1 MICLLPI
8 SFLSKVL
15 VPWAEELGE
24 VTTEAGAA
32 PPGEA
37 TVTDASLEE
46 EIPEVEDFGNSA
58 YVYKRDYNSA
68 VYSNY
73 ASEYLI
79 FTGGYLGST
88 PFKVYDDS
96 GRQTEGYCMQAHIKA
111 PPAGRDNAVHYV
123 EGTNNATEA
132 DKAAA
137 TALAEF
143 AFGGYATDPNVE
155 CWFNDTTN
163 VEDGGTYG
171 TYLVSDGAGG
181 VRVARGLMIRGV
193 VYEMSYEQARSITQT
208 AVHATCTIY
217 DSKITSVT
225 ARDGNPN
232 VAAAYNK
239 LCTIANTASAVV
251 ANNNATHDFHELVV
265 TMNGDGVETAY
276 SSSQKFV
283 LTIYNN
289 KTGAWDTC
297 KSTDKLSEDYKDASG
312 NVKMKLVYDSFGIC
326 NNLTSSDSGTLHA
339 DDPHK
344 TVSYNYNPYKVG
356 NSTAHFDY
364 FKVYEATGNQVDF
377 TVTYDKVTA
386 GTVRKHV
393 PYEGDAAHQVSENV
407 NTFGQT
413 ATITCKYSDLRG
425 KPLKIAYYTE
435 DAMAHAKYYNG
446 TNYAARMYK
455 NADYQD
461 TFVLNSSQRLSKN
474 GSVSLQA
481 ESLSHVTLK
490 KSSSNPNC
498 SNNNPLYDLAG
509 TTYTLYTD
517 VNAKNVAKTV
527 SGSNA
532 VLTCNSAGNTNTLE
546 MPIGTYYAKETA
558 VGKGYL
564 KSDQVLGPFIL
575 TAANTVGNPYVINTT
590 DTPVDDPISVAL
602 TKTNNSN
609 VPIKGAVYCIEYY
622 PGIQTYSESEA
633 QTKHTGSVS
642 KWYFETDAN
651 GKVIFLLSPTAS
663 GYNSSPFFTDPMGD
677 RTIPLGTVIMYE
689 KKAPANYTKSST
701 HWVFQVRQEGSGGEA
716 WLYGMDNGVEKQYK
730 NGTTVSD
737 TNAPKFSDTPI
748 PVNLTVQKKNGNT
761 APQQGSTGDVT
772 LEGAVFGLYVKR
784 DIVDESTGETKVK
797 AENYSVDTPL
807 THSDGTPVI
816 DPTTGKQVV
825 AKAGTA
831 KAIRISVATGKD
843 GKIDFNGLFPAK
855 NADDYYVVELC
866 APKDFY
872 RDKTEHPV
880 DLRDNRT
887 DAEKSNVNYTALS
900 KHLDVTNQPIMQ
912 PIHVKKYVP
921 VKDGNTTKIKPLNG
935 AGFSVYLISSLK
947 GDISACKVT
956 NADGSVSYNFK
967 SYDFSNETGEVVT
980 DDGERV
986 LVTGSG
992 DNDDGEVTSIDL
1004 MPGTYVIVETKT
1016 PEGYETVD
1024 PMVVTLPR
1032 YRKDS
1037 AGNFVLDA
1045 NGDPKIY
1052 ATTSVSPT
1060 DMTIEKYLKINK
1072 KDKSTNEFV
1081 LQNKAKFS
1089 IWDIS
1094 GADSSEYSKDPKTYG
1109 KQVTQQRQ
1117 TENGYTDVSIF
1128 ETNDEGFLLLF
1139 EAFKYG
1145 EYTIVEEE
1153 APTGYDKDDNITF
1166 SVRQDGIYLWA
1177 NNQWV
1182 KATTYSNKVGDTEYE
1197 YWEVDFYD
1205 APFSLEIAKADWETG
1220 DWVPNAELT
1229 IYKAMDKAGHIAIG
1243 EDGKP
1248 VVLVARDESGKD
1260 VEAVWVTSAGIKK
1273 FDKVPSGWYVIRETK
1288 APTEDGYA
1296 TCADKVVYVGND
1308 ETIAPGGKMTI
1319 SGDETVYYSF
1329 SYDKDGVTI
1338 ANVAEYEYNT
1348 KNGKV
1353 ALYDK
1358 PITVELSKIDS
1369 ATEKELPGA
1378 VLTLYRMDND
1388 GDTKIETWTSTS
1400 ESHVIKY
1407 LTPGRYKLHEDT
1419 VPLGYYT
1426 TQNTIEFDVY
1436 DSEEIQKCVMINH
1449 PIEVTF
1455 DKQSVNLGGAS
1466 MKGATLALY
1475 RVSDGPAFATATDAT
1490 TSDASSS
1497 DATVSDATN
1506 SDAEGLRLVE
1516 RWVSD
1521 GTPHTIKYLTPGD
1534 YRLIEEK
1541 TPYGYTTSNSIDFSI
1556 SDQKAAEAVVMYDEP
1571 IKCYVQ
1577 IFKHGEMLTTTEIV
1591 ECEYGKY
1598 TKFKWEDAP
1607 ISQISFDVY
1616 DEDDNLVDTI
1626 VTDENGTGISKE
1638 LAFGSY
1644 KIKERVPDGWVDNH
1658 VVYNVKFTWLQGM
1671 TETNLTASV
1680 TINNESCNT
1689 QININKVGE
1698 EAVLNNK
1705 GEYEYV
1711 EKPLKGVLFGVYAKD
1726 AIKDY
1731 SGKEIAAA
1739 DTCVGYAVTDSNGV
1753 ASCDSKLV
1761 RGEYYYKELKTAGP
1775 QYVMDEDLHPFT
1787 LILANSKI
1795 STFNVNETLPI
1806 KNVLA
1811 RGNIKVLKVNKDGR
1825 APLAGAEFDVFNADG
1840 KIVDHLVTGAD
1851 GTAMTKVLPYGKY
1864 SLRET
1869 KAPTGFVLSKAA
1881 FDTEIIAN
1889 GDVPLLEITN
1899 STITKLGSK
1908 GIFIVV
1914 GLAVIFAGLVT
1925 VICFKLRRK

>member
-1 MICLLPI
+1 MKSKKKKRLLILIGILMVCLLPI

-32 PPGEA
+32 PPGDA
-37 TVTDASLEE
+37 TVTDAANDTVIDAGRTLLSGIQNGSIKYTDLSVEQAVQVVKAILCSKEDFAWFCSLDDSQAKKIFSVDKRRIQFEFE
-46 EIPEVEDFGNSA
+46 TLMKDNTDMSFVKDMSVEDYDKFFGTTEGKSVISTVMNGKTVDATAAADGGFNMNITSCAPGHEGILQILPLGKHYVHCIEGGHYVSGSNKPPYGWMEVNGSKFYLMCGNDNKEINSFFA
-58 YVYKRDYNSA
+58 FSTKSIEAEEWEISVAFPSATQMYFDYYWTKKGGAQPSNEVPDRDFHDA
-68 VYSNY
+68 LGKLMEGV
-73 ASEYLI
+73 
-79 FTGGYLGST
+79 GST
-88 PFKVYDDS
+88 SSYNGKSYAYPGSWNDVIRSERYKVFD
-96 GRQTEGYCMQAHIKA
+96 
-111 PPAGRDNAVHYV
+111 
-123 EGTNNATEA
+123 A
-132 DKAAA
+132 D
-137 TALAEF
+137 
-143 AFGGYATDPNVE
+143 
-155 CWFNDTTN
+155 
-163 VEDGGTYG
+163 
-171 TYLVSDGAGG
+171 
-181 VRVARGLMIRGV
+181 
-193 VYEMSYEQARSITQT
+193 
-208 AVHATCTIY
+208 
-217 DSKITSVT
+217 
-225 ARDGNPN
+225 
-232 VAAAYNK
+232 
-239 LCTIANTASAVV
+239 
-251 ANNNATHDFHELVV
+251 
-265 TMNGDGVETAY
+265 
-276 SSSQKFV
+276 
-283 LTIYNN
+283 
-289 KTGAWDTC
+289 TGA
-297 KSTDKLSEDYKDASG
+297 E
-312 NVKMKLVYDSFGIC
+312 
-326 NNLTSSDSGTLHA
+326 
-339 DDPHK
+339 
-344 TVSYNYNPYKVG
+344 
-356 NSTAHFDY
+356 
-364 FKVYEATGNQVDF
+364 
-377 TVTYDKVTA
+377 
-386 GTVRKHV
+386 
-393 PYEGDAAHQVSENV
+393 
-407 NTFGQT
+407 
-413 ATITCKYSDLRG
+413 
-425 KPLKIAYYTE
+425 
-435 DAMAHAKYYNG
+435 
-446 TNYAARMYK
+446 
-455 NADYQD
+455 
-461 TFVLNSSQRLSKN
+461 LNSSSLLEMSVVDGQQITHKLRFETGTSYFGTTITVPQGTVFHYYQGANQYDVVGGQRVTVPNGTIGYFYAPLSTN
-474 GSVSLQA
+474 GVIAAETVSAGWYVETTYRFECKGKPVQISTGKRLPVQQLLCPITKQP
-481 ESLSHVTLK
+481 SLNFSIKAATTSHVALK

-509 TTYTLYTD
+509 TQYTVYNQDGVT
-517 VNAKNVAKTV
+517 VAKTI
-527 SGSNA
+527 SGNNA

-546 MPIGTYYAKETA
+546 MPIGKYVVKETKA
-558 VGKGYL
+558 GKGYL
-564 KSDQVLGPFIL
+564 LDKSTIAIEL
-575 TAANTVGNPYVINTT
+575 TASNTTDNPYVINTT
-590 DTPVDDPISVAL
+590 DKPVDDPISVAL
-602 TKTNNSN
+602 TKENNN
-609 VPIKGAVYCIEYY
+609 KVPIKGAVYCIEYY

-651 GKVIFLLSPTAS
+651 GEVVFLSSLTAA
-663 GYNSSPFFTDPMGD
+663 GYSSSPFFTGALGG

-689 KKAPANYTKSST
+689 EKAPDNYTKSDK
-701 HWVFQVRQEGSGGEA
+701 HWVFQVRQASDDLA
-716 WLYGMDNGVEKQYK
+716 YMYGMDNGVEKCYDGV
-730 NGTTVSD
+730 NVSD

-748 PVNLTVQKKNGNT
+748 PVNLTVQKKNGNPT
-761 APQQGSTGDVT
+761 PQQGSTGDVT

-797 AENYSVDTPL
+797 AENYSADTPL

-816 DPTTGKQVV
+816 DPTTGKQVI

-843 GKIDFNGLFPAK
+843 GKISFNELFPAK

-872 RDKTEHPV
+872 RDKAEHSV

-887 DAEKSNVNYTALS
+887 DAEKNDVNYTALS

-921 VKDGNTTKIKPLNG
+921 VKDGNTTKIEPLNG

-1052 ATTSVSPT
+1052 VTTSVSPT
-1060 DMTIEKYLKINK
+1060 DMQIEKYLKINK

-1094 GADSSEYSKDPKTYG
+1094 GADSSEYSKDPKIYG

-1117 TENGYTDVSIF
+1117 TENGYTDVSVF

-1145 EYTIVEEE
+1145 EYTIIEEE

-1177 NNQWV
+1177 HNQWV
-1182 KATTYSNKVGDTEYE
+1182 KAETYSNKVGDTEYDF
-1197 YWEVDFYD
+1197 WEVNFYD

-1260 VEAVWVTSAGIKK
+1260 VEAVWVTSAGIKR

-1288 APTEDGYA
+1288 TPTQEGYA
-1296 TCADKVVYVGND
+1296 TCPDRVVYVGND
-1308 ETIAPGGKMTI
+1308 ETIAPNGKMTI
-1319 SGDETVYYSF
+1319 SGDETVYFSF
-1329 SYDKDGVTI
+1329 TYDDDGVTI
-1338 ANVAEYEYNT
+1338 ANVPEYEADT

-1358 PITVELSKIDS
+1358 PITVEISKIDA

-1378 VLTLYRMDND
+1378 VLTLYRVGEDE
-1388 GDTKIETWTSTS
+1388 DTVIETWTSTKT
-1400 ESHVIKY
+1400 SHVVKY

-1426 TQNTIEFDVY
+1426 TENTIEFDV
-1436 DSEEIQKCVMINH
+1436 SNTEEIQKCVMVNH

-1455 DKQSVNLGGAS
+1455 DKQSINLGGTS
-1466 MKGATLALY
+1466 LPGATLALY
-1475 RVSDGPAFATATDAT
+1475 RISEGPAFATATDAT
-1490 TSDASSS
+1490 ASDASSS
-1497 DATVSDATN
+1497 DATVSDASN
-1506 SDAEGLRLVE
+1506 SDADGLQLVK
-1516 RWVSD
+1516 RWVTD
-1521 GTPHTIKYLTPGD
+1521 GKPYTIKYLTPGD

-1541 TPYGYTTSNSIDFSI
+1541 TPEGYTTAASIDFSI

-1577 IFKHGEMLTTTEIV
+1577 IFKHGEMLTKTEIV
-1591 ECEYGKY
+1591 DCEYGKY

-1607 ISQISFDVY
+1607 MSQISFDVY
-1616 DEDDNLVDTI
+1616 DEDGNLVDTI
-1626 VTDENGTGISKE
+1626 VTNENGTGVSKE

-1644 KIKERVPDGWVDNH
+1644 KIKERVPDGWVDKH
-1658 VVYNVKFTWLQGM
+1658 VVYNVKFTWLQDM

-1680 TINNESCNT
+1680 TVNNESCNT
-1689 QININKVGE
+1689 QVNINKVGE
-1698 EAVLNNK
+1698 EAVLNSK

-1711 EKPLKGVLFGVYAKD
+1711 EKPLKGVLFGIYAKD

-1869 KAPTGFVLSKAA
+1869 KAPTGFVLSKAT

>member
-32 PPGEA
+32 PPGDA
-37 TVTDASLEE
+37 TVTDAANDTVIDAGRTLLSGIQNGSIKYTDLSVEQAVQVVKAILCSKEDFAWFCSLDDSQAKKIFSVDKRRIQFEFE
-46 EIPEVEDFGNSA
+46 TLMKDNTDMSFVKDMSVEDYDKFFGTTEGKSVISTVMNGKTVDATAAADGGFNMNITSCAPGHEGILQILPLGKHYVHCIEGGHYVSGSNKPPYGWMEVNGSKFYLMCGNDNREINSFFA
-58 YVYKRDYNSA
+58 FSTKSIEAEEWEISVAFPSATQMYFDYYWTKKGGAQPSNEVPDRDFHDA
-68 VYSNY
+68 LGKLMEGV
-73 ASEYLI
+73 
-79 FTGGYLGST
+79 GST
-88 PFKVYDDS
+88 SSYNGKSYAYPGSWNDVIRSERYKVFD
-96 GRQTEGYCMQAHIKA
+96 
-111 PPAGRDNAVHYV
+111 
-123 EGTNNATEA
+123 A
-132 DKAAA
+132 D
-137 TALAEF
+137 
-143 AFGGYATDPNVE
+143 
-155 CWFNDTTN
+155 
-163 VEDGGTYG
+163 
-171 TYLVSDGAGG
+171 
-181 VRVARGLMIRGV
+181 
-193 VYEMSYEQARSITQT
+193 
-208 AVHATCTIY
+208 
-217 DSKITSVT
+217 
-225 ARDGNPN
+225 
-232 VAAAYNK
+232 
-239 LCTIANTASAVV
+239 
-251 ANNNATHDFHELVV
+251 
-265 TMNGDGVETAY
+265 
-276 SSSQKFV
+276 
-283 LTIYNN
+283 
-289 KTGAWDTC
+289 TGA
-297 KSTDKLSEDYKDASG
+297 E
-312 NVKMKLVYDSFGIC
+312 
-326 NNLTSSDSGTLHA
+326 
-339 DDPHK
+339 
-344 TVSYNYNPYKVG
+344 
-356 NSTAHFDY
+356 
-364 FKVYEATGNQVDF
+364 
-377 TVTYDKVTA
+377 
-386 GTVRKHV
+386 
-393 PYEGDAAHQVSENV
+393 
-407 NTFGQT
+407 
-413 ATITCKYSDLRG
+413 
-425 KPLKIAYYTE
+425 
-435 DAMAHAKYYNG
+435 
-446 TNYAARMYK
+446 
-455 NADYQD
+455 
-461 TFVLNSSQRLSKN
+461 LNSSSLLEMSVVDGQQITHKLRFETGTSYFGTTITVPQGTVFHYYQGANQYDVVGGQRVTVPNGTIGYFYAPLSTN
-474 GSVSLQA
+474 GVIAAETVSAGWYVETTYRFECKGKPVQISTGKRLPVQQLLCPITKQP
-481 ESLSHVTLK
+481 SLNFSIKAATTSHVALK
-490 KSSSNPNC
+490 KTSSNPNC

-509 TTYTLYTD
+509 TQYTVYNQDGTP
-517 VNAKNVAKTV
+517 ATTIAGTP
-527 SGSNA
+527 A
-532 VLTCNSAGNTNTLE
+532 VLTCKSDGTTNILE
-546 MPIGTYYAKETA
+546 MPIGSYKVKETK

-564 KSDQVLGPFIL
+564 KNDDEIPITL
-575 TAANTVGNPYVINTT
+575 TAANTVDNPYVINTT
-590 DTPVDDPISVAL
+590 DIPTDDPINVAL
-602 TKTNNSN
+602 TKSTDTNK
-609 VPIKGAVYCIEYY
+609 PIRGAVYCIEYY

-651 GKVIFLLSPTAS
+651 GKVDFTRFPTAS
-663 GYNSSPFFTDPMGD
+663 GYNSSPFFSDPLGG

-689 KKAPANYTKSST
+689 EKAPANYTKSAT
-701 HWVFQVRQEGSGGEA
+701 RWVFQIRQSADGQRA
-716 WLYGMDNGVEKQYK
+716 WLYGMK
-730 NGTTVSD
+730 NGAEVKYENGITVSD
-737 TNAPKFSDTPI
+737 TNAPNFTESPI
-748 PVNLTVQKKNGNT
+748 HVRLPLVKAYTDKN
-761 APQQGSTGDVT
+761 PQQGDYGDTSVA
-772 LEGAVFGLYVKR
+772 GAVFALYAER
-784 DIVDESTGETKVK
+784 DIIDVSTGETVVK
-797 AENYSVDTPL
+797 AETYSADTPL
-807 THSDGTPVI
+807 KFDDGTPVT
-816 DPTTGKQVV
+816 DPTTGKQVI
-825 AKAGTA
+825 AKAGTP
-831 KAIRISVATGKD
+831 KVIKISAPTDKD
-843 GKIDFNGLFPAK
+843 GKTEMNNIFPAK
-855 NADDYYVVELC
+855 NADDYYVMEIC

-872 RDKTEHPV
+872 RDKAEHSV
-880 DLRDNRT
+880 DLRDGRTDQQKLTVNYDEYTAKTFTISNRT
-887 DAEKSNVNYTALS
+887 
-900 KHLDVTNQPIMQ
+900 IMQ
-912 PIHVKKYVP
+912 PIHVKKYTP
-921 VKDGNTTKIKPLNG
+921 VKVGNMTEIKPLNG
-935 AGFSVYLISSLK
+935 AEFSVYLISSLK

-956 NADGSVSYNFK
+956 NADGSISYNFK

-1032 YRKDS
+1032 YRKD
-1037 AGNFVLDA
+1037 A
-1045 NGDPKIY
+1045 NGNIVKDNNDDPRIY

-1060 DMTIEKYLKINK
+1060 DGPIEKYLKINK
-1072 KDKSTNEFV
+1072 KDKSTSEFV
-1081 LQNKAKFS
+1081 FQNRAKFS
-1089 IWDIS
+1089 IWNIS
-1094 GADSSEYSKDPKTYG
+1094 GTDTSEYSKDPKTYG

-1117 TENGYTDVSIF
+1117 TETGYTDVSTF
-1128 ETNDEGFLLLF
+1128 ETNDEGYLMLF
-1139 EAFKYG
+1139 EPFKYG
-1145 EYTIVEEE
+1145 EYAIVEEE
-1153 APTGYDKDDNITF
+1153 APVGFDKAEPIIF
-1166 SVRQDGIYLWA
+1166 SVRQDGVYLWV
-1177 NNQWV
+1177 NNSWE
-1182 KATTYSNKVGDTEYE
+1182 KAAVYTNATGETEYE

-1205 APFSLEIAKADWETG
+1205 APFSLEVAKADWETG
-1220 DWVPNAELT
+1220 KWVPNAELT
-1229 IYKAMDKAGHIAIG
+1229 IYKALDKAGHVALDESG
-1243 EDGKP
+1243 NP
-1248 VVLVARDESGKD
+1248 VILEARDESGKT
-1260 VEAVWVTSAGIKK
+1260 VKAVWVTAGGIKK
-1273 FDKVPSGWYVIRETK
+1273 FDKVPAGWYVIRETK

-1338 ANVAEYEYNT
+1338 ANVAKYEYNT

-1378 VLTLYRMDND
+1378 VLTLYRMDSD

-1466 MKGATLALY
+1466 VKGATLALY

-1490 TSDASSS
+1490 ASDASNS
-1497 DATVSDATN
+1497 DATVRDATN
-1506 SDAEGLRLVE
+1506 SDAEGLQLVE

-1607 ISQISFDVY
+1607 MSQISFDVY
-1616 DEDDNLVDTI
+1616 DEYGNLVDTI

-1698 EAVLNNK
+1698 EAVLNSK

-1711 EKPLKGVLFGVYAKD
+1711 EKPLKGVLFGIYAKD

-1840 KIVDHLVTGAD
+1840 KIVDHLVTGTD

-1869 KAPTGFVLSKAA
+1869 KAPTGFVLSKAT

-1899 STITKLGSK
+1899 STITKLGSTD
-1908 GIFIVV
+1908 IFVIV
-1914 GLAVIFAGLVT
+1914 GLAIVFAGLLT

>member
-1 MICLLPI
+1 MPVQQLLCPI
-8 SFLSKVL
+8 TKQ
-15 VPWAEELGE
+15 P
-24 VTTEAGAA
+24 
-32 PPGEA
+32 
-37 TVTDASLEE
+37 SLN
-46 EIPEVEDFGNSA
+46 FS
-58 YVYKRDYNSA
+58 
-68 VYSNY
+68 
-73 ASEYLI
+73 
-79 FTGGYLGST
+79 
-88 PFKVYDDS
+88 
-96 GRQTEGYCMQAHIKA
+96 IKA
-111 PPAGRDNAVHYV
+111 
-123 EGTNNATEA
+123 AT
-132 DKAAA
+132 
-137 TALAEF
+137 T
-143 AFGGYATDPNVE
+143 
-155 CWFNDTTN
+155 
-163 VEDGGTYG
+163 
-171 TYLVSDGAGG
+171 
-181 VRVARGLMIRGV
+181 
-193 VYEMSYEQARSITQT
+193 
-208 AVHATCTIY
+208 
-217 DSKITSVT
+217 
-225 ARDGNPN
+225 
-232 VAAAYNK
+232 
-239 LCTIANTASAVV
+239 
-251 ANNNATHDFHELVV
+251 
-265 TMNGDGVETAY
+265 
-276 SSSQKFV
+276 
-283 LTIYNN
+283 
-289 KTGAWDTC
+289 
-297 KSTDKLSEDYKDASG
+297 
-312 NVKMKLVYDSFGIC
+312 
-326 NNLTSSDSGTLHA
+326 
-339 DDPHK
+339 
-344 TVSYNYNPYKVG
+344 
-356 NSTAHFDY
+356 
-364 FKVYEATGNQVDF
+364 
-377 TVTYDKVTA
+377 
-386 GTVRKHV
+386 
-393 PYEGDAAHQVSENV
+393 
-407 NTFGQT
+407 
-413 ATITCKYSDLRG
+413 
-425 KPLKIAYYTE
+425 
-435 DAMAHAKYYNG
+435 
-446 TNYAARMYK
+446 
-455 NADYQD
+455 
-461 TFVLNSSQRLSKN
+461 
-474 GSVSLQA
+474 
-481 ESLSHVTLK
+481 SHVALK
-490 KSSSNPNC
+490 KTSSNPNC

-509 TTYTLYTD
+509 TTYTLY
-517 VNAKNVAKTV
+517 NATTNAVAKTI
-527 SGSNA
+527 SGNDAILVCDSN
-532 VLTCNSAGNTNTLE
+532 GNTAILE
-546 MPIGTYYAKETA
+546 MPLGTYYAKETA

-564 KSDQVLGPFIL
+564 INSDPLPQFEL
-575 TAANTVGNPYVINTT
+575 TAANTADNPYVINTT
-590 DTPVDDPISVAL
+590 DMPTMDPITVAL
-602 TKTNNSN
+602 TKTTNTSK
-609 VPIKGAVYCIEYY
+609 PIKGAVYCIEYY
-622 PGIQTYSESEA
+622 PGIQTYSEFEA

-642 KWYFETDAN
+642 KWYFETDSSGKVRFASSSTAN
-651 GKVIFLLSPTAS
+651 GYTSSEFFK
-663 GYNSSPFFTDPMGD
+663 NSLGV
-677 RTIPLGTVIMYE
+677 RTIPLGTVVMYE
-689 KKAPANYTKSST
+689 EKAPNNYTKSET
-701 HWVFQVRQEGSGGEA
+701 RWVFQVKQEGSGGDA
-716 WLYGMDNGVEKQYK
+716 YLYGLDKSGAEVKYT

-737 TNAPKFSDTPI
+737 TNAPNFTESPI
-748 PVNLTVQKKNGNT
+748 HVRLPLVKAYTDKN
-761 APQQGSTGDVT
+761 PQQGDYGDTSVA
-772 LEGAVFGLYVKR
+772 GAVFALYAER
-784 DIVDESTGETKVK
+784 DIVDVSTGETVVK
-797 AENYSVDTPL
+797 AETYTVDTPL
-807 THSDGTPVI
+807 KFDDGTPVT
-816 DPTTGKQVV
+816 DPTTGKQVI
-825 AKAGTA
+825 AKAGTP
-831 KAIRISVATGKD
+831 KVIKISAPTDKD
-843 GKIDFNGLFPAK
+843 GKTEMNNIFPAK
-855 NADDYYVVELC
+855 NADDYYVMEIC

-872 RDKTEHPV
+872 RDKAEHSV
-880 DLRDNRT
+880 DLRDGRTDQQKLTVNYDEYTAKTFTISNRT
-887 DAEKSNVNYTALS
+887 
-900 KHLDVTNQPIMQ
+900 IMQ
-912 PIHVKKYVP
+912 PIHVKKYTP
-921 VKDGNTTKIKPLNG
+921 VKVGNTTEIKPLNG

-947 GDISACKVT
+947 GDVSSCKIM
-956 NADGSVSYNFK
+956 NADGSISYNFK

-1004 MPGTYVIVETKT
+1004 MPGTYVVVETQT

-1032 YRKDS
+1032 YRKD
-1037 AGNFVLDA
+1037 A
-1045 NGDPKIY
+1045 NGNIVKDNNDDPRIY

-1060 DMTIEKYLKINK
+1060 DGPIEKYLKINK
-1072 KDKSTNEFV
+1072 KDKSTSEFV
-1081 LQNKAKFS
+1081 FQNRAKFS
-1089 IWDIS
+1089 IWNIS
-1094 GADSSEYSKDPKTYG
+1094 GTNTSEYSKDPKTYG

-1117 TENGYTDVSIF
+1117 TETGYTDVSTF
-1128 ETNDEGFLLLF
+1128 ETNDEGYLMLF
-1139 EAFKYG
+1139 EPFKYG
-1145 EYTIVEEE
+1145 EYAIVEEE
-1153 APTGYDKDDNITF
+1153 APVGFDKAEPIIF
-1166 SVRQDGIYLWA
+1166 SVRQDGVYLWV
-1177 NNQWV
+1177 NNSWE
-1182 KATTYSNKVGDTEYE
+1182 KAAVYTNATGETEYE

-1205 APFSLEIAKADWETG
+1205 APFSLEVAKADWETG
-1220 DWVPNAELT
+1220 KWVPNAELT
-1229 IYKAMDKAGHIAIG
+1229 IYKALDKAGHVALDESG
-1243 EDGKP
+1243 NP
-1248 VVLVARDESGKD
+1248 VILEARDESGKI
-1260 VEAVWVTSAGIKK
+1260 VKAVWVTAGGIKK

-1296 TCADKVVYVGND
+1296 TCVNKVVYVGND

-1338 ANVAEYEYNT
+1338 ANVAKYEYNT

-1466 MKGATLALY
+1466 VKGATLALY

-1490 TSDASSS
+1490 ASDASNS
-1497 DATVSDATN
+1497 DATVRDATN
-1506 SDAEGLRLVE
+1506 SDAEGLQLVE

-1541 TPYGYTTSNSIDFSI
+1541 TPYGYTTSNSIDFNI

-1607 ISQISFDVY
+1607 MSQISFDVY
-1616 DEDDNLVDTI
+1616 DEDGNLVDTI

-1644 KIKERVPDGWVDNH
+1644 KIKERVPDGWVANH

-1689 QININKVGE
+1689 QVNINKVGE
-1698 EAVLNNK
+1698 EAVLNSK

-1711 EKPLKGVLFGVYAKD
+1711 EKPLKGVLFGIYAKD

-1840 KIVDHLVTGAD
+1840 KIVDHLVTGTD

-1869 KAPTGFVLSKAA
+1869 KAPTGFVLSKAT

-1899 STITKLGSK
+1899 STITKLGSTD
-1908 GIFIVV
+1908 IFVIV
-1914 GLAVIFAGLVT
+1914 GLAIVFAGLLT

>member
-1 MICLLPI
+1 MKSKKKKRLLILIGVMLICLLPI
-8 SFLSKVL
+8 TLLSKVL

-32 PPGEA
+32 PPGDATATDAVTDEKEGQLVNISDPILSWKEVQLLYA
-37 TVTDASLEE
+37 PQPHQETQFPHIHDFYYGRFYKTSSDYVQATLYCIAINASDKAYATHGYCYQHGVSTDNYGTVLSAVDGHSQFTSQDSYTNIAKALAYAKHWTPMPGVVWNGFTSDGGDNEHTKNDNAVVALACSYFSGASEETSKASTIYGYGTGYYGNSPRAYIDALNAISYKDLPFLVDGVNGVSKGKRCGVTGRTKADKSEDGLLMSDVLTVDASSDLVWNYAIPANYKFRVYTNAELTQYTDYNAGSTVSLRGGNQFRVYANPIVGNKTVTF
-46 EIPEVEDFGNSA
+46 DFGNNTK
-58 YVYKRDYNSA
+58 YIM
-68 VYSNY
+68 
-73 ASEYLI
+73 YLTCWVSPGGLQNVV
-79 FTGGYLGST
+79 TGDLSFST
-88 PFKVYDDS
+88 FS
-96 GRQTEGYCMQAHIKA
+96 FQLEW
-111 PPAGRDNAVHYV
+111 
-123 EGTNNATEA
+123 EGT
-132 DKAAA
+132 
-137 TALAEF
+137 
-143 AFGGYATDPNVE
+143 
-155 CWFNDTTN
+155 
-163 VEDGGTYG
+163 
-171 TYLVSDGAGG
+171 
-181 VRVARGLMIRGV
+181 
-193 VYEMSYEQARSITQT
+193 
-208 AVHATCTIY
+208 
-217 DSKITSVT
+217 
-225 ARDGNPN
+225 
-232 VAAAYNK
+232 
-239 LCTIANTASAVV
+239 
-251 ANNNATHDFHELVV
+251 
-265 TMNGDGVETAY
+265 
-276 SSSQKFV
+276 
-283 LTIYNN
+283 
-289 KTGAWDTC
+289 
-297 KSTDKLSEDYKDASG
+297 
-312 NVKMKLVYDSFGIC
+312 
-326 NNLTSSDSGTLHA
+326 
-339 DDPHK
+339 
-344 TVSYNYNPYKVG
+344 
-356 NSTAHFDY
+356 
-364 FKVYEATGNQVDF
+364 
-377 TVTYDKVTA
+377 
-386 GTVRKHV
+386 
-393 PYEGDAAHQVSENV
+393 
-407 NTFGQT
+407 
-413 ATITCKYSDLRG
+413 
-425 KPLKIAYYTE
+425 
-435 DAMAHAKYYNG
+435 
-446 TNYAARMYK
+446 
-455 NADYQD
+455 
-461 TFVLNSSQRLSKN
+461 
-474 GSVSLQA
+474 
-481 ESLSHVTLK
+481 SHVVLK
-490 KSSSNPNC
+490 KTSSNPTC
-498 SNNNPLYDLAG
+498 TNNNPLYDLAG
-509 TTYTLYTD
+509 TTYTIYNQDGTP
-517 VNAKNVAKTV
+517 ATTIAGTP
-527 SGSNA
+527 A
-532 VLTCNSAGNTNTLE
+532 VLTCKGDGTTNILE
-546 MPIGTYYAKETA
+546 MPIGSYKVKETK

-564 KSDQVLGPFIL
+564 KNDDEIPITL
-575 TAANTVGNPYVINTT
+575 TAANTADNPYVINTT
-590 DTPVDDPISVAL
+590 DTPTDDPITVAL
-602 TKTNNSN
+602 TKSTNSN
-609 VPIKGAVYCIEYY
+609 KPIRGAVYCIEYY

-633 QTKHTGSVS
+633 RTKHTGSVS

-651 GKVIFLLSPTAS
+651 GEARFSSSAVAV
-663 GYNSSPFFTDPMGD
+663 GYNSSPFFTNVFGK
-677 RTIPLGTVIMYE
+677 RTIPLGTVVMYE
-689 KKAPANYTKSST
+689 EKAPANYTKSAT
-701 HWVFQVRQEGSGGEA
+701 RWVFQVRQSADGQSA
-716 WLYGMDNGVEKQYK
+716 WLYGMKDGTEVRYE

-737 TNAPKFSDTPI
+737 TNAPKFTESPI
-748 PVNLTVQKKNGNT
+748 HVRLPLVKAYTDKNQ
-761 APQQGSTGDVT
+761 QQGDYGDTSVA
-772 LEGAVFGLYVKR
+772 GAVFALYAER
-784 DIVDESTGETKVK
+784 DIVDVSTGETVVK
-797 AENYSVDTPL
+797 AETYTVDTPL
-807 THSDGTPVI
+807 KFDDGTPVT
-816 DPTTGKQVV
+816 DPTTGKQVI
-825 AKAGTA
+825 AKAGTP
-831 KAIRISVATGKD
+831 KVIKISAPTDKD
-843 GKIDFNGLFPAK
+843 GKTEMNNIFPAK
-855 NADDYYVVELC
+855 NADDYYVMEIC

-872 RDKTEHPV
+872 KDTTKHPQ
-880 DLRDNRT
+880 DLRDGRTDQQKLTVNYDEYTAKTFTISNRT
-887 DAEKSNVNYTALS
+887 
-900 KHLDVTNQPIMQ
+900 IMQ
-912 PIHVKKYVP
+912 PIHVKKYTP
-921 VKDGNTTKIKPLNG
+921 VKVGNTTKIEPLNG
-935 AGFSVYLISSLK
+935 AEFSVYLISSLK

-956 NADGSVSYNFK
+956 NADGSISYNFK

-980 DDGERV
+980 DDDERV

-1060 DMTIEKYLKINK
+1060 DMQIEKYLKINK

-1117 TENGYTDVSIF
+1117 TETGYTDVSIF

-1205 APFSLEIAKADWETG
+1205 APFSLEVAKADWETG
-1220 DWVPNAELT
+1220 KWVPNAELT

-1248 VVLVARDESGKD
+1248 VVLEARDESGKT
-1260 VEAVWVTSAGIKK
+1260 VKAVWVTAGGIKK
-1273 FDKVPSGWYVIRETK
+1273 FDKVPAGWYVIRETK

-1466 MKGATLALY
+1466 VKGATLALY

-1506 SDAEGLRLVE
+1506 SDAEGLQLVE

-1607 ISQISFDVY
+1607 MSQISFDVY
-1616 DEDDNLVDTI
+1616 DEDGNLVDTI
-1626 VTDENGTGISKE
+1626 VTDENGTGISNE
-1638 LAFGSY
+1638 LGLLGC
-1644 KIKERVPDGWVDNH
+1644 RV
-1658 VVYNVKFTWLQGM
+1658 
-1671 TETNLTASV
+1671 
-1680 TINNESCNT
+1680 
-1689 QININKVGE
+1689 
-1698 EAVLNNK
+1698 
-1705 GEYEYV
+1705 
-1711 EKPLKGVLFGVYAKD
+1711 
-1726 AIKDY
+1726 
-1731 SGKEIAAA
+1731 
-1739 DTCVGYAVTDSNGV
+1739 
-1753 ASCDSKLV
+1753 
-1761 RGEYYYKELKTAGP
+1761 
-1775 QYVMDEDLHPFT
+1775 
-1787 LILANSKI
+1787 
-1795 STFNVNETLPI
+1795 
-1806 KNVLA
+1806 
-1811 RGNIKVLKVNKDGR
+1811 
-1825 APLAGAEFDVFNADG
+1825 
-1840 KIVDHLVTGAD
+1840 
-1851 GTAMTKVLPYGKY
+1851 
-1864 SLRET
+1864 
-1869 KAPTGFVLSKAA
+1869 
-1881 FDTEIIAN
+1881 
-1889 GDVPLLEITN
+1889 
-1899 STITKLGSK
+1899 
-1908 GIFIVV
+1908 
-1914 GLAVIFAGLVT
+1914 
-1925 VICFKLRRK
+1925 

>member
-1 MICLLPI
+1 MKSKKKKRLLILIGILMVCLLPI

-32 PPGEA
+32 PPGDA
-37 TVTDASLEE
+37 TVTDAANDTVIDAGRTLLSGIQNGSIKYTDLSVEQAVQVVKAILCSKEDFAWFCSLDDSQAKKIFSVDKRRIQFEFE
-46 EIPEVEDFGNSA
+46 TLMKDNTDMSFVKDMSVEDYDKFFGTTEGKSVISTVMNGKTVDATAAADGGFNMNITSCAPGHEGILQILPLGKHYVHCIEGGHYVSGSNKPPYGWMEVNGSKFYLMCGNDNKEINSFFA
-58 YVYKRDYNSA
+58 FSTKSIEAEEWEISVAFPSATQMYFDYYWTKKGGAQPSNEVPDRDFHDA
-68 VYSNY
+68 LGKLM
-73 ASEYLI
+73 E
-79 FTGGYLGST
+79 GEGST
-88 PFKVYDDS
+88 SSYNGKSYAYPGSWNDVIRSERYKVFD
-96 GRQTEGYCMQAHIKA
+96 
-111 PPAGRDNAVHYV
+111 
-123 EGTNNATEA
+123 A
-132 DKAAA
+132 D
-137 TALAEF
+137 
-143 AFGGYATDPNVE
+143 
-155 CWFNDTTN
+155 
-163 VEDGGTYG
+163 
-171 TYLVSDGAGG
+171 
-181 VRVARGLMIRGV
+181 
-193 VYEMSYEQARSITQT
+193 
-208 AVHATCTIY
+208 
-217 DSKITSVT
+217 
-225 ARDGNPN
+225 
-232 VAAAYNK
+232 
-239 LCTIANTASAVV
+239 
-251 ANNNATHDFHELVV
+251 
-265 TMNGDGVETAY
+265 
-276 SSSQKFV
+276 
-283 LTIYNN
+283 
-289 KTGAWDTC
+289 TGA
-297 KSTDKLSEDYKDASG
+297 E
-312 NVKMKLVYDSFGIC
+312 
-326 NNLTSSDSGTLHA
+326 
-339 DDPHK
+339 
-344 TVSYNYNPYKVG
+344 
-356 NSTAHFDY
+356 
-364 FKVYEATGNQVDF
+364 
-377 TVTYDKVTA
+377 
-386 GTVRKHV
+386 
-393 PYEGDAAHQVSENV
+393 
-407 NTFGQT
+407 
-413 ATITCKYSDLRG
+413 
-425 KPLKIAYYTE
+425 
-435 DAMAHAKYYNG
+435 
-446 TNYAARMYK
+446 
-455 NADYQD
+455 
-461 TFVLNSSQRLSKN
+461 LNSSSLLEMSVVDGQQITHKLRFETGTSYFGTTITVPQGTVFHYYQGANQYDVVGGQRVTVPNGTIGYFYAPLSTN
-474 GSVSLQA
+474 GVIAAETVSAGWYVETTYRFECKGKPVQISTGKRLPVQQLLCPITKQP
-481 ESLSHVTLK
+481 SLNFSIKAATTSHVALK
-490 KSSSNPNC
+490 KSSSNPTC

-509 TTYTLYTD
+509 TQYTIYNQDGVT
-517 VNAKNVAKTV
+517 VAKTI
-527 SGSNA
+527 SGNNA

-546 MPIGTYYAKETA
+546 MPIGKYVVKETKA
-558 VGKGYL
+558 GKGYL
-564 KSDQVLGPFIL
+564 LDKSTIAIEL
-575 TAANTVGNPYVINTT
+575 TASNTTDNPYVINTT
-590 DTPVDDPISVAL
+590 DKPVDDPISVAL
-602 TKTNNSN
+602 TKENNN
-609 VPIKGAVYCIEYY
+609 KVPIKGAVYCIEYY

-633 QTKHTGSVS
+633 QTKHTGSIS

-651 GKVIFLLSPTAS
+651 GEVVFLSSLTAA
-663 GYNSSPFFTDPMGD
+663 GYSSSPFFTGALGG

-689 KKAPANYTKSST
+689 EKAPDNYTKSDK
-701 HWVFQVRQEGSGGEA
+701 HWVFQVRQASDDLA
-716 WLYGMDNGVEKQYK
+716 YMYGMDNGVEKCYDGV
-730 NGTTVSD
+730 NVSD

-748 PVNLTVQKKNGNT
+748 PVNLTVQKKNGNPT
-761 APQQGSTGDVT
+761 PQQGSTGDVT

-797 AENYSVDTPL
+797 AENYSADTPL

-816 DPTTGKQVV
+816 DPTTGKQVI

-843 GKIDFNGLFPAK
+843 GKISFNELFPAK

-872 RDKTEHPV
+872 RDKAEHSV

-921 VKDGNTTKIKPLNG
+921 VKDGNTTKIEPLNG
-935 AGFSVYLISSLK
+935 AEFSVYLISSLK

-956 NADGSVSYNFK
+956 NADGSISYNFK

-986 LVTGSG
+986 LVTGSD

-1060 DMTIEKYLKINK
+1060 DMPIEKYLKINK

-1117 TENGYTDVSIF
+1117 TENGYKDVSIF

-1153 APTGYDKDDNITF
+1153 APTGYDKDNNITF

-1182 KATTYSNKVGDTEYE
+1182 KAETYSNKVGDTEYDF
-1197 YWEVDFYD
+1197 WEVNFYD

-1229 IYKAMDKAGHIAIG
+1229 IYKAIDKAGHIAIG

-1273 FDKVPSGWYVIRETK
+1273 FDKVPSGWYIIRETK
-1288 APTEDGYA
+1288 TPTQEGYA
-1296 TCADKVVYVGND
+1296 TCPDRVVYVGND
-1308 ETIAPGGKMTI
+1308 ETIAPNGKMTI
-1319 SGDETVYYSF
+1319 SGDETVYFSF
-1329 SYDKDGVTI
+1329 TYDTDGVTI
-1338 ANVAEYEYNT
+1338 ADVPEYEADT

-1358 PITVELSKIDS
+1358 PITVEISKIDA
-1369 ATEKELPGA
+1369 ATEKELAGA
-1378 VLTLYRMDND
+1378 VLTLYRVDED
-1388 GDTKIETWTSTS
+1388 EDTVIETWTSTKT
-1400 ESHVIKY
+1400 SHVVKY

-1426 TQNTIEFDVY
+1426 TENTIEFDV
-1436 DSEEIQKCVMINH
+1436 SNTEEIQKCVMVNH

-1455 DKQSVNLGGAS
+1455 DKQSINLGGTS
-1466 MKGATLALY
+1466 LPGATLALY
-1475 RVSDGPAFATATDAT
+1475 RISEGPAFATATDAT
-1490 TSDASSS
+1490 ASDASSS
-1497 DATVSDATN
+1497 DATVSDASN
-1506 SDAEGLRLVE
+1506 SDADVLQLVK
-1516 RWVSD
+1516 RWVTD
-1521 GTPHTIKYLTPGD
+1521 GKPYTIKYLTPGD

-1541 TPYGYTTSNSIDFSI
+1541 APEGYTTAASIDFSI

-1577 IFKHGEMLTTTEIV
+1577 IFKHGEMLTKTEIV

-1607 ISQISFDVY
+1607 MSQISFDVY
-1616 DEDDNLVDTI
+1616 DEDGNLVDTI
-1626 VTDENGTGISKE
+1626 VTNENGTGVSKD

-1644 KIKERVPDGWVDNH
+1644 KIKERVPDGWVDKH

-1680 TINNESCNT
+1680 TVNNESCNT
-1689 QININKVGE
+1689 QVNINKVGE
-1698 EAVLNNK
+1698 EAVLNSN

-1711 EKPLKGVLFGVYAKD
+1711 EKPLKGVLFGIYAKD

-1840 KIVDHLVTGAD
+1840 KIVDHLVTGTD

-1869 KAPTGFVLSKAA
+1869 KAPTGFVLSKAT

>member
-1 MICLLPI
+1 MKSKKKKRLLILIGILMICLLPI

-32 PPGEA
+32 PPGDA
-37 TVTDASLEE
+37 TVTDASKDDVWVDISDPILTWEE
-46 EIPEVEDFGNSA
+46 VQMLYAPPAHQESRFPHIHDMYWGYFSGVQATLYCIAVNANDSEYATHGYCYQHGVSTDTYGTVLSAVDGHTEFSQDSYTNIAKALAYAKHWSPMPGVVWNGFTSDGGNNEHTKNDNAVVALACSYFSGASEETSKASTIYGYGTGYYGNSPRAYIDALNAISYKDLPFLVDGVNGVSKGKRCGVTGRTKADKSEDGLLMSDVLTVDASSDLVWNYAIPANYKFRVYTNAELTQYTDYNAGSTVSLRGGNQFRVYANPIVGNKTVTFDFGNNTK
-58 YVYKRDYNSA
+58 YIM
-68 VYSNY
+68 
-73 ASEYLI
+73 YLTCWVSPGGLQNVV
-79 FTGGYLGST
+79 TGDLSFS
-88 PFKVYDDS
+88 PFSFQV
-96 GRQTEGYCMQAHIKA
+96 EW
-111 PPAGRDNAVHYV
+111 
-123 EGTNNATEA
+123 EGT
-132 DKAAA
+132 
-137 TALAEF
+137 
-143 AFGGYATDPNVE
+143 
-155 CWFNDTTN
+155 
-163 VEDGGTYG
+163 
-171 TYLVSDGAGG
+171 
-181 VRVARGLMIRGV
+181 
-193 VYEMSYEQARSITQT
+193 
-208 AVHATCTIY
+208 
-217 DSKITSVT
+217 
-225 ARDGNPN
+225 
-232 VAAAYNK
+232 
-239 LCTIANTASAVV
+239 
-251 ANNNATHDFHELVV
+251 
-265 TMNGDGVETAY
+265 
-276 SSSQKFV
+276 
-283 LTIYNN
+283 
-289 KTGAWDTC
+289 
-297 KSTDKLSEDYKDASG
+297 
-312 NVKMKLVYDSFGIC
+312 
-326 NNLTSSDSGTLHA
+326 
-339 DDPHK
+339 
-344 TVSYNYNPYKVG
+344 
-356 NSTAHFDY
+356 
-364 FKVYEATGNQVDF
+364 
-377 TVTYDKVTA
+377 
-386 GTVRKHV
+386 
-393 PYEGDAAHQVSENV
+393 
-407 NTFGQT
+407 
-413 ATITCKYSDLRG
+413 
-425 KPLKIAYYTE
+425 
-435 DAMAHAKYYNG
+435 
-446 TNYAARMYK
+446 
-455 NADYQD
+455 
-461 TFVLNSSQRLSKN
+461 
-474 GSVSLQA
+474 
-481 ESLSHVTLK
+481 SHVALK
-490 KSSSNPNC
+490 KTSSNPNC

-509 TTYTLYTD
+509 TQYTVYNEDGVT
-517 VNAKNVAKTV
+517 VAKTV
-527 SGSNA
+527 SGNNA

-546 MPIGTYYAKETA
+546 MPIGKYVVKETKA
-558 VGKGYL
+558 GKGYQL
-564 KSDQVLGPFIL
+564 NKSTIAIEL
-575 TAANTVGNPYVINTT
+575 TASNTADNPYVINTT
-590 DTPVDDPISVAL
+590 DKPVDDPISVAL
-602 TKTNNSN
+602 TKENNNN

-622 PGIQTYSESEA
+622 PGIQTYNESEA
-633 QTKHTGSVS
+633 QSKHTGSVS
-642 KWYFETDAN
+642 KWYFETNDK
-651 GKVIFLLSPTAS
+651 GKVVFRSSPTAS
-663 GYNSSPFFTDPMGD
+663 GYNSSPFFISALGG

-689 KKAPANYTKSST
+689 EKAPDNYTKSDK
-701 HWVFQVRQEGSGGEA
+701 HWIFQIRQAGDGSDDA
-716 WLYGMDNGVEKQYK
+716 YLYGLNASGTEVRYDG
-730 NGTTVSD
+730 GTTVSD

-748 PVNLTVQKKNGNT
+748 PVNLTVQKKNGNPT
-761 APQQGSTGDVT
+761 PQQGSTGDVT

-831 KAIRISVATGKD
+831 KAICISVATGKD

-887 DAEKSNVNYTALS
+887 DAEKSDVNYTALS

-921 VKDGNTTKIKPLNG
+921 VKDGNTTKIEPLNG

-1052 ATTSVSPT
+1052 VTTSVSPT
-1060 DMTIEKYLKINK
+1060 DMQIEKYLKINK

-1094 GADSSEYSKDPKTYG
+1094 GADSSEYSKDPKIYG

-1117 TENGYTDVSIF
+1117 TENGYTDVSVF

-1177 NNQWV
+1177 HNQWV
-1182 KATTYSNKVGDTEYE
+1182 KAETYSNKVGDTEYDF
-1197 YWEVDFYD
+1197 WEVNFYD

-1260 VEAVWVTSAGIKK
+1260 VEAVWVTSAGIKR

-1288 APTEDGYA
+1288 TPTQEGYA
-1296 TCADKVVYVGND
+1296 TCPDRVVYVGND
-1308 ETIAPGGKMTI
+1308 ETIAPNGKMTI
-1319 SGDETVYYSF
+1319 SGDETVYFSF
-1329 SYDKDGVTI
+1329 TYDDDGVTI
-1338 ANVAEYEYNT
+1338 ANVPEYEADT

-1358 PITVELSKIDS
+1358 PITVEISKIDA

-1378 VLTLYRMDND
+1378 VLTLYRVGEDE
-1388 GDTKIETWTSTS
+1388 DTVIETWTSTKT
-1400 ESHVIKY
+1400 SHVVKY

-1426 TQNTIEFDVY
+1426 TENTIEFDV
-1436 DSEEIQKCVMINH
+1436 SNTEEIQKCVMVNH

-1455 DKQSVNLGGAS
+1455 DKQSINLGGTS
-1466 MKGATLALY
+1466 LPGATLALY
-1475 RVSDGPAFATATDAT
+1475 RISEGPAFATATDAT
-1490 TSDASSS
+1490 ASDASSS
-1497 DATVSDATN
+1497 DATVSDASN
-1506 SDAEGLRLVE
+1506 SDADGLQLVK
-1516 RWVSD
+1516 RWVTD
-1521 GTPHTIKYLTPGD
+1521 GKPYTIKYLTPGD

-1541 TPYGYTTSNSIDFSI
+1541 TPEVYTTAASIDFSI

-1577 IFKHGEMLTTTEIV
+1577 IFKHGEMLTKTEIV
-1591 ECEYGKY
+1591 DCEYGKY

-1607 ISQISFDVY
+1607 MSQISFDVY
-1616 DEDDNLVDTI
+1616 DEDGNLVDTI
-1626 VTDENGTGISKE
+1626 VTNENGTGVSKE

-1644 KIKERVPDGWVDNH
+1644 KIKERVPDGWVDKH
-1658 VVYNVKFTWLQGM
+1658 VVYNVKFTWLQDM

-1680 TINNESCNT
+1680 TVNNESCNT
-1689 QININKVGE
+1689 QVNINKVGE
-1698 EAVLNNK
+1698 EAVLNSK

-1711 EKPLKGVLFGVYAKD
+1711 EKPLKGVLFGIYAKD

-1869 KAPTGFVLSKAA
+1869 KAPTGFVLSKAT

>member
-1 MICLLPI
+1 MVCLLPI

-32 PPGEA
+32 PPGDA
-37 TVTDASLEE
+37 TVTDAANDTVIDVGRTLLSGIQNGSIKYTDLSVEQAVQVVKAILCSKEDFAWFCSLDDSQAKKIFSVDKRRIQFEFE
-46 EIPEVEDFGNSA
+46 TLMKDNTDMSFVKDMSVEDYDKFFGTTEGKSVISTVMNGKTVDATAAADGGFNMNITSCAPGHEGILQILPLGKHYVHCIEGGHYVSGSNKPPYGWMEVNGSKFYLMCGNDNKEINSFFA
-58 YVYKRDYNSA
+58 FSTKSIEAEEWEISVAFPSATQMYFDYYWTKKGGAQPSNEVPDRDFHDA
-68 VYSNY
+68 LGKLMEGV
-73 ASEYLI
+73 
-79 FTGGYLGST
+79 GST
-88 PFKVYDDS
+88 SSYNGKSYAYPGSWNDVIRSERYKVFDVD
-96 GRQTEGYCMQAHIKA
+96 
-111 PPAGRDNAVHYV
+111 
-123 EGTNNATEA
+123 
-132 DKAAA
+132 
-137 TALAEF
+137 
-143 AFGGYATDPNVE
+143 
-155 CWFNDTTN
+155 
-163 VEDGGTYG
+163 
-171 TYLVSDGAGG
+171 
-181 VRVARGLMIRGV
+181 
-193 VYEMSYEQARSITQT
+193 
-208 AVHATCTIY
+208 
-217 DSKITSVT
+217 
-225 ARDGNPN
+225 
-232 VAAAYNK
+232 
-239 LCTIANTASAVV
+239 
-251 ANNNATHDFHELVV
+251 
-265 TMNGDGVETAY
+265 
-276 SSSQKFV
+276 
-283 LTIYNN
+283 
-289 KTGAWDTC
+289 TGA
-297 KSTDKLSEDYKDASG
+297 E
-312 NVKMKLVYDSFGIC
+312 
-326 NNLTSSDSGTLHA
+326 
-339 DDPHK
+339 
-344 TVSYNYNPYKVG
+344 
-356 NSTAHFDY
+356 
-364 FKVYEATGNQVDF
+364 
-377 TVTYDKVTA
+377 
-386 GTVRKHV
+386 
-393 PYEGDAAHQVSENV
+393 
-407 NTFGQT
+407 
-413 ATITCKYSDLRG
+413 
-425 KPLKIAYYTE
+425 
-435 DAMAHAKYYNG
+435 
-446 TNYAARMYK
+446 
-455 NADYQD
+455 
-461 TFVLNSSQRLSKN
+461 LNSSSLLEMSVVDGQQITHRLRFETGTSYFGTTITVPQGTVFHYYQGANQYDVVGGQRVTVPNGTIGYFYAPLSTN
-474 GSVSLQA
+474 GVIAAETVSAGWYVETTYRFECKGKPVQISTGKRLPVQQLLCPITKQP
-481 ESLSHVTLK
+481 SLNFSIKAATTSHVALK
-490 KSSSNPNC
+490 KSSSNPTC

-509 TTYTLYTD
+509 TQYTIYNQDGVT
-517 VNAKNVAKTV
+517 VAKNI
-527 SGSNA
+527 SGNNA

-546 MPIGTYYAKETA
+546 MPIGKYVVKETKA
-558 VGKGYL
+558 GKGYL
-564 KSDQVLGPFIL
+564 LDKSTIAIEL
-575 TAANTVGNPYVINTT
+575 TASNTTDNPYVINTT
-590 DTPVDDPISVAL
+590 DKPVDDPISVAL
-602 TKTNNSN
+602 TKENNN
-609 VPIKGAVYCIEYY
+609 KVPIKGAVYCIEYY

-651 GKVIFLLSPTAS
+651 GEVVFLSSLTAA
-663 GYNSSPFFTDPMGD
+663 GYSSSPFFTGALGG

-689 KKAPANYTKSST
+689 EKAPDNYTKSDK
-701 HWVFQVRQEGSGGEA
+701 HWVFQVRQASDDLA
-716 WLYGMDNGVEKQYK
+716 YMYGMDNGVEKCYDGV
-730 NGTTVSD
+730 NVSD

-748 PVNLTVQKKNGNT
+748 PVNLTVQKKNGNPT
-761 APQQGSTGDVT
+761 PQQGSTGDVT

-797 AENYSVDTPL
+797 AENYSADTPL

-816 DPTTGKQVV
+816 DPTTGKQVI

-843 GKIDFNGLFPAK
+843 GKISFNELFPAK

-872 RDKTEHPV
+872 RDKAEHSV

-887 DAEKSNVNYTALS
+887 DAEKSDVNYTALS

-921 VKDGNTTKIKPLNG
+921 VKDGNTTKIEPLNG

-1032 YRKDS
+1032 YRKD
-1037 AGNFVLDA
+1037 A
-1045 NGDPKIY
+1045 NGDIVKDNNDDPRIY

-1060 DMTIEKYLKINK
+1060 DGPIEKYLKINK
-1072 KDKSTNEFV
+1072 KDKSTSEFV
-1081 LQNKAKFS
+1081 FQNRAKFS
-1089 IWDIS
+1089 IWNIS
-1094 GADSSEYSKDPKTYG
+1094 GTDTSEYSKDPKTYG

-1117 TENGYTDVSIF
+1117 TETGYTDVSTF
-1128 ETNDEGFLLLF
+1128 ETNDEGYLMLF
-1139 EAFKYG
+1139 EPFKYG
-1145 EYTIVEEE
+1145 EYAIVEEE
-1153 APTGYDKDDNITF
+1153 APVGFDKAEPIIF
-1166 SVRQDGIYLWA
+1166 SVRQDGVYLWV
-1177 NNQWV
+1177 NNSWE
-1182 KATTYSNKVGDTEYE
+1182 KAAVYTNATGETEYE

-1205 APFSLEIAKADWETG
+1205 APFSLEVAKADWETG
-1220 DWVPNAELT
+1220 KWVPNAELT
-1229 IYKAMDKAGHIAIG
+1229 IYKALDKAGHVALDESG
-1243 EDGKP
+1243 NP
-1248 VVLVARDESGKD
+1248 VILEARDESGKT
-1260 VEAVWVTSAGIKK
+1260 VKAVWVTSAGIKR
-1273 FDKVPSGWYVIRETK
+1273 FDKVPAGWYVIRETK

-1378 VLTLYRMDND
+1378 VLTLYRMDSD

-1436 DSEEIQKCVMINH
+1436 DSEEIQKCVMVNH

-1455 DKQSVNLGGAS
+1455 DKQSINLGGTS
-1466 MKGATLALY
+1466 LPGATLALY
-1475 RVSDGPAFATATDAT
+1475 RISEGPAFATATDAT
-1490 TSDASSS
+1490 ASDASSS
-1497 DATVSDATN
+1497 DATVSDASN
-1506 SDAEGLRLVE
+1506 SDADGLQLVK
-1516 RWVSD
+1516 RWVTD
-1521 GTPHTIKYLTPGD
+1521 GKPYTIKYLTPGD

-1541 TPYGYTTSNSIDFSI
+1541 TPEGYTTAASIDFSI

-1577 IFKHGEMLTTTEIV
+1577 IFKHGEMLTKTEIV
-1591 ECEYGKY
+1591 DCEYGKY

-1607 ISQISFDVY
+1607 MSQISFDVY
-1616 DEDDNLVDTI
+1616 DEDGNLVDTI
-1626 VTDENGTGISKE
+1626 VTNENGTGVSKE

-1644 KIKERVPDGWVDNH
+1644 KIKERVPDGWVDKH
-1658 VVYNVKFTWLQGM
+1658 VVYNVKFTWLQDM

-1680 TINNESCNT
+1680 TVNNESCNT
-1689 QININKVGE
+1689 QVNINKVGE
-1698 EAVLNNK
+1698 EAVLNSK

-1711 EKPLKGVLFGVYAKD
+1711 EKPLKGVLFGIYAKD

-1869 KAPTGFVLSKAA
+1869 KAPTGFVLSKAT

>member
-1 MICLLPI
+1 MKSKKKKRLLILIGILMICLLPI

-32 PPGEA
+32 PPGDA
-37 TVTDASLEE
+37 TVTDAANDTVIDAGRTLLSGIQNGSIKYTDLSVEQAVLVVKAILCSKEDFAWFCSLDDSQAKKIFSVDKRRIQFEFE
-46 EIPEVEDFGNSA
+46 TLMKDNTDMSFVKDMSVEDYDKFFGTTEGKSVISTVMNGKTVDATAAADGGFNMNITSCAPGHEGILQILPLGKHYVHCIEGGHYVSGSNKPPYGWMEVNGSKFYLMCGNDNREINSFFA
-58 YVYKRDYNSA
+58 FSTKSIEAEEWEISVAFPSATQMYFDYYWTKKGGAQPSNEVPDRDFHDA
-68 VYSNY
+68 LGKLMEGV
-73 ASEYLI
+73 
-79 FTGGYLGST
+79 GST
-88 PFKVYDDS
+88 SSYNGKSYAYPGSWNDVIRSERYKVFD
-96 GRQTEGYCMQAHIKA
+96 
-111 PPAGRDNAVHYV
+111 
-123 EGTNNATEA
+123 A
-132 DKAAA
+132 D
-137 TALAEF
+137 
-143 AFGGYATDPNVE
+143 
-155 CWFNDTTN
+155 
-163 VEDGGTYG
+163 
-171 TYLVSDGAGG
+171 
-181 VRVARGLMIRGV
+181 
-193 VYEMSYEQARSITQT
+193 
-208 AVHATCTIY
+208 
-217 DSKITSVT
+217 
-225 ARDGNPN
+225 
-232 VAAAYNK
+232 
-239 LCTIANTASAVV
+239 
-251 ANNNATHDFHELVV
+251 
-265 TMNGDGVETAY
+265 
-276 SSSQKFV
+276 
-283 LTIYNN
+283 
-289 KTGAWDTC
+289 TGA
-297 KSTDKLSEDYKDASG
+297 E
-312 NVKMKLVYDSFGIC
+312 
-326 NNLTSSDSGTLHA
+326 
-339 DDPHK
+339 
-344 TVSYNYNPYKVG
+344 
-356 NSTAHFDY
+356 
-364 FKVYEATGNQVDF
+364 
-377 TVTYDKVTA
+377 
-386 GTVRKHV
+386 
-393 PYEGDAAHQVSENV
+393 
-407 NTFGQT
+407 
-413 ATITCKYSDLRG
+413 
-425 KPLKIAYYTE
+425 
-435 DAMAHAKYYNG
+435 
-446 TNYAARMYK
+446 
-455 NADYQD
+455 
-461 TFVLNSSQRLSKN
+461 LNSSSLLEMSVVDGQQITHKLRFETGTSYFGTTITVPQGTVFHYYQGANQYDVVGGQRVTVPNGTIGYFYAPLSTN
-474 GSVSLQA
+474 GVIAAETVSAGWYVETTYRFECKGKPVQISTGKRLPVQQLLCPITKQP
-481 ESLSHVTLK
+481 SLNFSIKAATTSHVALK
-490 KSSSNPNC
+490 KTSSNPNC

-509 TTYTLYTD
+509 TQYTVYNQDGTP
-517 VNAKNVAKTV
+517 ATTIAGTP
-527 SGSNA
+527 A
-532 VLTCNSAGNTNTLE
+532 VLTCKSDGTTNILE
-546 MPIGTYYAKETA
+546 MPIGSYKVKETK

-564 KSDQVLGPFIL
+564 KNDDEIPITL
-575 TAANTVGNPYVINTT
+575 TAANTVDNPYVINTT
-590 DTPVDDPISVAL
+590 DIPTDDPINVAL
-602 TKTNNSN
+602 TKSTDTNK
-609 VPIKGAVYCIEYY
+609 PIRGAVYCIEYY

-651 GKVIFLLSPTAS
+651 GKVDFMRFPTAS
-663 GYNSSPFFTDPMGD
+663 GYNSSPFFSDPLGG
-677 RTIPLGTVIMYE
+677 RTIPLGTVIVYE
-689 KKAPANYTKSST
+689 EKAPANYTKSAT
-701 HWVFQVRQEGSGGEA
+701 RWVFQIRQSADGQRA
-716 WLYGMDNGVEKQYK
+716 LLYGMK
-730 NGTTVSD
+730 NGAEVKYENGITVSD
-737 TNAPKFSDTPI
+737 TNAPNFTESPI
-748 PVNLTVQKKNGNT
+748 HVRLPLVKAYTDKN
-761 APQQGSTGDVT
+761 PQQGDYGDTSVA
-772 LEGAVFGLYVKR
+772 GAVFALYAER
-784 DIVDESTGETKVK
+784 DIIDVSTGETVVK
-797 AENYSVDTPL
+797 AETYSADTPL
-807 THSDGTPVI
+807 KFDDGTPVT
-816 DPTTGKQVV
+816 DPTTGKQVI
-825 AKAGTA
+825 AKAGTP
-831 KAIRISVATGKD
+831 KVIKISAPTDKD
-843 GKIDFNGLFPAK
+843 GKTEMNNIFPAK
-855 NADDYYVVELC
+855 NADDYYVMEIC

-872 RDKTEHPV
+872 RDKAEHSV
-880 DLRDNRT
+880 DLRDGRTDQQKLTVNYDEYTAKTFTISNRT
-887 DAEKSNVNYTALS
+887 
-900 KHLDVTNQPIMQ
+900 IMQ
-912 PIHVKKYVP
+912 PIHVKKYTP
-921 VKDGNTTKIKPLNG
+921 VKVGNMTEIKPLNG
-935 AGFSVYLISSLK
+935 AEFSVYLISSLK

-956 NADGSVSYNFK
+956 NADGSISYNFK

-1032 YRKDS
+1032 YRKD
-1037 AGNFVLDA
+1037 A
-1045 NGDPKIY
+1045 NGNIVKDNNDDPRIY

-1060 DMTIEKYLKINK
+1060 DGPIEKYLKINK
-1072 KDKSTNEFV
+1072 KDKSTSEFV
-1081 LQNKAKFS
+1081 FQNRAKFS
-1089 IWDIS
+1089 IWNIS
-1094 GADSSEYSKDPKTYG
+1094 GTDTSEYSKDPKTYG

-1117 TENGYTDVSIF
+1117 TETGYTDVSTF
-1128 ETNDEGFLLLF
+1128 ETNDEGYLMLF
-1139 EAFKYG
+1139 EPFKYG
-1145 EYTIVEEE
+1145 EYAIVEEE
-1153 APTGYDKDDNITF
+1153 APVGFDKAEPIIF
-1166 SVRQDGIYLWA
+1166 SVRQDGVYLWV
-1177 NNQWV
+1177 NNSWE
-1182 KATTYSNKVGDTEYE
+1182 KAAVYTNATGETEYE

-1205 APFSLEIAKADWETG
+1205 APFSLEVAKADWETG
-1220 DWVPNAELT
+1220 KWVPNAELT
-1229 IYKAMDKAGHIAIG
+1229 IYKALDKAGHVALDESG
-1243 EDGKP
+1243 NP
-1248 VVLVARDESGKD
+1248 VILEARDESGKT
-1260 VEAVWVTSAGIKK
+1260 VKAVWVTAGGIKK
-1273 FDKVPSGWYVIRETK
+1273 FDKVPAGWYVIRETK

-1338 ANVAEYEYNT
+1338 ANVAKYEYNT

-1378 VLTLYRMDND
+1378 VLTLYRMDSD

-1466 MKGATLALY
+1466 VKGATLALY

-1490 TSDASSS
+1490 ASDASNS
-1497 DATVSDATN
+1497 DATVRDATN
-1506 SDAEGLRLVE
+1506 SDAEGLQLVE

-1521 GTPHTIKYLTPGD
+1521 RTPHTIKYLTPGD

-1607 ISQISFDVY
+1607 MSQISFDVY
-1616 DEDDNLVDTI
+1616 DEYGNLVDTI

-1698 EAVLNNK
+1698 EAVLNSK

-1711 EKPLKGVLFGVYAKD
+1711 EKPLKGVLFGIYAKD

-1840 KIVDHLVTGAD
+1840 KIVDHLVTGTD

-1869 KAPTGFVLSKAA
+1869 KAPTGFVLSKAT

-1899 STITKLGSK
+1899 STITKLGSTD
-1908 GIFIVV
+1908 IFVIV
-1914 GLAVIFAGLVT
+1914 GLAIVFAGLLT

>member
-1 MICLLPI
+1 MKSKKKKRLLILIGILMICLLPI

-32 PPGEA
+32 PPGDA
-37 TVTDASLEE
+37 TVTDAANDTVIDAGRTLLSGIQNGSIKYTDLSVEQAVQVVKAILCSKEDFAWFCSLDDSQAKKIFSVDKRRIQFEFE
-46 EIPEVEDFGNSA
+46 TLMKDNTDMSFVKDMSVEDYDKFFGTTEGKSVISTVMNGKTVDATAAADGGFNMNITSCAPGHEGILQILPLGKHYVHCIEGGHYVSGSNKPPYGWMEVNGSKFYLMCGNDNKEINSFFA
-58 YVYKRDYNSA
+58 FSTKSIEAEEWEISVAFPSATQMYFDYYWTKKGGAQPSNEVPDRDFHDA
-68 VYSNY
+68 LGKLM
-73 ASEYLI
+73 E
-79 FTGGYLGST
+79 GEGST
-88 PFKVYDDS
+88 SSYNGKSYAYPGSWNDVIRSERYKVFD
-96 GRQTEGYCMQAHIKA
+96 
-111 PPAGRDNAVHYV
+111 
-123 EGTNNATEA
+123 A
-132 DKAAA
+132 D
-137 TALAEF
+137 
-143 AFGGYATDPNVE
+143 
-155 CWFNDTTN
+155 
-163 VEDGGTYG
+163 
-171 TYLVSDGAGG
+171 
-181 VRVARGLMIRGV
+181 
-193 VYEMSYEQARSITQT
+193 
-208 AVHATCTIY
+208 
-217 DSKITSVT
+217 
-225 ARDGNPN
+225 
-232 VAAAYNK
+232 
-239 LCTIANTASAVV
+239 
-251 ANNNATHDFHELVV
+251 
-265 TMNGDGVETAY
+265 
-276 SSSQKFV
+276 
-283 LTIYNN
+283 
-289 KTGAWDTC
+289 TGA
-297 KSTDKLSEDYKDASG
+297 E
-312 NVKMKLVYDSFGIC
+312 
-326 NNLTSSDSGTLHA
+326 
-339 DDPHK
+339 
-344 TVSYNYNPYKVG
+344 
-356 NSTAHFDY
+356 
-364 FKVYEATGNQVDF
+364 
-377 TVTYDKVTA
+377 
-386 GTVRKHV
+386 
-393 PYEGDAAHQVSENV
+393 
-407 NTFGQT
+407 
-413 ATITCKYSDLRG
+413 
-425 KPLKIAYYTE
+425 
-435 DAMAHAKYYNG
+435 
-446 TNYAARMYK
+446 
-455 NADYQD
+455 
-461 TFVLNSSQRLSKN
+461 LNSSSLLEMSVVDGQQITHKLRFETGTSYFGTTITVPQGTVFHYYQGANQYDVVGGQRVTVPNGTIGYFYAPLSTN
-474 GSVSLQA
+474 GVIAAETVSAGWYVETTYRFECKGKPVQISTGKRLPVQQLLCPITKQP
-481 ESLSHVTLK
+481 SLNFSIKAATTSHVALK

-509 TTYTLYTD
+509 TQYTIYNQDGVT
-517 VNAKNVAKTV
+517 VAKTI
-527 SGSNA
+527 SGNNA

-546 MPIGTYYAKETA
+546 LPIGKYVVKETKA
-558 VGKGYL
+558 GKGYL
-564 KSDQVLGPFIL
+564 LDKSTIAIEL
-575 TAANTVGNPYVINTT
+575 TASNTTDNPYVINTT
-590 DTPVDDPISVAL
+590 DKPVDDPISVAL
-602 TKTNNSN
+602 TKENNN
-609 VPIKGAVYCIEYY
+609 KVPIKGAVYCIEYY

-651 GKVIFLLSPTAS
+651 GEVVFLSSLTAA
-663 GYNSSPFFTDPMGD
+663 GYSSSPFFTGALGG

-689 KKAPANYTKSST
+689 EKAPDNYTKSDK
-701 HWVFQVRQEGSGGEA
+701 HWVFQVRQASDDLA
-716 WLYGMDNGVEKQYK
+716 YMYGMDNGVEKCYDGV
-730 NGTTVSD
+730 NVSD

-748 PVNLTVQKKNGNT
+748 PVNLTVQKKNGNPT
-761 APQQGSTGDVT
+761 PQQGSTGDVT

-807 THSDGTPVI
+807 THSDGTPVV
-816 DPTTGKQVV
+816 DPTTGKQVI

-831 KAIRISVATGKD
+831 KVIRISTATGKD
-843 GKIDFNGLFPAK
+843 GKISFNGLFPAK

-872 RDKTEHPV
+872 RDKAEHPV

-887 DAEKSNVNYTALS
+887 DAEKSDVNYTALS

-921 VKDGNTTKIKPLNG
+921 VKDGNTTKIEPLNG

-1060 DMTIEKYLKINK
+1060 DMQIEKYLKINK

-1094 GADSSEYSKDPKTYG
+1094 GADSSEYSKDPKTHG

-1117 TENGYTDVSIF
+1117 TESGYTDVSIF

-1177 NNQWV
+1177 RNQWV
-1182 KATTYSNKVGDTEYE
+1182 KAETYSNKVGDTEYDF
-1197 YWEVDFYD
+1197 WEVNFYD

-1260 VEAVWVTSAGIKK
+1260 VEAVWVTSAGIKR

-1288 APTEDGYA
+1288 TPTQEGYA
-1296 TCADKVVYVGND
+1296 TCPDRVVYVGND
-1308 ETIAPGGKMTI
+1308 ETIAPNGKMAI
-1319 SGDETVYYSF
+1319 SGDETVYFSF
-1329 SYDKDGVTI
+1329 TYDDDGVTI
-1338 ANVAEYEYNT
+1338 ANVPEYEADT

-1358 PITVELSKIDS
+1358 PITVEISKIDA

-1378 VLTLYRMDND
+1378 VLTLYRVDED
-1388 GDTKIETWTSTS
+1388 EDTVIETWTSTKT
-1400 ESHVIKY
+1400 SHVVKY

-1426 TQNTIEFDVY
+1426 TENTIEFDV
-1436 DSEEIQKCVMINH
+1436 SNTEEIQKCVMVNH

-1455 DKQSVNLGGAS
+1455 DKQSINLGGTS
-1466 MKGATLALY
+1466 LPGATLALY
-1475 RVSDGPAFATATDAT
+1475 RISEGPAFATATDAT
-1490 TSDASSS
+1490 ASDASSS
-1497 DATVSDATN
+1497 DATVSDASN
-1506 SDAEGLRLVE
+1506 SDADGLQLVK
-1516 RWVSD
+1516 RWVTD
-1521 GTPHTIKYLTPGD
+1521 GKPYTIKYLTPGD

-1541 TPYGYTTSNSIDFSI
+1541 TPEGYTTAASIDFSI

-1577 IFKHGEMLTTTEIV
+1577 IFKHGEMLTKTEIV

-1607 ISQISFDVY
+1607 MSQISFDVY
-1616 DEDDNLVDTI
+1616 DEDGNLVDTI
-1626 VTDENGTGISKE
+1626 VTNENGTGVSKD

-1644 KIKERVPDGWVDNH
+1644 KIKERVPDGWVDKH

-1680 TINNESCNT
+1680 TVNNESCNT
-1689 QININKVGE
+1689 QVNINKVGE
-1698 EAVLNNK
+1698 EAVLNSN

-1711 EKPLKGVLFGVYAKD
+1711 EKPLKGVLFGIYAKD

-1840 KIVDHLVTGAD
+1840 KIVDHLVTGTD

-1869 KAPTGFVLSKAA
+1869 KAPTGFVLSKAT

>member
-1 MICLLPI
+1 MKSKKKKRLLILIGILMICLLPI
-8 SFLSKVL
+8 SFLSKAL

-37 TVTDASLEE
+37 TVTDAANDTVIDAGRTLLSGIQNGSIKYTDLSVEQAVQVVKAILCSKEDFAWFCSLDDSQAKKIFSVDKRRIQFEFE
-46 EIPEVEDFGNSA
+46 TLMKDNTDMSFVKDMSVEDYDKFFGTTEGKSVISTVMNGKTVDATAAADGGFNMNITSCAPGHEGILQILPLGKHYVHCIEGGHYVSGSNKPPYGWMEVNGSKFYLMCGNDNREINSFFA
-58 YVYKRDYNSA
+58 FSTKSIEAEEWEISVAFPSATQMYFDYYWTKKGGAQPSNEVPDRDFHDA
-68 VYSNY
+68 LGKLMEGV
-73 ASEYLI
+73 
-79 FTGGYLGST
+79 GST
-88 PFKVYDDS
+88 SSYNGKSYAYPGSWNDVIRSERYKVFD
-96 GRQTEGYCMQAHIKA
+96 
-111 PPAGRDNAVHYV
+111 
-123 EGTNNATEA
+123 A
-132 DKAAA
+132 D
-137 TALAEF
+137 
-143 AFGGYATDPNVE
+143 
-155 CWFNDTTN
+155 
-163 VEDGGTYG
+163 
-171 TYLVSDGAGG
+171 
-181 VRVARGLMIRGV
+181 
-193 VYEMSYEQARSITQT
+193 
-208 AVHATCTIY
+208 
-217 DSKITSVT
+217 
-225 ARDGNPN
+225 
-232 VAAAYNK
+232 
-239 LCTIANTASAVV
+239 
-251 ANNNATHDFHELVV
+251 
-265 TMNGDGVETAY
+265 
-276 SSSQKFV
+276 
-283 LTIYNN
+283 
-289 KTGAWDTC
+289 TGA
-297 KSTDKLSEDYKDASG
+297 E
-312 NVKMKLVYDSFGIC
+312 
-326 NNLTSSDSGTLHA
+326 
-339 DDPHK
+339 
-344 TVSYNYNPYKVG
+344 
-356 NSTAHFDY
+356 
-364 FKVYEATGNQVDF
+364 
-377 TVTYDKVTA
+377 
-386 GTVRKHV
+386 
-393 PYEGDAAHQVSENV
+393 
-407 NTFGQT
+407 
-413 ATITCKYSDLRG
+413 
-425 KPLKIAYYTE
+425 
-435 DAMAHAKYYNG
+435 
-446 TNYAARMYK
+446 
-455 NADYQD
+455 
-461 TFVLNSSQRLSKN
+461 LNSSSLLEMSVVDGQQITHKLRFETGTSYFGTTITVPQGTVFHYYQGANQYDVVGGQRVTVPNGTIGYFYAPLSTN
-474 GSVSLQA
+474 GVIAAETVSAGWYVETTYRFECKGKPVQISTGNRLPVQQLLCPITKQP
-481 ESLSHVTLK
+481 SLNFSIKAATTSHVALK
-490 KSSSNPNC
+490 KTSSNPNC
-498 SNNNPLYDLAG
+498 SSNNPLYDLAG
-509 TTYTLYTD
+509 TQYTVYNQDGTP
-517 VNAKNVAKTV
+517 ATTIAGTP
-527 SGSNA
+527 A
-532 VLTCNSAGNTNTLE
+532 VLTCKSDGTTNILE
-546 MPIGTYYAKETA
+546 MPIGSYKVKETK

-564 KSDQVLGPFIL
+564 KNDDEIPITL
-575 TAANTVGNPYVINTT
+575 TAENTADNPYVINTT
-590 DTPVDDPISVAL
+590 DIPTDDPINVAL
-602 TKTNNSN
+602 TKSTDTNK
-609 VPIKGAVYCIEYY
+609 PIRGAVYCIEYY

-651 GKVIFLLSPTAS
+651 GKVRFKTSPTAS
-663 GYNSSPFFTDPMGD
+663 GYISSPFYTDPLGM
-677 RTIPLGTVIMYE
+677 RTMPLGTVIMYE
-689 KKAPANYTKSST
+689 EKAPANYTKSET
-701 HWVFQVRQEGSGGEA
+701 HWVFQVRQTSDGQKA
-716 WLYGMDNGVEKQYK
+716 WLYSLGKNGTEIAYE

-737 TNAPKFSDTPI
+737 TNAPNFTESPIHVRLPLIKAYTDKNPKQGDYGDTL
-748 PVNLTVQKKNGNT
+748 V
-761 APQQGSTGDVT
+761 A
-772 LEGAVFGLYVKR
+772 GAVFALYAER
-784 DIVDESTGETKVK
+784 DIVDVSTGETVVK
-797 AENYSVDTPL
+797 AETYTVDTPL
-807 THSDGTPVI
+807 KFDDGTPVT
-816 DPTTGKQVV
+816 DPTTGKQVI
-825 AKAGTA
+825 AKAGTP
-831 KAIRISVATGKD
+831 KVIKISAPTDKD
-843 GKIDFNGLFPAK
+843 GKTEMNNIFPAK
-855 NADDYYVVELC
+855 NADDYYVMEIC

-872 RDKTEHPV
+872 KDTTKHPQ
-880 DLRDNRT
+880 DLRDGRTDQQKLTVNYDEYTAKTFTISNRT
-887 DAEKSNVNYTALS
+887 
-900 KHLDVTNQPIMQ
+900 IMQ

-1060 DMTIEKYLKINK
+1060 DMQIEKYLKINK

-1182 KATTYSNKVGDTEYE
+1182 KATTYSNKVGETEYE

-1248 VVLVARDESGKD
+1248 VVLEARDESGKT
-1260 VEAVWVTSAGIKK
+1260 VKAVWVTAGGIKK
-1273 FDKVPSGWYVIRETK
+1273 FDKVPAGWYVIRETK

-1378 VLTLYRMDND
+1378 VLTLYRMDSN

-1466 MKGATLALY
+1466 VKGATLALY

-1506 SDAEGLRLVE
+1506 SDAEGLQLVE

-1607 ISQISFDVY
+1607 MSQISFDVY
-1616 DEDDNLVDTI
+1616 DEDGNLVDTI
-1626 VTDENGTGISKE
+1626 VTDENGTGVSKE
-1638 LAFGSY
+1638 LAFGTY
-1644 KIKERVPDGWVDNH
+1644 KIKEHVPDGWVDSH

-1689 QININKVGE
+1689 QVNINKVGE

-1711 EKPLKGVLFGVYAKD
+1711 EKPLKGVLFGIYAKD

-1825 APLAGAEFDVFNADG
+1825 APLAGAEFDVFNANG
-1840 KIVDHLVTGAD
+1840 KIVDHLVTGTD
-1851 GTAMTKVLPYGKY
+1851 GTAMTKILPYGKY

-1869 KAPTGFVLSKAA
+1869 KAPTGFVLSKAT

>member
-1 MICLLPI
+1 MKSKKKKRLLILIGILMICLLPI

-15 VPWAEELGE
+15 VPWAEELGGI
-24 VTTEAGAA
+24 TTEAGAA
-32 PPGEA
+32 PPGDA
-37 TVTDASLEE
+37 TVTDASEDGALDSDLQVPPITDLTVLRLFASQDQCTAPFPHIYDFYYGSFSGTRATIYCMHTAANNFDYGFCYQHGKSSDDYGTGLTRVDGHTEFTNINNYINE
-46 EIPEVEDFGNSA
+46 AKALMYTKWMQNNPSEYVWSGFKSHADNVCPYKGNHSHKHACDGSFCDYTGNSNCAAQSKNDIAITALACSYFSGASDEISKASTIYGYGTGSYGNSPRAYIDFLNGLSYKDLYFLVDGVNGVKLGQKCGITGRTKADKSEDGLLMSDVLTVNASSDLVWNYVIPTNYKFRVYTNADLTQYTDYNAGSTVSLRGGNQFRVYANPVIGNKTVTFDFGNNT
-58 YVYKRDYNSA
+58 KTICA
-68 VYSNY
+68 VYCYIS
-73 ASEYLI
+73 
-79 FTGGYLGST
+79 
-88 PFKVYDDS
+88 
-96 GRQTEGYCMQAHIKA
+96 
-111 PPAGRDNAVHYV
+111 
-123 EGTNNATEA
+123 
-132 DKAAA
+132 
-137 TALAEF
+137 
-143 AFGGYATDPNVE
+143 PNSLQNVVSK
-155 CWFNDTTN
+155 TT
-163 VEDGGTYG
+163 
-171 TYLVSDGAGG
+171 
-181 VRVARGLMIRGV
+181 
-193 VYEMSYEQARSITQT
+193 
-208 AVHATCTIY
+208 
-217 DSKITSVT
+217 
-225 ARDGNPN
+225 
-232 VAAAYNK
+232 
-239 LCTIANTASAVV
+239 
-251 ANNNATHDFHELVV
+251 
-265 TMNGDGVETAY
+265 
-276 SSSQKFV
+276 
-283 LTIYNN
+283 
-289 KTGAWDTC
+289 
-297 KSTDKLSEDYKDASG
+297 
-312 NVKMKLVYDSFGIC
+312 
-326 NNLTSSDSGTLHA
+326 
-339 DDPHK
+339 
-344 TVSYNYNPYKVG
+344 G
-356 NSTAHFDY
+356 NSTFS
-364 FKVYEATGNQVDF
+364 FQLEWE
-377 TVTYDKVTA
+377 
-386 GTVRKHV
+386 GT
-393 PYEGDAAHQVSENV
+393 
-407 NTFGQT
+407 
-413 ATITCKYSDLRG
+413 
-425 KPLKIAYYTE
+425 
-435 DAMAHAKYYNG
+435 
-446 TNYAARMYK
+446 
-455 NADYQD
+455 
-461 TFVLNSSQRLSKN
+461 
-474 GSVSLQA
+474 
-481 ESLSHVTLK
+481 SHVTLK
-490 KSSSNPNC
+490 KTSSNPTC
-498 SNNNPLYDLAG
+498 TNNNPLYDLAG

-517 VNAKNVAKTV
+517 VNATNVAKTV

-564 KSDQVLGPFIL
+564 KSEQVLGPFIL
-575 TAANTVGNPYVINTT
+575 TAANTVDNPYVINTT
-590 DTPVDDPISVAL
+590 DTPVDDPIYVAL
-602 TKTNNSN
+602 TKSTDANK
-609 VPIKGAVYCIEYY
+609 PIRGAIYCIEYY
-622 PGIQTYSESEA
+622 PGIQTYSESDA

-642 KWYFETDAN
+642 KWYFETDAT
-651 GKVIFLLSPTAS
+651 GKVDFHYSSTAS
-663 GYNSSPFFTDPMGD
+663 GYNSSSFFTDPMGD
-677 RTIPLGTVIMYE
+677 RTIPLGTIIMYE
-689 KKAPANYTKSST
+689 EKAPDNYTKSST
-701 HWVFQVRQEGSGGEA
+701 HWVFQVRQADNGQRA
-716 WLYGMDNGVEKQYK
+716 WLYGLDKNGVEQQYDS
-730 NGTTVSD
+730 TTVSD
-737 TNAPKFSDTPI
+737 TNAPNFTESPI
-748 PVNLTVQKKNGNT
+748 HVRLPLVKAYTDKN
-761 APQQGSTGDVT
+761 PQQGDYGDTSVA
-772 LEGAVFGLYVKR
+772 GAVFALYAER
-784 DIVDESTGETKVK
+784 DIVDVSTGETVVK
-797 AENYSVDTPL
+797 AETYAVDTPL
-807 THSDGTPVI
+807 KFDDGTPVT
-816 DPTTGKQVV
+816 DPTTGKQVI
-825 AKAGTA
+825 AKAGTP
-831 KAIRISVATGKD
+831 KVIKISAPTDKD
-843 GKIDFNGLFPAK
+843 GKTEMNNIFPAK
-855 NADDYYVVELC
+855 NADDYYVMEIC

-872 RDKTEHPV
+872 KDTTKHPQ
-880 DLRDNRT
+880 DLRDGRTDQQKLTVNYDEYTAKTFTISNRT
-887 DAEKSNVNYTALS
+887 IE
-900 KHLDVTNQPIMQ
+900 Q

-956 NADGSVSYNFK
+956 NADGSISYNFK

-1060 DMTIEKYLKINK
+1060 DMQIEKYLKINK

-1117 TENGYTDVSIF
+1117 TESGYTDVSIF

-1177 NNQWV
+1177 RNQWV
-1182 KATTYSNKVGDTEYE
+1182 KAETYSNKVGDTEYDF
-1197 YWEVDFYD
+1197 WEVNFYD
-1205 APFSLEIAKADWETG
+1205 APFSLEIAKADWEIG

-1260 VEAVWVTSAGIKK
+1260 VEAVWVTSAGIKR

-1288 APTEDGYA
+1288 TPTQEGYA
-1296 TCADKVVYVGND
+1296 TCPDRVVYVGND
-1308 ETIAPGGKMTI
+1308 ETIAPNGKMTI
-1319 SGDETVYYSF
+1319 SGDETVYFSF
-1329 SYDKDGVTI
+1329 TYDDDGVTI
-1338 ANVAEYEYNT
+1338 ANVPEYEADT

-1358 PITVELSKIDS
+1358 PITVEISKIDA

-1378 VLTLYRMDND
+1378 VLTLYRVDED
-1388 GDTKIETWTSTS
+1388 EDTVIETWTSTKT
-1400 ESHVIKY
+1400 SHVVKY
-1407 LTPGRYKLHEDT
+1407 LTPGRYKLREDT

-1426 TQNTIEFDVY
+1426 TENTIEFDV
-1436 DSEEIQKCVMINH
+1436 SNTEEIQKCVMVNH

-1455 DKQSVNLGGAS
+1455 DKQSINLGGTS
-1466 MKGATLALY
+1466 LPGATLALY
-1475 RVSDGPAFATATDAT
+1475 RISEGPAFATATDAT
-1490 TSDASSS
+1490 ASDASSS
-1497 DATVSDATN
+1497 DATVSDASN
-1506 SDAEGLRLVE
+1506 SDAAGLQLVK
-1516 RWVSD
+1516 RWVTD
-1521 GTPHTIKYLTPGD
+1521 GKPYTIKYLTPGD

-1541 TPYGYTTSNSIDFSI
+1541 TPEGYTTAASIDFNI

-1577 IFKHGEMLTTTEIV
+1577 IFKHGEMLTKTEIV
-1591 ECEYGKY
+1591 DCEYGKY

-1607 ISQISFDVY
+1607 MSQISFDVY
-1616 DEDDNLVDTI
+1616 DEDGNLVDTI
-1626 VTDENGTGISKE
+1626 VTNENGTGVSTD

-1644 KIKERVPDGWVDNH
+1644 KIKERVPDGWVDKH

-1680 TINNESCNT
+1680 TVNNESCNT
-1689 QININKVGE
+1689 QVNINKVGE
-1698 EAVLNNK
+1698 EAVLNST

-1711 EKPLKGVLFGVYAKD
+1711 EKPLKGVLFGIYAKD

-1869 KAPTGFVLSKAA
+1869 KAPTGFVLSKAT

>member
-1 MICLLPI
+1 MKSKKKKRLLILIGILMVCLLPI

-32 PPGEA
+32 PPGDA
-37 TVTDASLEE
+37 TVTDAANDTVIDAGRTLLSGIQNGSIKYTDLSVEQAVQVVKAILCSKEDFAWFCSLDDSQAKKIFSVDKRRIQFEFE
-46 EIPEVEDFGNSA
+46 TLMKDNTDMSFVKDMSVEDYDKFFGTTEGKSVISTVMNGKTVDATAAADGGFNMNITSCAPGHEGILQILPLGKHYVHCIEGGHYVSGSNKPPYGWMEVNGSKFYLMCGNDNKEINSFFA
-58 YVYKRDYNSA
+58 FSTKSIEAEEWEISVAFPSATQMYFDYYWTKKDGAQPSNEVPDRDFHDA
-68 VYSNY
+68 LGKLMEGV
-73 ASEYLI
+73 
-79 FTGGYLGST
+79 GST
-88 PFKVYDDS
+88 SSYNGKSYAYPGSWNDVIRSERYKVFD
-96 GRQTEGYCMQAHIKA
+96 
-111 PPAGRDNAVHYV
+111 
-123 EGTNNATEA
+123 A
-132 DKAAA
+132 D
-137 TALAEF
+137 
-143 AFGGYATDPNVE
+143 
-155 CWFNDTTN
+155 
-163 VEDGGTYG
+163 
-171 TYLVSDGAGG
+171 
-181 VRVARGLMIRGV
+181 
-193 VYEMSYEQARSITQT
+193 
-208 AVHATCTIY
+208 
-217 DSKITSVT
+217 
-225 ARDGNPN
+225 
-232 VAAAYNK
+232 
-239 LCTIANTASAVV
+239 
-251 ANNNATHDFHELVV
+251 
-265 TMNGDGVETAY
+265 
-276 SSSQKFV
+276 
-283 LTIYNN
+283 
-289 KTGAWDTC
+289 TGA
-297 KSTDKLSEDYKDASG
+297 E
-312 NVKMKLVYDSFGIC
+312 
-326 NNLTSSDSGTLHA
+326 
-339 DDPHK
+339 
-344 TVSYNYNPYKVG
+344 
-356 NSTAHFDY
+356 
-364 FKVYEATGNQVDF
+364 
-377 TVTYDKVTA
+377 
-386 GTVRKHV
+386 
-393 PYEGDAAHQVSENV
+393 
-407 NTFGQT
+407 
-413 ATITCKYSDLRG
+413 
-425 KPLKIAYYTE
+425 
-435 DAMAHAKYYNG
+435 
-446 TNYAARMYK
+446 
-455 NADYQD
+455 
-461 TFVLNSSQRLSKN
+461 LNSSSLLEMSVVDGQQITHKLRFETGTSYFGTTITVPQGTVFHYYQGANQYDVVGGQRVTVPNGTIGYFYAPLSTN
-474 GSVSLQA
+474 GVIAAETVSAGWYVETTYRFECKGKPVQISTGKRLPVQQLLCPITKQP
-481 ESLSHVTLK
+481 SLNFSIKAATTSHVALK

-509 TTYTLYTD
+509 TQYTVYNQDGVT
-517 VNAKNVAKTV
+517 VAKTI
-527 SGSNA
+527 SGNNA

-546 MPIGTYYAKETA
+546 MPIGKYVVKETKA
-558 VGKGYL
+558 GKGYL
-564 KSDQVLGPFIL
+564 LDKSTIAIEL
-575 TAANTVGNPYVINTT
+575 TASNTTDNPYVINTT
-590 DTPVDDPISVAL
+590 DKPVDDPISVAL
-602 TKTNNSN
+602 TKENNN
-609 VPIKGAVYCIEYY
+609 KVPIKGAVYCIEYY

-651 GKVIFLLSPTAS
+651 GEVVFLSSLTAA
-663 GYNSSPFFTDPMGD
+663 GYSSSPFFTGALGG

-689 KKAPANYTKSST
+689 EKAPDNYTKSDK
-701 HWVFQVRQEGSGGEA
+701 HWVFQVRQASGKLA
-716 WLYGMDNGVEKQYK
+716 KLYGMDNGVEKCYD
-730 NGTTVSD
+730 GVDVSD

-748 PVNLTVQKKNGNT
+748 PVNLTVQKKNGNPT
-761 APQQGSTGDVT
+761 PQQGSTGDVT

-797 AENYSVDTPL
+797 AENYSADTPL

-816 DPTTGKQVV
+816 DPTTGKQVI

-843 GKIDFNGLFPAK
+843 GKISFNDLFPAK

-872 RDKTEHPV
+872 RDKAEHSV

-887 DAEKSNVNYTALS
+887 DAEKSDVNYTALS

-921 VKDGNTTKIKPLNG
+921 VKDGNTTKIEPLNG

-956 NADGSVSYNFK
+956 NADGSISYNFK

-992 DNDDGEVTSIDL
+992 DNDDGEATSIDL

-1052 ATTSVSPT
+1052 ATISVSPT
-1060 DMTIEKYLKINK
+1060 DMQIEKYLKINK

-1117 TENGYTDVSIF
+1117 TENGYTDVSVF

-1182 KATTYSNKVGDTEYE
+1182 KATTYSNKVGDTEYDF
-1197 YWEVDFYD
+1197 WEVNFYD

-1260 VEAVWVTSAGIKK
+1260 VEAVWVTSAGIKR

-1288 APTEDGYA
+1288 TPTQEGYA
-1296 TCADKVVYVGND
+1296 TCPDRVVYVGND
-1308 ETIAPGGKMTI
+1308 ETIAPNGKMTI
-1319 SGDETVYYSF
+1319 SGDETVYFSF
-1329 SYDKDGVTI
+1329 TYDDDGVTI
-1338 ANVAEYEYNT
+1338 ANVPEYEADT

-1358 PITVELSKIDS
+1358 PITVKISKIDA

-1378 VLTLYRMDND
+1378 VLTLYRVDED
-1388 GDTKIETWTSTS
+1388 KDTVIETWTSTKT
-1400 ESHVIKY
+1400 SHVVKY

-1426 TQNTIEFDVY
+1426 TENTIEFDV
-1436 DSEEIQKCVMINH
+1436 SNTEEIQKCVMVNH

-1455 DKQSVNLGGAS
+1455 DKQSINLGGTS
-1466 MKGATLALY
+1466 LPGATLALY
-1475 RVSDGPAFATATDAT
+1475 RISEGPAFATATDAT
-1490 TSDASSS
+1490 ASDASSS
-1497 DATVSDATN
+1497 DATVSDASN
-1506 SDAEGLRLVE
+1506 SDADGLQLVK
-1516 RWVSD
+1516 RWVTD
-1521 GTPHTIKYLTPGD
+1521 GKPYTIKYLTPGD

-1541 TPYGYTTSNSIDFSI
+1541 TPEGYTTAASIDFSI

-1577 IFKHGEMLTTTEIV
+1577 IFKHGEMLTKTEIV
-1591 ECEYGKY
+1591 DCEYGKY

-1607 ISQISFDVY
+1607 MSQISFDVY
-1616 DEDDNLVDTI
+1616 DEDGNLVDTI
-1626 VTDENGTGISKE
+1626 VTNENGTGVSKE

-1644 KIKERVPDGWVDNH
+1644 KIKERVPDGWVDKH
-1658 VVYNVKFTWLQGM
+1658 VVYNVKFTWLQDM

-1680 TINNESCNT
+1680 TVNNESCNT
-1689 QININKVGE
+1689 QVNINKVGE
-1698 EAVLNNK
+1698 EAVLNSK

-1711 EKPLKGVLFGVYAKD
+1711 EKPLKGVLFGIYAKD

-1869 KAPTGFVLSKAA
+1869 KAPTGFVLSKAT

>member
-1 MICLLPI
+1 MKSKKKKRLLILIGILMICLLPI

-24 VTTEAGAA
+24 VTTEANAA
-32 PPGEA
+32 QPGDA
-37 TVTDASLEE
+37 TVTDAANDTVIDAGRTLLSGIQNGSIKYTDLSVEQAVQVVKAILCSKEDFAWFCSLDDSQAKKIFSVDKRRIQFEFE
-46 EIPEVEDFGNSA
+46 TLMKDNTDMSFVKDMSVEDYDKFFGTTEGKSVISTVMNGKTVDATAAADGGFNMNITSCAPGHEGILQILPLGKHYVHCIEGGHYVSGSNKPPYGWMEVNGSKFYLMCGNDNKEINSFFA
-58 YVYKRDYNSA
+58 FSTKSIEAEEWEISVAFPSATQMYFDYYWTKKGGAQPSNEVPDRDFHDA
-68 VYSNY
+68 LGKLM
-73 ASEYLI
+73 E
-79 FTGGYLGST
+79 GEGST
-88 PFKVYDDS
+88 SSYNGKSYAYPGSWNDVIRSERYKVFD
-96 GRQTEGYCMQAHIKA
+96 
-111 PPAGRDNAVHYV
+111 
-123 EGTNNATEA
+123 A
-132 DKAAA
+132 D
-137 TALAEF
+137 
-143 AFGGYATDPNVE
+143 
-155 CWFNDTTN
+155 
-163 VEDGGTYG
+163 
-171 TYLVSDGAGG
+171 
-181 VRVARGLMIRGV
+181 
-193 VYEMSYEQARSITQT
+193 
-208 AVHATCTIY
+208 
-217 DSKITSVT
+217 
-225 ARDGNPN
+225 
-232 VAAAYNK
+232 
-239 LCTIANTASAVV
+239 
-251 ANNNATHDFHELVV
+251 
-265 TMNGDGVETAY
+265 
-276 SSSQKFV
+276 
-283 LTIYNN
+283 
-289 KTGAWDTC
+289 TGA
-297 KSTDKLSEDYKDASG
+297 E
-312 NVKMKLVYDSFGIC
+312 
-326 NNLTSSDSGTLHA
+326 
-339 DDPHK
+339 
-344 TVSYNYNPYKVG
+344 
-356 NSTAHFDY
+356 
-364 FKVYEATGNQVDF
+364 
-377 TVTYDKVTA
+377 
-386 GTVRKHV
+386 
-393 PYEGDAAHQVSENV
+393 
-407 NTFGQT
+407 
-413 ATITCKYSDLRG
+413 
-425 KPLKIAYYTE
+425 
-435 DAMAHAKYYNG
+435 
-446 TNYAARMYK
+446 
-455 NADYQD
+455 
-461 TFVLNSSQRLSKN
+461 LNSSSLLEMSVVDGQQITHKLRFETGTSYFGTTITVPQGTVFHYYQGANQYDVVGGQRVTVPNGTIGYFYAPLSTN
-474 GSVSLQA
+474 GVIAAETVSAGWYVETTYRFECKGKPVQISTGKRLPVQQLLCPITKQP
-481 ESLSHVTLK
+481 SLNFSIKAATTSHVALK

-509 TTYTLYTD
+509 TQYTIYNQDGVT
-517 VNAKNVAKTV
+517 VAKTI
-527 SGSNA
+527 SGNNA

-546 MPIGTYYAKETA
+546 LPIGKYVVKETKA
-558 VGKGYL
+558 GKGYL
-564 KSDQVLGPFIL
+564 LDKSTIAIEL
-575 TAANTVGNPYVINTT
+575 TASNTTDNPYVINTT
-590 DTPVDDPISVAL
+590 DKPVDDPISVAL
-602 TKTNNSN
+602 TKENNN
-609 VPIKGAVYCIEYY
+609 KVPIKGAVYCIEYY

-651 GKVIFLLSPTAS
+651 GEVVFLSSLTAA
-663 GYNSSPFFTDPMGD
+663 GYSSSPFFTGALGG

-689 KKAPANYTKSST
+689 EKAPDNYTKSDK
-701 HWVFQVRQEGSGGEA
+701 HWVFQVRQASDDLA
-716 WLYGMDNGVEKQYK
+716 YMYGMDNGVEKCYDGV
-730 NGTTVSD
+730 NVSD
-737 TNAPKFSDTPI
+737 TNAPKFIDTPI
-748 PVNLTVQKKNGNT
+748 PVNLTVQKKNGNPSP
-761 APQQGSTGDVT
+761 AQGSTGDVT

-921 VKDGNTTKIKPLNG
+921 VKDGNTTKIEPLNG
-935 AGFSVYLISSLK
+935 AEFSVYLISSLK

-956 NADGSVSYNFK
+956 NADGSISYNFK

-986 LVTGSG
+986 LVTGSD

-1060 DMTIEKYLKINK
+1060 DMQIEKYLKINK

-1177 NNQWV
+1177 RNQWV
-1182 KATTYSNKVGDTEYE
+1182 KAETYSNKVGDTEYDF
-1197 YWEVDFYD
+1197 WEVNFYD

-1260 VEAVWVTSAGIKK
+1260 VEAVWVTSAGIKR

-1288 APTEDGYA
+1288 TPTQEGYA
-1296 TCADKVVYVGND
+1296 TCPDRVVYVGND
-1308 ETIAPGGKMTI
+1308 KTIAPNGKMTI
-1319 SGDETVYYSF
+1319 SGDETVYFSF
-1329 SYDKDGVTI
+1329 TYDDDGVTI
-1338 ANVAEYEYNT
+1338 ANVPEYEADT

-1358 PITVELSKIDS
+1358 PITVKISKIDA

-1378 VLTLYRMDND
+1378 VLTLYRVDEEE
-1388 GDTKIETWTSTS
+1388 DTVIETWTSTKT
-1400 ESHVIKY
+1400 SHVVKY

-1426 TQNTIEFDVY
+1426 TENTIEFDI
-1436 DSEEIQKCVMINH
+1436 SNTEEIQKCVMVNH

-1455 DKQSVNLGGAS
+1455 DKQSINLGGTS
-1466 MKGATLALY
+1466 LPGATLALY
-1475 RVSDGPAFATATDAT
+1475 RISEGPAFATATDAT
-1490 TSDASSS
+1490 ASDASSS
-1497 DATVSDATN
+1497 DATVSDASN
-1506 SDAEGLRLVE
+1506 SDADGLQLVK
-1516 RWVSD
+1516 RWVTD
-1521 GTPHTIKYLTPGD
+1521 GKPYTIKYLTPGD

-1541 TPYGYTTSNSIDFSI
+1541 TPEGYTTAASIDFNI
-1556 SDQKAAEAVVMYDEP
+1556 SDQKAAEAIVMYDEP

-1577 IFKHGEMLTTTEIV
+1577 IFKHGEMLTKTEIV
-1591 ECEYGKY
+1591 DCEYGKY

-1607 ISQISFDVY
+1607 MSQISFDVY
-1616 DEDDNLVDTI
+1616 DEDGNLVDTI
-1626 VTDENGTGISKE
+1626 VTNENGTGVSKE

-1644 KIKERVPDGWVDNH
+1644 KIKERVPDGWVDKH

-1680 TINNESCNT
+1680 TVNNESCNT

-1698 EAVLNNK
+1698 EAVLNSK

-1711 EKPLKGVLFGVYAKD
+1711 EKPLKGVLFGIYAKD

-1869 KAPTGFVLSKAA
+1869 KAPTGFVLSKAT

>member
-1 MICLLPI
+1 MKSKKKKRLLILIGILMVCLLPI

-32 PPGEA
+32 PPGDA
-37 TVTDASLEE
+37 TVTDASKDDVWVDISDPILTWEE
-46 EIPEVEDFGNSA
+46 VQMLYAPPAHQESRFPHIHDMYWGYFSGVQATLYCIAVNANDKEYATHGYCYQHGVSTDTYGTVLSAVDGHTEFSQDSYTNIAKALAYAKHWSPMPGVVWNGFTSDGGNNEHTKNDNAVVALACSYFSGASEETSKASTIYGYGTGYYGNSPRAYIDALNAISYKDLPFLVDGVNGVSKGKRCGVTGRTKADKSEDGLLMSDVLTVDASSDLVWNYAIPANYKFRVYTNAELTQYTDYNAGSTVSLRGGNQFRVYANPIVGNKTVTFDFGNNTK
-58 YVYKRDYNSA
+58 YIM
-68 VYSNY
+68 
-73 ASEYLI
+73 YLTCWVSPGGLQNVV
-79 FTGGYLGST
+79 TGDLSFS
-88 PFKVYDDS
+88 PFSFQV
-96 GRQTEGYCMQAHIKA
+96 EW
-111 PPAGRDNAVHYV
+111 
-123 EGTNNATEA
+123 EGT
-132 DKAAA
+132 
-137 TALAEF
+137 
-143 AFGGYATDPNVE
+143 
-155 CWFNDTTN
+155 
-163 VEDGGTYG
+163 
-171 TYLVSDGAGG
+171 
-181 VRVARGLMIRGV
+181 
-193 VYEMSYEQARSITQT
+193 
-208 AVHATCTIY
+208 
-217 DSKITSVT
+217 
-225 ARDGNPN
+225 
-232 VAAAYNK
+232 
-239 LCTIANTASAVV
+239 
-251 ANNNATHDFHELVV
+251 
-265 TMNGDGVETAY
+265 
-276 SSSQKFV
+276 
-283 LTIYNN
+283 
-289 KTGAWDTC
+289 
-297 KSTDKLSEDYKDASG
+297 
-312 NVKMKLVYDSFGIC
+312 
-326 NNLTSSDSGTLHA
+326 
-339 DDPHK
+339 
-344 TVSYNYNPYKVG
+344 
-356 NSTAHFDY
+356 
-364 FKVYEATGNQVDF
+364 
-377 TVTYDKVTA
+377 
-386 GTVRKHV
+386 
-393 PYEGDAAHQVSENV
+393 
-407 NTFGQT
+407 
-413 ATITCKYSDLRG
+413 
-425 KPLKIAYYTE
+425 
-435 DAMAHAKYYNG
+435 
-446 TNYAARMYK
+446 
-455 NADYQD
+455 
-461 TFVLNSSQRLSKN
+461 
-474 GSVSLQA
+474 
-481 ESLSHVTLK
+481 SHVTLK
-490 KSSSNPNC
+490 KTSSNPNC

-509 TTYTLYTD
+509 TQYTVYNQDGVT
-517 VNAKNVAKTV
+517 VAKTI
-527 SGSNA
+527 SGNNA
-532 VLTCNSAGNTNTLE
+532 VLTCKSDGTTNILE
-546 MPIGTYYAKETA
+546 MPIGSYKVKETK

-564 KSDQVLGPFIL
+564 KNDDEIPITL
-575 TAANTVGNPYVINTT
+575 TAVNTADNPYVINTT
-590 DTPVDDPISVAL
+590 DIPTDDPINVAL
-602 TKTNNSN
+602 TKSTDTNK
-609 VPIKGAVYCIEYY
+609 PIRGAVYCIEYY

-651 GKVIFLLSPTAS
+651 GKVDFTRFPTAS
-663 GYNSSPFFTDPMGD
+663 GYNSSPFFSDPLGG

-689 KKAPANYTKSST
+689 EKAPANYTKSAT
-701 HWVFQVRQEGSGGEA
+701 RWVFQIRQESSGGDA
-716 WLYGMDNGVEKQYK
+716 WLYGLDKSGTEVKYTNGI
-730 NGTTVSD
+730 TVSD
-737 TNAPKFSDTPI
+737 TNAPNFTESPI
-748 PVNLTVQKKNGNT
+748 HVRLPLVKAYTDKN
-761 APQQGSTGDVT
+761 PQQGDYGDTSVA
-772 LEGAVFGLYVKR
+772 GAVFALYAER
-784 DIVDESTGETKVK
+784 DIVDVSTGETVVK
-797 AENYSVDTPL
+797 AETYTVDTPL
-807 THSDGTPVI
+807 KFDDGTPVT
-816 DPTTGKQVV
+816 DPTTGKQVI
-825 AKAGTA
+825 AKAGTP
-831 KAIRISVATGKD
+831 KVIKISAPTNKD
-843 GKIDFNGLFPAK
+843 GKTEMNDIFPAK
-855 NADDYYVVELC
+855 NADDYYVMEIC

-872 RDKTEHPV
+872 KDTTKHPQ
-880 DLRDNRT
+880 DLRDGRTDQQKLTVNYDEYTAKTFTISNRT
-887 DAEKSNVNYTALS
+887 
-900 KHLDVTNQPIMQ
+900 IMQ

-921 VKDGNTTKIKPLNG
+921 VKDGNTTKIEPLNG
-935 AGFSVYLISSLK
+935 AEFSVYLISSLK

-956 NADGSVSYNFK
+956 NADGSISYNFK

-1060 DMTIEKYLKINK
+1060 DMQIEKYLKINK

-1248 VVLVARDESGKD
+1248 VVLEARDESGKT
-1260 VEAVWVTSAGIKK
+1260 VKAVWVTAGGIKK
-1273 FDKVPSGWYVIRETK
+1273 FDKVPAGWYVIRETK

-1338 ANVAEYEYNT
+1338 ANVAKYEYNT

-1378 VLTLYRMDND
+1378 VLTLYRMDSD

-1426 TQNTIEFDVY
+1426 TQSTIEFDVY

-1466 MKGATLALY
+1466 VKGATLALY
-1475 RVSDGPAFATATDAT
+1475 RVSEGPAFVTATDAT
-1490 TSDASSS
+1490 ASDASSS

-1506 SDAEGLRLVE
+1506 SDAEGLQLVE

-1591 ECEYGKY
+1591 DCEYGKY

-1607 ISQISFDVY
+1607 MSQISFDVY
-1616 DEDDNLVDTI
+1616 DEDGNLVDTI

-1680 TINNESCNT
+1680 TVNNESCNT
-1689 QININKVGE
+1689 QVNINKVGE
-1698 EAVLNNK
+1698 EAVLNSK

-1711 EKPLKGVLFGVYAKD
+1711 EKPLKGVLFGIYAKD

-1775 QYVMDEDLHPFT
+1775 QYVMDEDLHSFT

-1840 KIVDHLVTGAD
+1840 KIVDHLVTGTD

-1869 KAPTGFVLSKAA
+1869 KAPTGFVLSKAT

>member
-1 MICLLPI
+1 MKSKKKKRLLILIGILMVCLLPI

-32 PPGEA
+32 PPGDA
-37 TVTDASLEE
+37 TVTDAANDTVIDAGRTLLSGIQNGSIKYTDLSVEQAVQVVKAILCSKEDFAWFCSLDDSQSKKIFSVDKRRIQFEFE
-46 EIPEVEDFGNSA
+46 TLMKDNTDMSFVKDMSVEDYDKFFGTTEGKSVISTVMNGKTVDATAAADGGFNMNITSCAPGHEGILQILPLGKHYVHCIEGGHYVSGSNKPPYGWMEVNGSKFYLMCGNDNTEINSFFA
-58 YVYKRDYNSA
+58 FSTKSIEAEEWEISVAFPSATQMYFDYYWTKKGGAQPSNEVPDRDFHDA
-68 VYSNY
+68 LGKLMEGV
-73 ASEYLI
+73 
-79 FTGGYLGST
+79 GST
-88 PFKVYDDS
+88 SSYNGKSYAYPGSWNDVIRSERYKVFD
-96 GRQTEGYCMQAHIKA
+96 
-111 PPAGRDNAVHYV
+111 
-123 EGTNNATEA
+123 A
-132 DKAAA
+132 D
-137 TALAEF
+137 
-143 AFGGYATDPNVE
+143 
-155 CWFNDTTN
+155 
-163 VEDGGTYG
+163 
-171 TYLVSDGAGG
+171 
-181 VRVARGLMIRGV
+181 
-193 VYEMSYEQARSITQT
+193 
-208 AVHATCTIY
+208 
-217 DSKITSVT
+217 
-225 ARDGNPN
+225 
-232 VAAAYNK
+232 
-239 LCTIANTASAVV
+239 
-251 ANNNATHDFHELVV
+251 
-265 TMNGDGVETAY
+265 
-276 SSSQKFV
+276 
-283 LTIYNN
+283 
-289 KTGAWDTC
+289 TGA
-297 KSTDKLSEDYKDASG
+297 E
-312 NVKMKLVYDSFGIC
+312 
-326 NNLTSSDSGTLHA
+326 
-339 DDPHK
+339 
-344 TVSYNYNPYKVG
+344 
-356 NSTAHFDY
+356 
-364 FKVYEATGNQVDF
+364 
-377 TVTYDKVTA
+377 
-386 GTVRKHV
+386 
-393 PYEGDAAHQVSENV
+393 
-407 NTFGQT
+407 
-413 ATITCKYSDLRG
+413 
-425 KPLKIAYYTE
+425 
-435 DAMAHAKYYNG
+435 
-446 TNYAARMYK
+446 
-455 NADYQD
+455 
-461 TFVLNSSQRLSKN
+461 LNSSSLLEMSVVDGQQITHKLRFETGTSYFGTTITVPQGTVFHYYQGANQYDVVGGQRVTVPNGTIGYFYAPLSTN
-474 GSVSLQA
+474 GVIAAETVSAGWYVETTYRFECKGKPVQISTGKRLPVQQLLCPITKQP
-481 ESLSHVTLK
+481 SLNFSIKAATTSHVALK
-490 KSSSNPNC
+490 KTSSNPNC

-509 TTYTLYTD
+509 TQYTVYNQDGTP
-517 VNAKNVAKTV
+517 ATTIAGTP
-527 SGSNA
+527 A
-532 VLTCNSAGNTNTLE
+532 VLTCKSDGTTNILE
-546 MPIGTYYAKETA
+546 MPIGSYKVKETK

-564 KSDQVLGPFIL
+564 KNDDEIPITL
-575 TAANTVGNPYVINTT
+575 TAANTVDNPYVINTT
-590 DTPVDDPISVAL
+590 DIPTDDPINVAL
-602 TKTNNSN
+602 TKSTDTNK
-609 VPIKGAVYCIEYY
+609 PIRGAVYCIEYY

-651 GKVIFLLSPTAS
+651 GKVDFTRFPTAS
-663 GYNSSPFFTDPMGD
+663 GYNSSPFFSDPLGG

-689 KKAPANYTKSST
+689 EKAPANYTKSAT
-701 HWVFQVRQEGSGGEA
+701 RWVFQIRQSADGQRA
-716 WLYGMDNGVEKQYK
+716 WLYGMK
-730 NGTTVSD
+730 NGAEVKYENGITVSD
-737 TNAPKFSDTPI
+737 TNAPNFTESPI
-748 PVNLTVQKKNGNT
+748 HVRLPLVKAYTDKN
-761 APQQGSTGDVT
+761 PQQGDYGDTSVA
-772 LEGAVFGLYVKR
+772 GAVFALYAER
-784 DIVDESTGETKVK
+784 DIIDVSTGETVVK
-797 AENYSVDTPL
+797 AETYSADTPL
-807 THSDGTPVI
+807 KFDDGTPVT
-816 DPTTGKQVV
+816 DPTTGKQVI
-825 AKAGTA
+825 AKAGTP
-831 KAIRISVATGKD
+831 KVIKISAPTDKD
-843 GKIDFNGLFPAK
+843 GKTEMNNIFPAK
-855 NADDYYVVELC
+855 NADDYYVMEIC

-872 RDKTEHPV
+872 RDKAEHST
-880 DLRDNRT
+880 DLRDGRTDQQKLTVNYDEYTAKTFTISNRT
-887 DAEKSNVNYTALS
+887 
-900 KHLDVTNQPIMQ
+900 IMQ

-921 VKDGNTTKIKPLNG
+921 VKNGNTTKIEPLNG

-947 GDISACKVT
+947 GDVSSCKIM
-956 NADGSVSYNFK
+956 NADGSISYNFK
-967 SYDFSNETGEVVT
+967 GYDFSNETGEVVT

-1004 MPGTYVIVETKT
+1004 MPGTYVVVETQT

-1024 PMVVTLPR
+1024 PMIVTLPR
-1032 YRKDS
+1032 YRKD
-1037 AGNFVLDA
+1037 A
-1045 NGDPKIY
+1045 NGNIVKDNNDDPRIY

-1060 DMTIEKYLKINK
+1060 DGPIEKYLKINK
-1072 KDKSTNEFV
+1072 KDKSTSEFV
-1081 LQNKAKFS
+1081 FQNRAKFS
-1089 IWDIS
+1089 IWNIS
-1094 GADSSEYSKDPKTYG
+1094 GTNTSEYSKDPKTYG

-1117 TENGYTDVSIF
+1117 TETGYTGVSTF
-1128 ETNDEGFLLLF
+1128 ETNDEGYLMLF
-1139 EAFKYG
+1139 EPFKYG
-1145 EYTIVEEE
+1145 EYAIVEEE
-1153 APTGYDKDDNITF
+1153 APVGFDKAEPIIF
-1166 SVRQDGIYLWA
+1166 SVRQDGVYLWV
-1177 NNQWV
+1177 NNSWE
-1182 KATTYSNKVGDTEYE
+1182 KAAVYTNATGEMEYE

-1220 DWVPNAELT
+1220 KWVPNAELT
-1229 IYKAMDKAGHIAIG
+1229 IYKALDKAGHVALDESG
-1243 EDGKP
+1243 NP
-1248 VVLVARDESGKD
+1248 VILEARDESGKT
-1260 VEAVWVTSAGIKK
+1260 VKAVWVTAGGIKK
-1273 FDKVPSGWYVIRETK
+1273 FDKVPAGWYVIRETK

-1308 ETIAPGGKMTI
+1308 ETIAPGVKMTI

-1338 ANVAEYEYNT
+1338 ANVAKYEYNT

-1378 VLTLYRMDND
+1378 VLTLYRMDSD

-1466 MKGATLALY
+1466 VKGATLALY

-1490 TSDASSS
+1490 ASDASNS
-1497 DATVSDATN
+1497 DATVRDATN
-1506 SDAEGLRLVE
+1506 SDAEGLQLVE

-1607 ISQISFDVY
+1607 MSQISFDVY
-1616 DEDDNLVDTI
+1616 DEDGNLVDTI

-1680 TINNESCNT
+1680 TVNNESCNT

-1698 EAVLNNK
+1698 EAVLNSK

-1711 EKPLKGVLFGVYAKD
+1711 EKPLKGVLFGIYAKD

-1825 APLAGAEFDVFNADG
+1825 APLAGAEFDVFNANG

-1869 KAPTGFVLSKAA
+1869 KAPTGFVLSKAT

>member
-1 MICLLPI
+1 MKSKKKKRLLILIGILMICLLPI

-32 PPGEA
+32 PPGDA
-37 TVTDASLEE
+37 TVTDAANDTVIDAGRTLLSGIQNGSIKYTDLSVEQAVQVVKAILCSKEDFAWFCSLDDSQAKKIFSVDKRRIQFEFE
-46 EIPEVEDFGNSA
+46 TLMKDNTDMSFVKDMSVEDYDKFFGTTEGKSVISTVMNGKTVDATAAADGGFNMNITSCVPGHEGILQILPLGKHYVHCIEGGHYVSGSNKPPYGWMEVNGSKFYLMCGNDNKEINSFFA
-58 YVYKRDYNSA
+58 FSTKSIEAEEWEISVAFPSATQMYFDYYWTKKGGAQPSNEVPDRDFHDA
-68 VYSNY
+68 LGKLM
-73 ASEYLI
+73 E
-79 FTGGYLGST
+79 GEGST
-88 PFKVYDDS
+88 SSYNGKSYAYPGSWNDVIRSERYKVFD
-96 GRQTEGYCMQAHIKA
+96 
-111 PPAGRDNAVHYV
+111 
-123 EGTNNATEA
+123 A
-132 DKAAA
+132 D
-137 TALAEF
+137 
-143 AFGGYATDPNVE
+143 
-155 CWFNDTTN
+155 
-163 VEDGGTYG
+163 
-171 TYLVSDGAGG
+171 
-181 VRVARGLMIRGV
+181 
-193 VYEMSYEQARSITQT
+193 
-208 AVHATCTIY
+208 
-217 DSKITSVT
+217 
-225 ARDGNPN
+225 
-232 VAAAYNK
+232 
-239 LCTIANTASAVV
+239 
-251 ANNNATHDFHELVV
+251 
-265 TMNGDGVETAY
+265 
-276 SSSQKFV
+276 
-283 LTIYNN
+283 
-289 KTGAWDTC
+289 TGA
-297 KSTDKLSEDYKDASG
+297 E
-312 NVKMKLVYDSFGIC
+312 
-326 NNLTSSDSGTLHA
+326 
-339 DDPHK
+339 
-344 TVSYNYNPYKVG
+344 
-356 NSTAHFDY
+356 
-364 FKVYEATGNQVDF
+364 
-377 TVTYDKVTA
+377 
-386 GTVRKHV
+386 
-393 PYEGDAAHQVSENV
+393 
-407 NTFGQT
+407 
-413 ATITCKYSDLRG
+413 
-425 KPLKIAYYTE
+425 
-435 DAMAHAKYYNG
+435 
-446 TNYAARMYK
+446 
-455 NADYQD
+455 
-461 TFVLNSSQRLSKN
+461 LNSSSLLEMSVVDGQQITHKLRFETGTSYFGTTITVPQGTVFHYYQGANQYDVVGGQRVTVPNGTIGYFYAPLSTN
-474 GSVSLQA
+474 GVIAAETVSAGWYVETTYRFECKGKPVQISTGKRLPVQQLLCPITKQP
-481 ESLSHVTLK
+481 SLNFSIKAATTSHVALK

-509 TTYTLYTD
+509 TQYTIYNQDGVT
-517 VNAKNVAKTV
+517 VAKTI
-527 SGSNA
+527 SGNNA

-546 MPIGTYYAKETA
+546 LPIGKYVVKETKA
-558 VGKGYL
+558 GKGYL
-564 KSDQVLGPFIL
+564 LDKSTIAIEL
-575 TAANTVGNPYVINTT
+575 TASNTTDNPYVINTT
-590 DTPVDDPISVAL
+590 DKPVDDPISVAL
-602 TKTNNSN
+602 TKENNN
-609 VPIKGAVYCIEYY
+609 KVPIKGAVYCIEYY

-651 GKVIFLLSPTAS
+651 GEVVFLSSLTAA
-663 GYNSSPFFTDPMGD
+663 GYSSSPFFTGALGG

-689 KKAPANYTKSST
+689 EKAPDNYTKSDK
-701 HWVFQVRQEGSGGEA
+701 HWVFQVRQASDDLA
-716 WLYGMDNGVEKQYK
+716 YMYGMDNGVEKCYDGV
-730 NGTTVSD
+730 NVSD

-748 PVNLTVQKKNGNT
+748 PVNLTVQKKNGNPT
-761 APQQGSTGDVT
+761 PQQGSTGDVT

-797 AENYSVDTPL
+797 AENYSVGTPL

-831 KAIRISVATGKD
+831 KAIRISTATGKD
-843 GKIDFNGLFPAK
+843 GKISFNDLFPAK
-855 NADDYYVVELC
+855 NADDYYMVELC

-872 RDKTEHPV
+872 RDKAEHSV

-887 DAEKSNVNYTALS
+887 DAEKSDVNYTALS

-921 VKDGNTTKIKPLNG
+921 VKDGNTTKIEPLNG

-1052 ATTSVSPT
+1052 VTTSVSPT
-1060 DMTIEKYLKINK
+1060 DMQIEKYLKINK

-1094 GADSSEYSKDPKTYG
+1094 GADSSEYSKDPKIYG

-1117 TENGYTDVSIF
+1117 TETGYTDVSTF
-1128 ETNDEGFLLLF
+1128 ETNDEGYLMLF
-1139 EAFKYG
+1139 EPFKYG
-1145 EYTIVEEE
+1145 EYAIVEEE

-1166 SVRQDGIYLWA
+1166 SVRQDGVYLWV
-1177 NNQWV
+1177 NNSWE
-1182 KATTYSNKVGDTEYE
+1182 KAAVYTNATGETEYE

-1229 IYKAMDKAGHIAIG
+1229 IYKAMDKAGHIALDESG
-1243 EDGKP
+1243 NP
-1248 VVLVARDESGKD
+1248 VILEARDESGKT
-1260 VEAVWVTSAGIKK
+1260 VKAVWVTAGGIKK

-1308 ETIAPGGKMTI
+1308 ETIAPNGKMTI
-1319 SGDETVYYSF
+1319 SGDETVYFSF
-1329 SYDKDGVTI
+1329 TYDNDGVTI
-1338 ANVAEYEYNT
+1338 ANVPEYEADT

-1358 PITVELSKIDS
+1358 PITVEISKIDA

-1378 VLTLYRMDND
+1378 VLTLYRVDED
-1388 GDTKIETWTSTS
+1388 EDTVIETWTSTKT
-1400 ESHVIKY
+1400 SHVVKY

-1426 TQNTIEFDVY
+1426 TENTIEFDV
-1436 DSEEIQKCVMINH
+1436 SNTEEIQKCVMVNH
-1449 PIEVTF
+1449 PIEATF
-1455 DKQSVNLGGAS
+1455 DKQSINLGGTS
-1466 MKGATLALY
+1466 LPGATLALY
-1475 RVSDGPAFATATDAT
+1475 RISEGPAFATATDAT
-1490 TSDASSS
+1490 ASDASSS
-1497 DATVSDATN
+1497 DATVSDASN
-1506 SDAEGLRLVE
+1506 SDADGLQLVK
-1516 RWVSD
+1516 RWVTD
-1521 GTPHTIKYLTPGD
+1521 GKPYTIKYLTPGD

-1541 TPYGYTTSNSIDFSI
+1541 TPEGYTTAASIDFSI

-1577 IFKHGEMLTTTEIV
+1577 IFKHGEMLTKTEIV
-1591 ECEYGKY
+1591 ECKYGKY

-1607 ISQISFDVY
+1607 MSQISFDVY
-1616 DEDDNLVDTI
+1616 DEDGNLVDTI
-1626 VTDENGTGISKE
+1626 VTNENGTGVSTD

-1644 KIKERVPDGWVDNH
+1644 KIKERVPDGWVDKH
-1658 VVYNVKFTWLQGM
+1658 VVYNVTFTWLQGM

-1680 TINNESCNT
+1680 TVNNESCNT
-1689 QININKVGE
+1689 QVNINKVGE
-1698 EAVLNNK
+1698 EAVLNSK

-1711 EKPLKGVLFGVYAKD
+1711 EKPLKGVLFGIYAKD

-1851 GTAMTKVLPYGKY
+1851 GTAMTKILPYGKY

-1869 KAPTGFVLSKAA
+1869 KAPTGFVLSKAT

>member
-1 MICLLPI
+1 MKSKKKKRLLILIGILMICLLPI

-32 PPGEA
+32 PPGDA
-37 TVTDASLEE
+37 TVTDAANDTVIDAGRTLLSGIQNGSIKYTDLSVEQAVQVVKAILCSKEDFAWFCSLDDSQAKKIFSVDKRRIQFEFE
-46 EIPEVEDFGNSA
+46 TLMKDNTDMSFVKDMSVEDYDKFFGTTEGKSVISTVMNGKTVDATAAADGGFNMNITSCAPGHEGILQILPLGKHYVHCIEGGHYVSGSNKPPYGWMEVNGSKFYLMCGNDNKEINSFFA
-58 YVYKRDYNSA
+58 FSTKSIEAEEWEISVAFPSATQMYFDYYWTKKGGAQPSNEVPDRDFHDA
-68 VYSNY
+68 LGKLM
-73 ASEYLI
+73 E
-79 FTGGYLGST
+79 GEGST
-88 PFKVYDDS
+88 SSYNGKSYAYPGSWNDVIRSERYKVFD
-96 GRQTEGYCMQAHIKA
+96 
-111 PPAGRDNAVHYV
+111 
-123 EGTNNATEA
+123 A
-132 DKAAA
+132 D
-137 TALAEF
+137 
-143 AFGGYATDPNVE
+143 
-155 CWFNDTTN
+155 
-163 VEDGGTYG
+163 
-171 TYLVSDGAGG
+171 
-181 VRVARGLMIRGV
+181 
-193 VYEMSYEQARSITQT
+193 
-208 AVHATCTIY
+208 
-217 DSKITSVT
+217 
-225 ARDGNPN
+225 
-232 VAAAYNK
+232 
-239 LCTIANTASAVV
+239 
-251 ANNNATHDFHELVV
+251 
-265 TMNGDGVETAY
+265 
-276 SSSQKFV
+276 
-283 LTIYNN
+283 
-289 KTGAWDTC
+289 TGA
-297 KSTDKLSEDYKDASG
+297 E
-312 NVKMKLVYDSFGIC
+312 
-326 NNLTSSDSGTLHA
+326 
-339 DDPHK
+339 
-344 TVSYNYNPYKVG
+344 
-356 NSTAHFDY
+356 
-364 FKVYEATGNQVDF
+364 
-377 TVTYDKVTA
+377 
-386 GTVRKHV
+386 
-393 PYEGDAAHQVSENV
+393 
-407 NTFGQT
+407 
-413 ATITCKYSDLRG
+413 
-425 KPLKIAYYTE
+425 
-435 DAMAHAKYYNG
+435 
-446 TNYAARMYK
+446 
-455 NADYQD
+455 
-461 TFVLNSSQRLSKN
+461 LNSSSLLEMSVVDGQQITHKLRFETGTSYFGTTITVPQGTVFHYYQGANQYDVVGGQRVTVPNGTIGYFYAPLSTN
-474 GSVSLQA
+474 GVIAAETVSAGWYVETTYRFECKGKPVQISTGKRLPVQQLLCPITKQP
-481 ESLSHVTLK
+481 SLNFSIKAATTSHVALK

-509 TTYTLYTD
+509 TQYTIYNQDGVT
-517 VNAKNVAKTV
+517 VAKTI
-527 SGSNA
+527 SGNNA

-546 MPIGTYYAKETA
+546 LPIGKYVVKETKA
-558 VGKGYL
+558 GKGYL
-564 KSDQVLGPFIL
+564 LDKSTIAIEL
-575 TAANTVGNPYVINTT
+575 TASNTTDNPYVINTT
-590 DTPVDDPISVAL
+590 DKPVDDPISVAL
-602 TKTNNSN
+602 TKENNN
-609 VPIKGAVYCIEYY
+609 KVPIKGAVYCIEYY

-651 GKVIFLLSPTAS
+651 GEVVFLSSLTAA
-663 GYNSSPFFTDPMGD
+663 GYSSSPFFTGALGG

-689 KKAPANYTKSST
+689 EKAPDNYTKSDK
-701 HWVFQVRQEGSGGEA
+701 HWVFQVRQASDDLA
-716 WLYGMDNGVEKQYK
+716 YMYGMDNGVEKCYDGV
-730 NGTTVSD
+730 NVSD

-748 PVNLTVQKKNGNT
+748 PVNLTVQKKNGNPT
-761 APQQGSTGDVT
+761 PQQGSTGDVT

-797 AENYSVDTPL
+797 AENYSVGTPL

-831 KAIRISVATGKD
+831 KAIRISTATGKD
-843 GKIDFNGLFPAK
+843 GKISFNDLFPAK

-872 RDKTEHPV
+872 RDKAEHSV

-887 DAEKSNVNYTALS
+887 DAEKSDVNYTALS

-921 VKDGNTTKIKPLNG
+921 VKDGNTTKIEPLNG

-1052 ATTSVSPT
+1052 VTTSVSPT
-1060 DMTIEKYLKINK
+1060 DMQIEKYLKINK

-1094 GADSSEYSKDPKTYG
+1094 GADSSEYSKDPKIYG

-1117 TENGYTDVSIF
+1117 TETGYTDVSTF
-1128 ETNDEGFLLLF
+1128 ETNDEGYLMLF
-1139 EAFKYG
+1139 EPFKYG
-1145 EYTIVEEE
+1145 EYAIVEEE

-1166 SVRQDGIYLWA
+1166 SVRQDGVYLWV
-1177 NNQWV
+1177 NNSWE
-1182 KATTYSNKVGDTEYE
+1182 KAAVYTNATGETEYE

-1229 IYKAMDKAGHIAIG
+1229 IYKAMDKAGHIALDESG
-1243 EDGKP
+1243 NP
-1248 VVLVARDESGKD
+1248 VILEARDESGKT
-1260 VEAVWVTSAGIKK
+1260 VKAVWVTAGGIKK

-1308 ETIAPGGKMTI
+1308 ETIAPNGKMTI
-1319 SGDETVYYSF
+1319 SGDETVYFSF
-1329 SYDKDGVTI
+1329 TYDNDGVTI
-1338 ANVAEYEYNT
+1338 ANVPEYEADT

-1358 PITVELSKIDS
+1358 PITVEISKIDA

-1378 VLTLYRMDND
+1378 VLTLYRVDED
-1388 GDTKIETWTSTS
+1388 EDTVIETWTSTKT
-1400 ESHVIKY
+1400 SHVVKY

-1426 TQNTIEFDVY
+1426 TENTIEFDV
-1436 DSEEIQKCVMINH
+1436 SNTEEIQKCVMVNH

-1455 DKQSVNLGGAS
+1455 DKQSINLGS
-1466 MKGATLALY
+1466 TSLPGATLALY
-1475 RVSDGPAFATATDAT
+1475 RISEGPAFATATDAT
-1490 TSDASSS
+1490 ASDASSS
-1497 DATVSDATN
+1497 DATVSDASN
-1506 SDAEGLRLVE
+1506 SDADGLQLVK
-1516 RWVSD
+1516 RWVTD
-1521 GTPHTIKYLTPGD
+1521 GKPYTIKYLTPGD

-1541 TPYGYTTSNSIDFSI
+1541 TPEGYTTAASIDFSI

-1577 IFKHGEMLTTTEIV
+1577 IFKHGEMLTKTEIV
-1591 ECEYGKY
+1591 ECKYGKY

-1607 ISQISFDVY
+1607 MSQISFDVY
-1616 DEDDNLVDTI
+1616 DEDGNLVDTI
-1626 VTDENGTGISKE
+1626 VTNENGTGVSTD

-1644 KIKERVPDGWVDNH
+1644 KIKERVPDGWVDKH
-1658 VVYNVKFTWLQGM
+1658 VVYNVTFTWLQGM

-1680 TINNESCNT
+1680 TVNNESCNT
-1689 QININKVGE
+1689 QVNINKVGE
-1698 EAVLNNK
+1698 EAVLNSK

-1711 EKPLKGVLFGVYAKD
+1711 EKPLKGVLFGIYAKD

-1851 GTAMTKVLPYGKY
+1851 GTAMTKILPYGKY

-1869 KAPTGFVLSKAA
+1869 KAPTGFVLSKAT

>member
-1 MICLLPI
+1 MKSKKKKRLLILIGILMICLLPI
-8 SFLSKVL
+8 SFLSKAL

-37 TVTDASLEE
+37 TVTDAANDTVIDAGRTLLSGIQNGSIKYTDLSVEQAVQVVKAILCSKEDFAWFCSLDDSQAKKIFSVDKRRIQFEFE
-46 EIPEVEDFGNSA
+46 TLMKDNTDMSFVKDMSVEDYDKFFGTTEGKSVISTVMNGKTVDATAAADGGFNMNITSCAPGHEGILQILPLGKHYVHCIEGGHYVSGSNKPPYGWMEVNGSKFYLMCGNDNREINSFFA
-58 YVYKRDYNSA
+58 FSTKSIEAEEWEISVAFPSATQMYFDYYWTKKGGAQPSNEVPDRDFHDA
-68 VYSNY
+68 LGKLMEGV
-73 ASEYLI
+73 
-79 FTGGYLGST
+79 GST
-88 PFKVYDDS
+88 SSYNGKSYAYPGSWNDVIRSERYKVFD
-96 GRQTEGYCMQAHIKA
+96 
-111 PPAGRDNAVHYV
+111 
-123 EGTNNATEA
+123 A
-132 DKAAA
+132 D
-137 TALAEF
+137 
-143 AFGGYATDPNVE
+143 
-155 CWFNDTTN
+155 
-163 VEDGGTYG
+163 
-171 TYLVSDGAGG
+171 
-181 VRVARGLMIRGV
+181 
-193 VYEMSYEQARSITQT
+193 
-208 AVHATCTIY
+208 
-217 DSKITSVT
+217 
-225 ARDGNPN
+225 
-232 VAAAYNK
+232 
-239 LCTIANTASAVV
+239 
-251 ANNNATHDFHELVV
+251 
-265 TMNGDGVETAY
+265 
-276 SSSQKFV
+276 
-283 LTIYNN
+283 
-289 KTGAWDTC
+289 TGA
-297 KSTDKLSEDYKDASG
+297 E
-312 NVKMKLVYDSFGIC
+312 
-326 NNLTSSDSGTLHA
+326 
-339 DDPHK
+339 
-344 TVSYNYNPYKVG
+344 
-356 NSTAHFDY
+356 
-364 FKVYEATGNQVDF
+364 
-377 TVTYDKVTA
+377 
-386 GTVRKHV
+386 
-393 PYEGDAAHQVSENV
+393 
-407 NTFGQT
+407 
-413 ATITCKYSDLRG
+413 
-425 KPLKIAYYTE
+425 
-435 DAMAHAKYYNG
+435 
-446 TNYAARMYK
+446 
-455 NADYQD
+455 
-461 TFVLNSSQRLSKN
+461 LNSSSLLEMSVVDGQQITHKLRFETGTSYFGTTITVPQGTVFHYYQGANQYDVVGGQRVTVPNGTIGYFYAPLSTN
-474 GSVSLQA
+474 GVIAAETVSAGWYVETTYRFECKGKPVQISTGNRLPVQQLLCPITKQP
-481 ESLSHVTLK
+481 SLNFSIKAATTSHVALK
-490 KSSSNPNC
+490 KTSSNPNC
-498 SNNNPLYDLAG
+498 SSNNPLYDLAG
-509 TTYTLYTD
+509 TQYTVYNQDGTP
-517 VNAKNVAKTV
+517 ATTIAGTP
-527 SGSNA
+527 A
-532 VLTCNSAGNTNTLE
+532 VLTCKSDGTTNILE
-546 MPIGTYYAKETA
+546 MPIGSYKVKETK

-564 KSDQVLGPFIL
+564 KNDDEIPITL
-575 TAANTVGNPYVINTT
+575 TAENTADNPYVINTT
-590 DTPVDDPISVAL
+590 DIPTDDPINVAL
-602 TKTNNSN
+602 TKSTDTNK
-609 VPIKGAVYCIEYY
+609 PIRGAVYCIEYY

-651 GKVIFLLSPTAS
+651 GKVRFKTSPTAS
-663 GYNSSPFFTDPMGD
+663 GYISSPFYTDPLGM
-677 RTIPLGTVIMYE
+677 RTMPLGTVIMYE
-689 KKAPANYTKSST
+689 EKAPANYTKSET
-701 HWVFQVRQEGSGGEA
+701 HWVFQVRQTSNGQKA
-716 WLYGMDNGVEKQYK
+716 WLYSLGKNGTEIAYE

-737 TNAPKFSDTPI
+737 TNAPNFTESPIHVRLPLIKAYTDKNPKQGDYGDTL
-748 PVNLTVQKKNGNT
+748 V
-761 APQQGSTGDVT
+761 A
-772 LEGAVFGLYVKR
+772 GAVFALYAER
-784 DIVDESTGETKVK
+784 DIVDVSTGETVVK
-797 AENYSVDTPL
+797 AETYTVDTPL
-807 THSDGTPVI
+807 KFDDGTPVT
-816 DPTTGKQVV
+816 DPTTGKQVI
-825 AKAGTA
+825 AKAGTP
-831 KAIRISVATGKD
+831 KVIKISAPTDKD
-843 GKIDFNGLFPAK
+843 GKTEMNNIFPAK
-855 NADDYYVVELC
+855 NADDYYVMEIC

-872 RDKTEHPV
+872 KDTTKHPQ
-880 DLRDNRT
+880 DLRDGRTDQQKLTVNYDEYTAKTFTISNRT
-887 DAEKSNVNYTALS
+887 
-900 KHLDVTNQPIMQ
+900 IMQ

-1060 DMTIEKYLKINK
+1060 DMQIEKYLKINK

-1248 VVLVARDESGKD
+1248 VVLEARDESGKT
-1260 VEAVWVTSAGIKK
+1260 VKAVWVTAGGIKK
-1273 FDKVPSGWYVIRETK
+1273 FDKVPAGWYVIRETK

-1378 VLTLYRMDND
+1378 VLTLYRMDSN

-1466 MKGATLALY
+1466 VKGATLALY
-1475 RVSDGPAFATATDAT
+1475 RVSDGPAFAIATDAT

-1506 SDAEGLRLVE
+1506 SDAEGLQLVE

-1607 ISQISFDVY
+1607 MSQISFDVY
-1616 DEDDNLVDTI
+1616 DEDGNLVDTI
-1626 VTDENGTGISKE
+1626 VTDENGTGVSKE
-1638 LAFGSY
+1638 LAFGTY
-1644 KIKERVPDGWVDNH
+1644 KIKEHVPDGWVDSH

-1689 QININKVGE
+1689 QVNINKVGE

-1711 EKPLKGVLFGVYAKD
+1711 EKPLKGVLFGIYAKD

-1825 APLAGAEFDVFNADG
+1825 APLAGAEFDVFNANG
-1840 KIVDHLVTGAD
+1840 KIVDHLVTGTD
-1851 GTAMTKVLPYGKY
+1851 GTAMTKILPYGKY

-1869 KAPTGFVLSKAA
+1869 KAPTGFVLSKAT

>member
-1 MICLLPI
+1 MKSKKKKRLLILIGILMVCLLPI

-32 PPGEA
+32 PPGDA
-37 TVTDASLEE
+37 TVTDAANDTVIDAGRTLLSGIQNGSIKYTDLSVEQAVQVVKAILCSKEDFAWFCSLDDSQAKKIFSVDKRRIQFEFE
-46 EIPEVEDFGNSA
+46 TLMKDNTDMSFVKDMSVEDYDKFFGTTEGKSVISTVMNGKTVDATAAADGGFNMNITSCAPGHEGILQILPLGKHYVHCIEGGHYVSGSNKPPYGWMEVNGSKFYLMCGNDNKEINSFFA
-58 YVYKRDYNSA
+58 FSTKSIEAEEWEISVAFPSATQMYFDYYWTKKGGAQPSNEVPDRDFHDA
-68 VYSNY
+68 LGKLMEGV
-73 ASEYLI
+73 
-79 FTGGYLGST
+79 GST
-88 PFKVYDDS
+88 SSYNGKSYAYPGSWNDVIRSERYKVFD
-96 GRQTEGYCMQAHIKA
+96 
-111 PPAGRDNAVHYV
+111 
-123 EGTNNATEA
+123 A
-132 DKAAA
+132 D
-137 TALAEF
+137 
-143 AFGGYATDPNVE
+143 
-155 CWFNDTTN
+155 
-163 VEDGGTYG
+163 
-171 TYLVSDGAGG
+171 
-181 VRVARGLMIRGV
+181 
-193 VYEMSYEQARSITQT
+193 
-208 AVHATCTIY
+208 
-217 DSKITSVT
+217 
-225 ARDGNPN
+225 
-232 VAAAYNK
+232 
-239 LCTIANTASAVV
+239 
-251 ANNNATHDFHELVV
+251 
-265 TMNGDGVETAY
+265 
-276 SSSQKFV
+276 
-283 LTIYNN
+283 
-289 KTGAWDTC
+289 TGA
-297 KSTDKLSEDYKDASG
+297 E
-312 NVKMKLVYDSFGIC
+312 
-326 NNLTSSDSGTLHA
+326 
-339 DDPHK
+339 
-344 TVSYNYNPYKVG
+344 
-356 NSTAHFDY
+356 
-364 FKVYEATGNQVDF
+364 
-377 TVTYDKVTA
+377 
-386 GTVRKHV
+386 
-393 PYEGDAAHQVSENV
+393 
-407 NTFGQT
+407 
-413 ATITCKYSDLRG
+413 
-425 KPLKIAYYTE
+425 
-435 DAMAHAKYYNG
+435 
-446 TNYAARMYK
+446 
-455 NADYQD
+455 
-461 TFVLNSSQRLSKN
+461 LNSSSLLEMSVVDGQQITHKLRFETGTSYFGTTITVPQGTVFHYYQGANQYDVVGGQRVTVPNGTIGYFYAPLSTN
-474 GSVSLQA
+474 GVIAAETVSAGWYVETTYRFECKGKPVQISTGKRLPVQQLLCPITKQP
-481 ESLSHVTLK
+481 SLNFSIKAATTSHVALK

-509 TTYTLYTD
+509 TQYTVYNQDGVT
-517 VNAKNVAKTV
+517 VAKTI
-527 SGSNA
+527 SGNNA

-546 MPIGTYYAKETA
+546 MPIGKYVVKETKA
-558 VGKGYL
+558 GKGYL
-564 KSDQVLGPFIL
+564 LDKSTIAIEL
-575 TAANTVGNPYVINTT
+575 TASNTTDNPYVINTT
-590 DTPVDDPISVAL
+590 DKPVDDPISVAL
-602 TKTNNSN
+602 TKENNN
-609 VPIKGAVYCIEYY
+609 KVPIKGAVYCIEYY

-651 GKVIFLLSPTAS
+651 GEVVFSSSLTAA
-663 GYNSSPFFTDPMGD
+663 GYSSSPFFTGALGG

-689 KKAPANYTKSST
+689 EKAPDNYTKSDK
-701 HWVFQVRQEGSGGEA
+701 HWVFQVRQASDDLA
-716 WLYGMDNGVEKQYK
+716 YMYGMDNGVEKCYDGV
-730 NGTTVSD
+730 NVSD

-748 PVNLTVQKKNGNT
+748 PVNLTVQKKNGNPT
-761 APQQGSTGDVT
+761 PQQGSTGDVT

-797 AENYSVDTPL
+797 AENYSADTPL

-816 DPTTGKQVV
+816 DPTTGKQVI

-843 GKIDFNGLFPAK
+843 GKISFNELFPAK

-872 RDKTEHPV
+872 RDKAEHSV

-887 DAEKSNVNYTALS
+887 DAEKSDVNYTALS

-921 VKDGNTTKIKPLNG
+921 VKDGNTTKIEPLNG

-1052 ATTSVSPT
+1052 VTTSVSPT
-1060 DMTIEKYLKINK
+1060 DMQIEKYLKINK

-1094 GADSSEYSKDPKTYG
+1094 GADSSEYSKDPKIYG

-1117 TENGYTDVSIF
+1117 TENGYTDVSVF

-1177 NNQWV
+1177 HNQWV
-1182 KATTYSNKVGDTEYE
+1182 KAETYSNKVGDTEYDF
-1197 YWEVDFYD
+1197 WEVNFYD

-1260 VEAVWVTSAGIKK
+1260 VEAVWVTSAGIKR

-1288 APTEDGYA
+1288 TPTQEGYA
-1296 TCADKVVYVGND
+1296 TCPDRVVYVGND
-1308 ETIAPGGKMTI
+1308 ETIAPNGKMTI
-1319 SGDETVYYSF
+1319 NGDETVYFSF
-1329 SYDKDGVTI
+1329 TYDDDGVTI
-1338 ANVAEYEYNT
+1338 ANVPEYEADT

-1358 PITVELSKIDS
+1358 PITVEISKIDA

-1378 VLTLYRMDND
+1378 VLTLYRVGEDE
-1388 GDTKIETWTSTS
+1388 DTVIETWTSTKT
-1400 ESHVIKY
+1400 SHVVKY

-1426 TQNTIEFDVY
+1426 TENTIEFDV
-1436 DSEEIQKCVMINH
+1436 SNTEEIQKCVMVNH

-1455 DKQSVNLGGAS
+1455 DKQSINLGGTS
-1466 MKGATLALY
+1466 LPGATLALY
-1475 RVSDGPAFATATDAT
+1475 RISEGPAFATATDAT
-1490 TSDASSS
+1490 ASDASSS
-1497 DATVSDATN
+1497 DATVSDASN
-1506 SDAEGLRLVE
+1506 SDADGLQLVK
-1516 RWVSD
+1516 RWVTD
-1521 GTPHTIKYLTPGD
+1521 GKPYTIKYLTPGD

-1541 TPYGYTTSNSIDFSI
+1541 TPEGYTTAASIDFSI

-1577 IFKHGEMLTTTEIV
+1577 IFKHGEMLTKTEIV
-1591 ECEYGKY
+1591 DCEYGKY

-1607 ISQISFDVY
+1607 MSQISFDVY
-1616 DEDDNLVDTI
+1616 DEDGNLVDTI
-1626 VTDENGTGISKE
+1626 VTNENGTGVSKE

-1644 KIKERVPDGWVDNH
+1644 KIKERVPDGWVDKH
-1658 VVYNVKFTWLQGM
+1658 VVYNVKFTWLQDM

-1680 TINNESCNT
+1680 TVNNESCNT
-1689 QININKVGE
+1689 QVNINKVGE
-1698 EAVLNNK
+1698 EAVLNSK

-1711 EKPLKGVLFGVYAKD
+1711 EKPLKGVLFGIYAKD

-1869 KAPTGFVLSKAA
+1869 KAPTGFVLSKAT

>member
-1 MICLLPI
+1 MKSKKKKRLLILIGILMVCLLPI

-32 PPGEA
+32 PPGDA
-37 TVTDASLEE
+37 TVTDAANDTVIDAGRTLLSGIQNGSIKYTDLSVEQAVQVVKAILCSKEDFAWFCSLDDSQAKKIFSVDKRRIQFEFE
-46 EIPEVEDFGNSA
+46 TLMKDNTDMSFVKDMSVEDYDKFFGTTEGKSVISTVMNGKTVDATAAADGGFNMNITSCAPGHEGILQILPLGKHYVHCIEGGHYVSGSNKPPYGWMEVNGSKFYLMCGNDNKEINSFFA
-58 YVYKRDYNSA
+58 FSTKSIEAEEWEISVAFPSATQMYFDYYWTKKSGAQPSNEVPDRDFHDA
-68 VYSNY
+68 LGKLMEGV
-73 ASEYLI
+73 
-79 FTGGYLGST
+79 GST
-88 PFKVYDDS
+88 SSYNGKSYAYPGSWNDVIRSERYKVFD
-96 GRQTEGYCMQAHIKA
+96 
-111 PPAGRDNAVHYV
+111 
-123 EGTNNATEA
+123 A
-132 DKAAA
+132 D
-137 TALAEF
+137 
-143 AFGGYATDPNVE
+143 
-155 CWFNDTTN
+155 
-163 VEDGGTYG
+163 
-171 TYLVSDGAGG
+171 
-181 VRVARGLMIRGV
+181 
-193 VYEMSYEQARSITQT
+193 
-208 AVHATCTIY
+208 
-217 DSKITSVT
+217 
-225 ARDGNPN
+225 
-232 VAAAYNK
+232 
-239 LCTIANTASAVV
+239 
-251 ANNNATHDFHELVV
+251 
-265 TMNGDGVETAY
+265 
-276 SSSQKFV
+276 
-283 LTIYNN
+283 
-289 KTGAWDTC
+289 TGA
-297 KSTDKLSEDYKDASG
+297 E
-312 NVKMKLVYDSFGIC
+312 
-326 NNLTSSDSGTLHA
+326 
-339 DDPHK
+339 
-344 TVSYNYNPYKVG
+344 
-356 NSTAHFDY
+356 
-364 FKVYEATGNQVDF
+364 
-377 TVTYDKVTA
+377 
-386 GTVRKHV
+386 
-393 PYEGDAAHQVSENV
+393 
-407 NTFGQT
+407 
-413 ATITCKYSDLRG
+413 
-425 KPLKIAYYTE
+425 
-435 DAMAHAKYYNG
+435 
-446 TNYAARMYK
+446 
-455 NADYQD
+455 
-461 TFVLNSSQRLSKN
+461 LNSSSLLGMSVVDGQQITHKLRFETGTSYFGTTITVPQGTVFHYYQGANQYDVVGGQRVTVPNGTIGYFYAPLSTN
-474 GSVSLQA
+474 GVIAAETVSAGWYVETTYRFECKGKPVQISTGKRLPVQQLLCPITKQP
-481 ESLSHVTLK
+481 SLNFSIKAATTSHVALK

-509 TTYTLYTD
+509 TQYTVYNQDGVT
-517 VNAKNVAKTV
+517 VAKTI
-527 SGSNA
+527 SGNNA

-546 MPIGTYYAKETA
+546 MPIGKYVVKETKA
-558 VGKGYL
+558 GKGYL
-564 KSDQVLGPFIL
+564 LDKSTIAIEL
-575 TAANTVGNPYVINTT
+575 TASNTTDNPYVINTT
-590 DTPVDDPISVAL
+590 DKPVDDPISVAL
-602 TKTNNSN
+602 TKENNN
-609 VPIKGAVYCIEYY
+609 KVPIKGAVYCIEYY

-651 GKVIFLLSPTAS
+651 GEVVFLSSLTAA
-663 GYNSSPFFTDPMGD
+663 GYSSSPFFTGALGG

-689 KKAPANYTKSST
+689 EKAPDNYTKSDK
-701 HWVFQVRQEGSGGEA
+701 HWVFQVRQASDDLA
-716 WLYGMDNGVEKQYK
+716 YMYGMDNGVEKCYDGV
-730 NGTTVSD
+730 NVSD

-748 PVNLTVQKKNGNT
+748 PVNLTVQKKNGNPT
-761 APQQGSTGDVT
+761 PQQGSTGDVT

-797 AENYSVDTPL
+797 AENYSADTPL

-816 DPTTGKQVV
+816 DPTTGKQVI

-843 GKIDFNGLFPAK
+843 GKISFNELFPAK

-872 RDKTEHPV
+872 RDKAEHSV

-887 DAEKSNVNYTALS
+887 DAEKSDVNYTALS

-921 VKDGNTTKIKPLNG
+921 VKDGNTTKIEPLNG

-1052 ATTSVSPT
+1052 VTTSVSPT
-1060 DMTIEKYLKINK
+1060 DMQIEKYLKINK

-1094 GADSSEYSKDPKTYG
+1094 GADSSEYSKDPKIYG

-1117 TENGYTDVSIF
+1117 TENGYTDVSVF

-1166 SVRQDGIYLWA
+1166 SVRQDGIYRWA
-1177 NNQWV
+1177 HNQWV
-1182 KATTYSNKVGDTEYE
+1182 KAETYSNKVGDTEYDF
-1197 YWEVDFYD
+1197 WEVNFYD

-1260 VEAVWVTSAGIKK
+1260 VEAVWVTSAGIKR

-1288 APTEDGYA
+1288 TPTQEGYA
-1296 TCADKVVYVGND
+1296 TCPDRVVYVGND
-1308 ETIAPGGKMTI
+1308 ETIAPNGKMTI
-1319 SGDETVYYSF
+1319 SGDETVYFSF
-1329 SYDKDGVTI
+1329 TYDDDGVTI
-1338 ANVAEYEYNT
+1338 ANVPEYEADT

-1358 PITVELSKIDS
+1358 PITVEISKIDA

-1378 VLTLYRMDND
+1378 VLTLYRVGEDE
-1388 GDTKIETWTSTS
+1388 DTVIETWTSTKT
-1400 ESHVIKY
+1400 SHVVKY
-1407 LTPGRYKLHEDT
+1407 LTPGRYKLYEDT

-1426 TQNTIEFDVY
+1426 TENTIEFDV
-1436 DSEEIQKCVMINH
+1436 SNTEEIQKCVMVNH

-1455 DKQSVNLGGAS
+1455 DKQSINLGGTS
-1466 MKGATLALY
+1466 LPGATLALY
-1475 RVSDGPAFATATDAT
+1475 RISEGPAFATATDAT
-1490 TSDASSS
+1490 ASDASSS
-1497 DATVSDATN
+1497 DATVSDASN
-1506 SDAEGLRLVE
+1506 SDADGLQLVK
-1516 RWVSD
+1516 RWVTD
-1521 GTPHTIKYLTPGD
+1521 GKPYTIKYLTPGD

-1541 TPYGYTTSNSIDFSI
+1541 TPEGYTTAASIDFSI

-1577 IFKHGEMLTTTEIV
+1577 IFKHGEMLTKTEIV
-1591 ECEYGKY
+1591 DCEYGKY

-1607 ISQISFDVY
+1607 MSQISFDVY
-1616 DEDDNLVDTI
+1616 DEDGNLVDTI
-1626 VTDENGTGISKE
+1626 VTNENGTGVSKE

-1644 KIKERVPDGWVDNH
+1644 KIKERVPDGWVDKH
-1658 VVYNVKFTWLQGM
+1658 VVYNVKFTWLQDM

-1680 TINNESCNT
+1680 TVNNESCNT
-1689 QININKVGE
+1689 QVNINKVGE
-1698 EAVLNNK
+1698 EAVLNSK

-1711 EKPLKGVLFGVYAKD
+1711 EKPLKGVLFGIYAKD

-1811 RGNIKVLKVNKDGR
+1811 RGNIKVLKVNNDGR

-1869 KAPTGFVLSKAA
+1869 KAPTGFVLSKAT

>member
-1 MICLLPI
+1 MKSKKKKRLLILIGILMICLLPI
-8 SFLSKVL
+8 SFLSKAL

-37 TVTDASLEE
+37 TVTDAANDTVIDAGRTLLSGIQNGSIKYTDLSVEQAVQVVKAILCSKEDFAWFCSLDDSQAKKIFSVDKRRIQFEFE
-46 EIPEVEDFGNSA
+46 TLMKDNTDMSFVKDMSVEDYDKFFGTTEGKSVISTVMNGKTVDATAAADGGFNMNITSCAPGHEGILQILPLGKHYVHCIEGGHYVSGSNKPPYGWMEVNGSKFYLMCGNDNREINSFFA
-58 YVYKRDYNSA
+58 FSTKSIEAEEWEISVAFPSATQMYFDYYWTKKGGAQPSNEVPDRDFHDA
-68 VYSNY
+68 LGKLMEGV
-73 ASEYLI
+73 
-79 FTGGYLGST
+79 GST
-88 PFKVYDDS
+88 SSYNGKSYAYPGSWNDVIRSERYKVFD
-96 GRQTEGYCMQAHIKA
+96 
-111 PPAGRDNAVHYV
+111 
-123 EGTNNATEA
+123 A
-132 DKAAA
+132 D
-137 TALAEF
+137 
-143 AFGGYATDPNVE
+143 
-155 CWFNDTTN
+155 
-163 VEDGGTYG
+163 
-171 TYLVSDGAGG
+171 
-181 VRVARGLMIRGV
+181 
-193 VYEMSYEQARSITQT
+193 
-208 AVHATCTIY
+208 
-217 DSKITSVT
+217 
-225 ARDGNPN
+225 
-232 VAAAYNK
+232 
-239 LCTIANTASAVV
+239 
-251 ANNNATHDFHELVV
+251 
-265 TMNGDGVETAY
+265 
-276 SSSQKFV
+276 
-283 LTIYNN
+283 
-289 KTGAWDTC
+289 TGA
-297 KSTDKLSEDYKDASG
+297 E
-312 NVKMKLVYDSFGIC
+312 
-326 NNLTSSDSGTLHA
+326 
-339 DDPHK
+339 
-344 TVSYNYNPYKVG
+344 
-356 NSTAHFDY
+356 
-364 FKVYEATGNQVDF
+364 
-377 TVTYDKVTA
+377 
-386 GTVRKHV
+386 
-393 PYEGDAAHQVSENV
+393 
-407 NTFGQT
+407 
-413 ATITCKYSDLRG
+413 
-425 KPLKIAYYTE
+425 
-435 DAMAHAKYYNG
+435 
-446 TNYAARMYK
+446 
-455 NADYQD
+455 
-461 TFVLNSSQRLSKN
+461 LNSSSLLEMSVVDGQQITHKLRFETGTSYFGTTITVPQGTVFHYYQGANQYDVVGGQRVTVPNGTIGYFYAPLSTN
-474 GSVSLQA
+474 GVIAAETVSAGWYVETTYRFECKGKPVQISTGNRLPVQQLLCPITKQP
-481 ESLSHVTLK
+481 SLNFSIKAATTSHVALK
-490 KSSSNPNC
+490 KTSSNPNC
-498 SNNNPLYDLAG
+498 SSNNPLYDLAG
-509 TTYTLYTD
+509 TQYTVYNQDGTP
-517 VNAKNVAKTV
+517 ATTIAGTP
-527 SGSNA
+527 A
-532 VLTCNSAGNTNTLE
+532 VLTCKSDGTTNILE
-546 MPIGTYYAKETA
+546 MPIGSYKVKETK

-564 KSDQVLGPFIL
+564 KNDDEIPITL
-575 TAANTVGNPYVINTT
+575 TAENTADNPYVINTT
-590 DTPVDDPISVAL
+590 DIPTDDPINVAL
-602 TKTNNSN
+602 TKSTDTNK
-609 VPIKGAVYCIEYY
+609 PIRGAVYCIEYY

-651 GKVIFLLSPTAS
+651 GKVRFKTSPTAS
-663 GYNSSPFFTDPMGD
+663 GYISSPFYTDPLGM
-677 RTIPLGTVIMYE
+677 RTMPLGTVIMYE
-689 KKAPANYTKSST
+689 EKAPANYTKSET
-701 HWVFQVRQEGSGGEA
+701 HWVFQVRQTSDGQKA
-716 WLYGMDNGVEKQYK
+716 WLYSLGKNGTEIAYE

-737 TNAPKFSDTPI
+737 TNAPNFTESPIHVRLPLIKAYTDKNPKQGDYGDTL
-748 PVNLTVQKKNGNT
+748 V
-761 APQQGSTGDVT
+761 A
-772 LEGAVFGLYVKR
+772 GAVFALYAER
-784 DIVDESTGETKVK
+784 DIVDVSTGETVVK
-797 AENYSVDTPL
+797 AETYTVDTPL
-807 THSDGTPVI
+807 KFDDGTPVT
-816 DPTTGKQVV
+816 DPTTGKQVI
-825 AKAGTA
+825 AKAGTP
-831 KAIRISVATGKD
+831 KVIKISAPTDKD
-843 GKIDFNGLFPAK
+843 GKTEMNNIFPAK
-855 NADDYYVVELC
+855 NADDYYVMEIC

-872 RDKTEHPV
+872 KDTTKHPQ
-880 DLRDNRT
+880 DLRDGRTDQQKLTVNYDEYTAKTFTISNRT
-887 DAEKSNVNYTALS
+887 
-900 KHLDVTNQPIMQ
+900 IMQ

-1060 DMTIEKYLKINK
+1060 DMQIEKYLKINK

-1248 VVLVARDESGKD
+1248 VVLEARDESGKT
-1260 VEAVWVTSAGIKK
+1260 VKAVWVTAGGIKK
-1273 FDKVPSGWYVIRETK
+1273 FDKVPAGWYVIRETK

-1378 VLTLYRMDND
+1378 VLTLYRMDSN

-1466 MKGATLALY
+1466 VKGATLALY

-1506 SDAEGLRLVE
+1506 SDAEGLQLVE

-1577 IFKHGEMLTTTEIV
+1577 IFKHGGMLTTTEIV

-1607 ISQISFDVY
+1607 MSQISFDVY
-1616 DEDDNLVDTI
+1616 DEDGNLVDTI
-1626 VTDENGTGISKE
+1626 VTDENGTGVSKE
-1638 LAFGSY
+1638 LAFGTY
-1644 KIKERVPDGWVDNH
+1644 KIKEHVPDGWVDSH

-1689 QININKVGE
+1689 QVNINKVGE

-1711 EKPLKGVLFGVYAKD
+1711 EKPLKGVLFGIYAKD

-1825 APLAGAEFDVFNADG
+1825 APLAGAEFDVFNANG
-1840 KIVDHLVTGAD
+1840 KIVDHLVTGTD
-1851 GTAMTKVLPYGKY
+1851 GTAMTKILPYGKY

-1869 KAPTGFVLSKAA
+1869 KAPTGFVLSKAT

>member
-1 MICLLPI
+1 MKSKKKKRLLILIGILMVCLLPI

-32 PPGEA
+32 PPGDA
-37 TVTDASLEE
+37 TVTDASKDDVWVDISDPILTWEE
-46 EIPEVEDFGNSA
+46 VQMLYAPPAHQESRFPHIHDMYWGYFSGVKATLYCIAVNANDSEYATHGYCYQHGVSTDTYGTVLSAVDGHTEFSQDSYTNIAKALAYAKHWSPMPGVIWNGFTSDGGNNEHTKNDNAVVALACSYFSGASEETSKASTIYGYGTGYYGNSPRAYIDALNAISYKDLPFLVDGVNGVSKGKRCGVTGRTKADKSEDGLLMSDVLTVDASSDLVWNYAIPANYKFRVYTNAELTQYTDYNAGSTVSLRGGNQFRVYANPIVGNKTVTFDFGNNTK
-58 YVYKRDYNSA
+58 YIM
-68 VYSNY
+68 
-73 ASEYLI
+73 YLTCWVSPGGLQNVV
-79 FTGGYLGST
+79 TGDLSFS
-88 PFKVYDDS
+88 PFSFQV
-96 GRQTEGYCMQAHIKA
+96 EW
-111 PPAGRDNAVHYV
+111 
-123 EGTNNATEA
+123 EGT
-132 DKAAA
+132 
-137 TALAEF
+137 
-143 AFGGYATDPNVE
+143 
-155 CWFNDTTN
+155 
-163 VEDGGTYG
+163 
-171 TYLVSDGAGG
+171 
-181 VRVARGLMIRGV
+181 
-193 VYEMSYEQARSITQT
+193 
-208 AVHATCTIY
+208 
-217 DSKITSVT
+217 
-225 ARDGNPN
+225 
-232 VAAAYNK
+232 
-239 LCTIANTASAVV
+239 
-251 ANNNATHDFHELVV
+251 
-265 TMNGDGVETAY
+265 
-276 SSSQKFV
+276 
-283 LTIYNN
+283 
-289 KTGAWDTC
+289 
-297 KSTDKLSEDYKDASG
+297 
-312 NVKMKLVYDSFGIC
+312 
-326 NNLTSSDSGTLHA
+326 
-339 DDPHK
+339 
-344 TVSYNYNPYKVG
+344 
-356 NSTAHFDY
+356 
-364 FKVYEATGNQVDF
+364 
-377 TVTYDKVTA
+377 
-386 GTVRKHV
+386 
-393 PYEGDAAHQVSENV
+393 
-407 NTFGQT
+407 
-413 ATITCKYSDLRG
+413 
-425 KPLKIAYYTE
+425 
-435 DAMAHAKYYNG
+435 
-446 TNYAARMYK
+446 
-455 NADYQD
+455 
-461 TFVLNSSQRLSKN
+461 
-474 GSVSLQA
+474 
-481 ESLSHVTLK
+481 SHVALK

-509 TTYTLYTD
+509 TQYTVYNQDGTP
-517 VNAKNVAKTV
+517 ATTIAGTP
-527 SGSNA
+527 A
-532 VLTCNSAGNTNTLE
+532 ILTCKSDGTTNMLE
-546 MPIGTYYAKETA
+546 MSIGSYKVKETK

-564 KSDQVLGPFIL
+564 LNKNEIPITL
-575 TAANTVGNPYVINTT
+575 TADNTVDNPLVINTT
-590 DTPVDDPISVAL
+590 DQPVDDPISVIL
-602 TKTNNSN
+602 KKENDKN
-609 VPIKGAVYCIEYY
+609 VAIKGAVYCIEYY

-651 GKVIFLLSPTAS
+651 GKVSFDLSPTAS
-663 GYNSSPFFTDPMGD
+663 GYISSPFYTNPLGG

-689 KKAPANYTKSST
+689 KKAPENYTKSST

-716 WLYGMDNGVEKQYK
+716 WLYGMEGGTEKRYDD
-730 NGTTVSD
+730 GTTVSD
-737 TNAPKFSDTPI
+737 TNAPKFTDTYI
-748 PVNLTVQKKNGNT
+748 PVNLTVQKKNGNPT
-761 APQQGSTGDVT
+761 PQQGSTGDVT

-816 DPTTGKQVV
+816 DPTTGKQVI

-831 KAIRISVATGKD
+831 KAVRISTVTGKD
-843 GKIDFNGLFPAK
+843 GKISFNGLFPAK

-872 RDKTEHPV
+872 RDKAEHPV

-887 DAEKSNVNYTALS
+887 DAEKSDVNYTALS

-921 VKDGNTTKIKPLNG
+921 VKDGNTTKIEPLNG

-1032 YRKDS
+1032 YRKDA

-1060 DMTIEKYLKINK
+1060 DMQIEKYLKINK

-1153 APTGYDKDDNITF
+1153 APTGYDKDNNITF

-1182 KATTYSNKVGDTEYE
+1182 KAETYSNKVGDTEYDF
-1197 YWEVDFYD
+1197 WEVNFYD

-1260 VEAVWVTSAGIKK
+1260 VEAVWVTSAGIKR

-1288 APTEDGYA
+1288 TPTQEGYA
-1296 TCADKVVYVGND
+1296 TCPDRVVYVGND
-1308 ETIAPGGKMTI
+1308 ETIAPNGKMTV
-1319 SGDETVYYSF
+1319 SGDETVYFSF
-1329 SYDKDGVTI
+1329 TYDDDGVTI
-1338 ANVAEYEYNT
+1338 ANVPEYEADT

-1358 PITVELSKIDS
+1358 PITVEISKIDA

-1378 VLTLYRMDND
+1378 VLTLYRVDENE
-1388 GDTKIETWTSTS
+1388 DTVIETWTSTKT
-1400 ESHVIKY
+1400 SHVVKY

-1426 TQNTIEFDVY
+1426 TENTIEFDV
-1436 DSEEIQKCVMINH
+1436 SNTEEIQKCVMVNH

-1455 DKQSVNLGGAS
+1455 DKQSINLGGTS
-1466 MKGATLALY
+1466 LPGATLALY
-1475 RVSDGPAFATATDAT
+1475 RISEGPAFATATDAT
-1490 TSDASSS
+1490 ASDASSS
-1497 DATVSDATN
+1497 DATVSDASN
-1506 SDAEGLRLVE
+1506 SDADGLQLVK
-1516 RWVSD
+1516 RWVTD
-1521 GTPHTIKYLTPGD
+1521 GKPYTIKYLMPGD

-1541 TPYGYTTSNSIDFSI
+1541 TPEGYTTAASIDFSI
-1556 SDQKAAEAVVMYDEP
+1556 SDQKAAEAIVMYDEP

-1577 IFKHGEMLTTTEIV
+1577 IFKHGEMLTKTEIV
-1591 ECEYGKY
+1591 DCEYGKY

-1607 ISQISFDVY
+1607 MSQISFDVY
-1616 DEDDNLVDTI
+1616 DENDNLVDTI
-1626 VTDENGTGISKE
+1626 VTNENGTGVSTD

-1644 KIKERVPDGWVDNH
+1644 KIKERVPDGWIDKH

-1680 TINNESCNT
+1680 TVNNESCNT
-1689 QININKVGE
+1689 QVNINKVGE
-1698 EAVLNNK
+1698 EAVLNSK

-1711 EKPLKGVLFGVYAKD
+1711 EKPLKGVLFGIYAKD

-1761 RGEYYYKELKTAGP
+1761 RGDYYYKELKTAGP

-1869 KAPTGFVLSKAA
+1869 KAPTGFVLSKAT

>member
-1 MICLLPI
+1 MKSKKKKRLLILIGILMVCLLPI

-32 PPGEA
+32 PPGDA

-46 EIPEVEDFGNSA
+46 EIPMLDLAIDYDHNNPFLVSAFGVHGITGGTGADGNADCADYVAKAIYGYYTEQMHEEFPALGHFLTGSCTVVSKVTAALDGNPYFSQVYANSTLYSDLGGSGYNEATANLYNTAYDNNTEAGDIVVFVYQFPNSNFTFVHIGICGGGKSLIYQSPSNGWGSYDAGWYIAHARYTLNGRDLSSPLVYQDKDGYRKALTGMFVYRHMAPADSALRVCKMPYYGGANVESLVANNPEYNTVKGA
-58 YVYKRDYNSA
+58 VYA
-68 VYSNY
+68 VYSDAALHNVM
-73 ASEYLI
+73 
-79 FTGGYLGST
+79 GYCIQD
-88 PFKVYDDS
+88 DDS
-96 GRQTEGYCMQAHIKA
+96 
-111 PPAGRDNAVHYV
+111 DNVS
-123 EGTNNATEA
+123 TNMKKTPDVNGE
-132 DKAAA
+132 
-137 TALAEF
+137 E
-143 AFGGYATDPNVE
+143 V
-155 CWFNDTTN
+155 
-163 VEDGGTYG
+163 
-171 TYLVSDGAGG
+171 
-181 VRVARGLMIRGV
+181 
-193 VYEMSYEQARSITQT
+193 
-208 AVHATCTIY
+208 
-217 DSKITSVT
+217 KITSSGTYYLKETKAPDNDVMALSSNVYSFYVDVT
-225 ARDGNPN
+225 KGRHTIGVPYSFATRS
-232 VAAAYNK
+232 K
-239 LCTIANTASAVV
+239 LN
-251 ANNNATHDFHELVV
+251 LV
-265 TMNGDGVETAY
+265 
-276 SSSQKFV
+276 SSQPGV
-283 LTIYNN
+283 YNEN
-289 KTGAWDTC
+289 PT
-297 KSTDKLSEDYKDASG
+297 
-312 NVKMKLVYDSFGIC
+312 LV
-326 NNLTSSDSGTLHA
+326 SGTNHNQPGII
-339 DDPHK
+339 DDA
-344 TVSYNYNPYKVG
+344 NYG
-356 NSTAHFDY
+356 
-364 FKVYEATGNQVDF
+364 
-377 TVTYDKVTA
+377 
-386 GTVRKHV
+386 HV
-393 PYEGDAAHQVSENV
+393 A
-407 NTFGQT
+407 
-413 ATITCKYSDLRG
+413 
-425 KPLKIAYYTE
+425 
-435 DAMAHAKYYNG
+435 
-446 TNYAARMYK
+446 
-455 NADYQD
+455 
-461 TFVLNSSQRLSKN
+461 
-474 GSVSLQA
+474 
-481 ESLSHVTLK
+481 LK
-490 KSSSNPNC
+490 KTSSNPTC
-498 SNNNPLYDLAG
+498 TNNNPLYDLAG
-509 TTYTLYTD
+509 TTYTVYDATTRT
-517 VNAKNVAKTV
+517 VAKTV
-527 SGSNA
+527 TGSDAILVCDSN
-532 VLTCNSAGNTNTLE
+532 GNTATLE
-546 MPIGTYYAKETA
+546 MPLGSYYVKETKA
-558 VGKGYL
+558 GKGYL
-564 KSDQVLGPFIL
+564 KNEIAIPTFEL
-575 TAANTVGNPYVINTT
+575 TAAHTTDNPYVINTT
-590 DTPVDDPISVAL
+590 DEPVDDPISVAL
-602 TKTNNSN
+602 TKASNSN

-622 PGIQTYSESEA
+622 PGIQTYNELEA
-633 QTKHTGSVS
+633 QIKHTGSVS
-642 KWYFETDAN
+642 KWYFETDAS
-651 GKVIFLLSPTAS
+651 GKVRFASSSTAS
-663 GYNSSPFFTDPMGD
+663 GYNSSPFFTGVLGE

-689 KKAPANYTKSST
+689 EKAPENYTKSST
-701 HWVFQVRQEGSGGEA
+701 HWVFQVRQAGDGQRA
-716 WLYGMDNGVEKQYK
+716 YLYGMENGVEKQYK

-737 TNAPKFSDTPI
+737 TNAPKFTDTYI
-748 PVNLTVQKKNGNT
+748 PVNLTVQKKNGNPT
-761 APQQGSTGDVT
+761 PQQGSTGDTT

-797 AENYSVDTPL
+797 AENYSVDTQL

-816 DPTTGKQVV
+816 DPTTGKQVI

-831 KAIRISVATGKD
+831 KAIRISTVTGKD
-843 GKIDFNGLFPAK
+843 GKISFNGLFPAK

-872 RDKTEHPV
+872 RDKAEHPV

-887 DAEKSNVNYTALS
+887 DAEKSDVNYTALS

-921 VKDGNTTKIKPLNG
+921 VKDGNTTKIEPLNG

-986 LVTGSG
+986 LITGSG

-1060 DMTIEKYLKINK
+1060 DMQIEKYLKINK

-1117 TENGYTDVSIF
+1117 TENGYTDVSTF

-1177 NNQWV
+1177 RNQWV
-1182 KATTYSNKVGDTEYE
+1182 KAETYSNKVGDTEYDF
-1197 YWEVDFYD
+1197 WEVNFYD

-1229 IYKAMDKAGHIAIG
+1229 IYKAMDKAGHIAID

-1260 VEAVWVTSAGIKK
+1260 VEAIWVTSAGIKR

-1288 APTEDGYA
+1288 TPIQEGYA
-1296 TCADKVVYVGND
+1296 TCPDRVVYVGND
-1308 ETIAPGGKMTI
+1308 ETIAPNGKMTI
-1319 SGDETVYYSF
+1319 SGDETVYFSF
-1329 SYDKDGVTI
+1329 TYDDDGVTI
-1338 ANVAEYEYNT
+1338 ANVPEYEADT

-1358 PITVELSKIDS
+1358 PITVEISKIDA

-1378 VLTLYRMDND
+1378 VLTLYRVDED
-1388 GDTKIETWTSTS
+1388 KDTVIETWTSTKT
-1400 ESHVIKY
+1400 SHVVKY

-1426 TQNTIEFDVY
+1426 TENTIEFDV
-1436 DSEEIQKCVMINH
+1436 SNTEEIQKCVMVNH

-1455 DKQSVNLGGAS
+1455 DKQSINLGGTS
-1466 MKGATLALY
+1466 LPGATLALY
-1475 RVSDGPAFATATDAT
+1475 RISEGPAFATATDAT
-1490 TSDASSS
+1490 ASDASSS
-1497 DATVSDATN
+1497 DATVSDASN
-1506 SDAEGLRLVE
+1506 SDADGLQLVK
-1516 RWVSD
+1516 RWVTD
-1521 GTPHTIKYLTPGD
+1521 GKPYTIKYLTPGD

-1541 TPYGYTTSNSIDFSI
+1541 TPEGYTTAASIDFNI
-1556 SDQKAAEAVVMYDEP
+1556 SDQKAAEAIVMYDEP

-1577 IFKHGEMLTTTEIV
+1577 IFKHGEMLTKTEIV
-1591 ECEYGKY
+1591 DCEYGKY

-1607 ISQISFDVY
+1607 MSQISFDVY
-1616 DEDDNLVDTI
+1616 DEDGNLVDTI
-1626 VTDENGTGISKE
+1626 VTNENGTGVSKD

-1644 KIKERVPDGWVDNH
+1644 KIKERVPDGWVDKH
-1658 VVYNVKFTWLQGM
+1658 VVYNVTFTWLQGM

-1680 TINNESCNT
+1680 TVNNESCNT
-1689 QININKVGE
+1689 QVNINKVGE
-1698 EAVLNNK
+1698 EVVLNSK

-1711 EKPLKGVLFGVYAKD
+1711 EKPLKGVLFGIYAKD

-1869 KAPTGFVLSKAA
+1869 KAPTGFVLSKAT

>member
-1 MICLLPI
+1 MKSKKKKRLLILIGILMVCLLPI

-32 PPGEA
+32 PPGDA
-37 TVTDASLEE
+37 TVTDAANDTVIDAGRTLLSGIQNGSIKYTDLSVEQAVQVVKAILCSKEDFAWFCSLDDSQAKKIFSVDKRRIQFEFE
-46 EIPEVEDFGNSA
+46 TLMKDNTDMSFVKDMSVEDYDKFFGTTEGKSVISTVMNGKTVDATAAADGGFNMNITSCAPEHEGILQILPLGKHYVHCIEGGHYVSGSNKPPYGWMEVNGSKFYLMCGNDNKEINSFFA
-58 YVYKRDYNSA
+58 FSTKSIEAEEWEISVAFPSATQMYFDYYWTKKGGAQPSNEVPDRDFHDA
-68 VYSNY
+68 LGKLMEGV
-73 ASEYLI
+73 
-79 FTGGYLGST
+79 GST
-88 PFKVYDDS
+88 SSYNGKSYAYPGSWNDVIRSERYKVFD
-96 GRQTEGYCMQAHIKA
+96 
-111 PPAGRDNAVHYV
+111 
-123 EGTNNATEA
+123 A
-132 DKAAA
+132 D
-137 TALAEF
+137 
-143 AFGGYATDPNVE
+143 
-155 CWFNDTTN
+155 
-163 VEDGGTYG
+163 
-171 TYLVSDGAGG
+171 
-181 VRVARGLMIRGV
+181 
-193 VYEMSYEQARSITQT
+193 
-208 AVHATCTIY
+208 
-217 DSKITSVT
+217 
-225 ARDGNPN
+225 
-232 VAAAYNK
+232 
-239 LCTIANTASAVV
+239 
-251 ANNNATHDFHELVV
+251 
-265 TMNGDGVETAY
+265 
-276 SSSQKFV
+276 
-283 LTIYNN
+283 
-289 KTGAWDTC
+289 TGA
-297 KSTDKLSEDYKDASG
+297 E
-312 NVKMKLVYDSFGIC
+312 
-326 NNLTSSDSGTLHA
+326 
-339 DDPHK
+339 
-344 TVSYNYNPYKVG
+344 
-356 NSTAHFDY
+356 
-364 FKVYEATGNQVDF
+364 
-377 TVTYDKVTA
+377 
-386 GTVRKHV
+386 
-393 PYEGDAAHQVSENV
+393 
-407 NTFGQT
+407 
-413 ATITCKYSDLRG
+413 
-425 KPLKIAYYTE
+425 
-435 DAMAHAKYYNG
+435 
-446 TNYAARMYK
+446 
-455 NADYQD
+455 
-461 TFVLNSSQRLSKN
+461 LNSSSLLEMSVVDGQQITHKLRFETGTSYFGTTITVPQGTVFHYYQGANQYDVVGGQRVTVPNGTIGYFYAPLSTN
-474 GSVSLQA
+474 GVIAAETVSAGWYVETTYRFECKGKPVQISTGKRLPVQQLLCPITKQP
-481 ESLSHVTLK
+481 SLNFSIKAATTSHVALK

-509 TTYTLYTD
+509 TQYTVYNQDGVT
-517 VNAKNVAKTV
+517 VAKTI
-527 SGSNA
+527 SGNNA

-546 MPIGTYYAKETA
+546 MPIGKYVVKETKA
-558 VGKGYL
+558 GKGYL
-564 KSDQVLGPFIL
+564 LDKSTIAIEL
-575 TAANTVGNPYVINTT
+575 TASNTTDNPYVINTT
-590 DTPVDDPISVAL
+590 DKPVDDPISVAL
-602 TKTNNSN
+602 TKENNN
-609 VPIKGAVYCIEYY
+609 KVPIKGAVYCIEYY

-651 GKVIFLLSPTAS
+651 GEVVFLSSLTAA
-663 GYNSSPFFTDPMGD
+663 GYSSSPFFTGALGG

-689 KKAPANYTKSST
+689 EKAPDNYTKSDK
-701 HWVFQVRQEGSGGEA
+701 HWVFQVRQASDDLA
-716 WLYGMDNGVEKQYK
+716 YMYGMDNGVEKCYDGV
-730 NGTTVSD
+730 NVSD

-748 PVNLTVQKKNGNT
+748 PVNLTVQKKNGNPT
-761 APQQGSTGDVT
+761 PQQGSTGDVT

-797 AENYSVDTPL
+797 AENYSADTPL

-816 DPTTGKQVV
+816 DPTTGKQVI

-843 GKIDFNGLFPAK
+843 GKISFNELFPAK

-872 RDKTEHPV
+872 RDKAEHSV

-887 DAEKSNVNYTALS
+887 DAEKSDVNYTALS

-921 VKDGNTTKIKPLNG
+921 VKDGNTTKIEPLNG

-1052 ATTSVSPT
+1052 VTTSVSPT
-1060 DMTIEKYLKINK
+1060 DMQIEKYLKINK

-1094 GADSSEYSKDPKTYG
+1094 GADSSEYSKDPKIYG

-1117 TENGYTDVSIF
+1117 TENGYTDVSVF

-1177 NNQWV
+1177 HNQWV
-1182 KATTYSNKVGDTEYE
+1182 KAETYSNKVGDTEYDF
-1197 YWEVDFYD
+1197 WEVNFYD

-1260 VEAVWVTSAGIKK
+1260 VEAVWVTSAGIKR

-1288 APTEDGYA
+1288 TPTQEGYA
-1296 TCADKVVYVGND
+1296 TCPDRVVYVGND
-1308 ETIAPGGKMTI
+1308 ETIAPNGKMTI
-1319 SGDETVYYSF
+1319 SGDETVYFSF
-1329 SYDKDGVTI
+1329 TYDDDGVTI
-1338 ANVAEYEYNT
+1338 ANVPEYEADT

-1358 PITVELSKIDS
+1358 PITVEISKIDA

-1378 VLTLYRMDND
+1378 VLTLYRVGEDE
-1388 GDTKIETWTSTS
+1388 DTVIETWTSTKT
-1400 ESHVIKY
+1400 SHVVKY

-1426 TQNTIEFDVY
+1426 TENTIEFDV
-1436 DSEEIQKCVMINH
+1436 SNTEEIQKCIMVNH

-1455 DKQSVNLGGAS
+1455 DKQSINLGGTS
-1466 MKGATLALY
+1466 LPGATLALY
-1475 RVSDGPAFATATDAT
+1475 RISEGPAFATATDAT
-1490 TSDASSS
+1490 ASDASSS
-1497 DATVSDATN
+1497 DATVSDASN
-1506 SDAEGLRLVE
+1506 SDADGLQLVK
-1516 RWVSD
+1516 RWVTD
-1521 GTPHTIKYLTPGD
+1521 GKPYTIKYLTPGD

-1541 TPYGYTTSNSIDFSI
+1541 TPEGYTTAASIDFSI

-1577 IFKHGEMLTTTEIV
+1577 IFKHGEMLTKTEIV
-1591 ECEYGKY
+1591 DCEYGKY

-1607 ISQISFDVY
+1607 MSQISFDVY
-1616 DEDDNLVDTI
+1616 DEDGNLVDTI
-1626 VTDENGTGISKE
+1626 VTNENGTGVSKD

-1644 KIKERVPDGWVDNH
+1644 KIKERVPDGWVDKH
-1658 VVYNVKFTWLQGM
+1658 VVYNVTFTWLQGM

-1680 TINNESCNT
+1680 TVNNESCNT
-1689 QININKVGE
+1689 QVNINKVGE
-1698 EAVLNNK
+1698 EAVLNSK

-1711 EKPLKGVLFGVYAKD
+1711 EKPLKGVLFGIYAKD

>member
-1 MICLLPI
+1 MKSKKKKRLLILIGILMICLLPI

-32 PPGEA
+32 PPGDA
-37 TVTDASLEE
+37 TVTDAANDTVIDAGRTLLSGIQNGSIKYTDLSVEQAVQVVKAILCSKEDFAWFCSLDDSQAKKIFSVDKRRIQFEFE
-46 EIPEVEDFGNSA
+46 TLMKDNTDMSFVKDMSVEDYDKFFGTTEGKSVISTVMNGKTVDATAAADGGFNMNITSCAPGHEGILQILPLGKHYVHCIEGGHYVSGSNKPPYGWMEVNGSKFYLMCGNDNKEINSFFA
-58 YVYKRDYNSA
+58 FSTKSIEAEEWEISVAFPSATQMYFDYYWTKKGGAQPSNEVPDRDFHDA
-68 VYSNY
+68 LGKLM
-73 ASEYLI
+73 E
-79 FTGGYLGST
+79 GEGST
-88 PFKVYDDS
+88 SSYNGKSYAYPGSWNDVIRSERYKVFD
-96 GRQTEGYCMQAHIKA
+96 
-111 PPAGRDNAVHYV
+111 
-123 EGTNNATEA
+123 A
-132 DKAAA
+132 D
-137 TALAEF
+137 
-143 AFGGYATDPNVE
+143 
-155 CWFNDTTN
+155 
-163 VEDGGTYG
+163 
-171 TYLVSDGAGG
+171 
-181 VRVARGLMIRGV
+181 
-193 VYEMSYEQARSITQT
+193 
-208 AVHATCTIY
+208 
-217 DSKITSVT
+217 
-225 ARDGNPN
+225 
-232 VAAAYNK
+232 
-239 LCTIANTASAVV
+239 
-251 ANNNATHDFHELVV
+251 
-265 TMNGDGVETAY
+265 
-276 SSSQKFV
+276 
-283 LTIYNN
+283 
-289 KTGAWDTC
+289 TGA
-297 KSTDKLSEDYKDASG
+297 E
-312 NVKMKLVYDSFGIC
+312 
-326 NNLTSSDSGTLHA
+326 
-339 DDPHK
+339 
-344 TVSYNYNPYKVG
+344 
-356 NSTAHFDY
+356 
-364 FKVYEATGNQVDF
+364 
-377 TVTYDKVTA
+377 
-386 GTVRKHV
+386 
-393 PYEGDAAHQVSENV
+393 
-407 NTFGQT
+407 
-413 ATITCKYSDLRG
+413 
-425 KPLKIAYYTE
+425 
-435 DAMAHAKYYNG
+435 
-446 TNYAARMYK
+446 
-455 NADYQD
+455 
-461 TFVLNSSQRLSKN
+461 LNSSSLLEMSVVDGQQITHKLRFETGTSYFGTTITVPQGTVFHYYQGANQYDVVGGQRVTVPNGTIGYFYAPLSTN
-474 GSVSLQA
+474 GVIAAETVSAGWYVETTYRFECKGKPVQISTGKRLPVQQLLCPITKQP
-481 ESLSHVTLK
+481 SLNFSIKAATTSHVALK

-509 TTYTLYTD
+509 TQYTIYNQDGVT
-517 VNAKNVAKTV
+517 VAKTI
-527 SGSNA
+527 SGNNA

-546 MPIGTYYAKETA
+546 LPIGKYVVKETKA
-558 VGKGYL
+558 GKGYL
-564 KSDQVLGPFIL
+564 LDKSTIAIEL
-575 TAANTVGNPYVINTT
+575 TASNTTDNPYVINTT
-590 DTPVDDPISVAL
+590 DKPVDDPISVAL
-602 TKTNNSN
+602 TKENNN
-609 VPIKGAVYCIEYY
+609 KVPIKGAVYCIEYY

-651 GKVIFLLSPTAS
+651 GEVVFLSSLTAA
-663 GYNSSPFFTDPMGD
+663 GYSSSPFFTGALGG

-689 KKAPANYTKSST
+689 EKAPDNYTKSDK
-701 HWVFQVRQEGSGGEA
+701 HWVFQVRQASDDLA
-716 WLYGMDNGVEKQYK
+716 YMYGMDNGVEKCYDGV
-730 NGTTVSD
+730 NVSD
-737 TNAPKFSDTPI
+737 TNAPKFIDTPI
-748 PVNLTVQKKNGNT
+748 PVNLTVQKKNGNPSP
-761 APQQGSTGDVT
+761 AQGSTGDVT

-921 VKDGNTTKIKPLNG
+921 VKDGNTTKIEPLNG
-935 AGFSVYLISSLK
+935 AEFSVYLISSLK

-956 NADGSVSYNFK
+956 NADGSISYNFK

-986 LVTGSG
+986 LVTGSD

-1060 DMTIEKYLKINK
+1060 DMQIEKYLKINK

-1177 NNQWV
+1177 RNQWV
-1182 KATTYSNKVGDTEYE
+1182 KAETYSNKVGDTEYDF
-1197 YWEVDFYD
+1197 WEVNFYD

-1260 VEAVWVTSAGIKK
+1260 VEAVWVTSAGIKR

-1288 APTEDGYA
+1288 TPTQEGYA
-1296 TCADKVVYVGND
+1296 TCPDRVVYVGND
-1308 ETIAPGGKMTI
+1308 KTIAPNGKMTI
-1319 SGDETVYYSF
+1319 SGDETVYFSF
-1329 SYDKDGVTI
+1329 TYDDDGVTI
-1338 ANVAEYEYNT
+1338 ANVPEYEADT

-1358 PITVELSKIDS
+1358 PITVKISKIDA

-1378 VLTLYRMDND
+1378 VLTLYRVDEEE
-1388 GDTKIETWTSTS
+1388 DTVIETWTSTKT
-1400 ESHVIKY
+1400 SHVVKY

-1426 TQNTIEFDVY
+1426 TENTIEFDI
-1436 DSEEIQKCVMINH
+1436 SNTEEIQKCVMVNH

-1455 DKQSVNLGGAS
+1455 DKQSINLGGTS
-1466 MKGATLALY
+1466 LPGATLALY
-1475 RVSDGPAFATATDAT
+1475 RISEGPAFATATDAT
-1490 TSDASSS
+1490 ASDASSS
-1497 DATVSDATN
+1497 DATVSDASN
-1506 SDAEGLRLVE
+1506 SDADGLQLVK
-1516 RWVSD
+1516 RWVTD
-1521 GTPHTIKYLTPGD
+1521 GKPYTIKYLTPGD

-1541 TPYGYTTSNSIDFSI
+1541 TPEGYTTAASIDFNI
-1556 SDQKAAEAVVMYDEP
+1556 SDQKAAEAIVMYDEP

-1577 IFKHGEMLTTTEIV
+1577 IFKHGEMLTKTEIV
-1591 ECEYGKY
+1591 DCEYGKY

-1607 ISQISFDVY
+1607 MSQISFDVY
-1616 DEDDNLVDTI
+1616 DEDGNLVDTI
-1626 VTDENGTGISKE
+1626 VTNENGTGVSKE

-1644 KIKERVPDGWVDNH
+1644 KIKERVPDGWVDKH

-1680 TINNESCNT
+1680 TVNNESCNT

-1698 EAVLNNK
+1698 EAVLNSK

-1711 EKPLKGVLFGVYAKD
+1711 EKPLKGVLFGIYAKD

-1869 KAPTGFVLSKAA
+1869 KAPTGFVLSKAT

>member
-1 MICLLPI
+1 MKSKKKKRLLILIGILMICLLPI

-32 PPGEA
+32 PPGDA
-37 TVTDASLEE
+37 TVTDAANDTVIDAGRTLLSGIQNGSIKYTDLSVEQAVQVVKAILCSKEDFAWFCSLDDSQAKKIFSVDKRRIQFEFE
-46 EIPEVEDFGNSA
+46 TLMKDNTDMSFVKDMSVEDYDKFFGTTEGKSVISTVMNGKTVDATAAADGGFNMNITSCAPGHEGILQILPLGKHYVHCIEGGHYVSGSNKPPYGWMEVNGSKFYLMCGNDNKEINSFFA
-58 YVYKRDYNSA
+58 FSTKSIEAEEWEISVAFPSATQMYFDYYWTKKGGAQPSNEVPDRDFHDA
-68 VYSNY
+68 LGKLM
-73 ASEYLI
+73 E
-79 FTGGYLGST
+79 GEGST
-88 PFKVYDDS
+88 SSYNGKSYAYPGSWNDVIRSERYKVFD
-96 GRQTEGYCMQAHIKA
+96 
-111 PPAGRDNAVHYV
+111 
-123 EGTNNATEA
+123 A
-132 DKAAA
+132 D
-137 TALAEF
+137 
-143 AFGGYATDPNVE
+143 
-155 CWFNDTTN
+155 
-163 VEDGGTYG
+163 
-171 TYLVSDGAGG
+171 
-181 VRVARGLMIRGV
+181 
-193 VYEMSYEQARSITQT
+193 
-208 AVHATCTIY
+208 
-217 DSKITSVT
+217 
-225 ARDGNPN
+225 
-232 VAAAYNK
+232 
-239 LCTIANTASAVV
+239 
-251 ANNNATHDFHELVV
+251 
-265 TMNGDGVETAY
+265 
-276 SSSQKFV
+276 
-283 LTIYNN
+283 
-289 KTGAWDTC
+289 TGA
-297 KSTDKLSEDYKDASG
+297 E
-312 NVKMKLVYDSFGIC
+312 
-326 NNLTSSDSGTLHA
+326 
-339 DDPHK
+339 
-344 TVSYNYNPYKVG
+344 
-356 NSTAHFDY
+356 
-364 FKVYEATGNQVDF
+364 
-377 TVTYDKVTA
+377 
-386 GTVRKHV
+386 
-393 PYEGDAAHQVSENV
+393 
-407 NTFGQT
+407 
-413 ATITCKYSDLRG
+413 
-425 KPLKIAYYTE
+425 
-435 DAMAHAKYYNG
+435 
-446 TNYAARMYK
+446 
-455 NADYQD
+455 
-461 TFVLNSSQRLSKN
+461 LNSSSLLEMSVVDGQQITHKLRFETGTSYFGTTITVPQGTVFHYYQGANQYDVVGGQRVTVPNGTIGYFYAPLSTN
-474 GSVSLQA
+474 GVIAAETVSAGWYVETTYRFECKGKPVQISTGKRLPVQQLLCPITKQP
-481 ESLSHVTLK
+481 SLNFSIKAATTSHVALK

-509 TTYTLYTD
+509 TQYTIYNQDGVT
-517 VNAKNVAKTV
+517 VAKTI
-527 SGSNA
+527 SGNNA

-546 MPIGTYYAKETA
+546 LPIGKYVVKETKA
-558 VGKGYL
+558 GKGYL
-564 KSDQVLGPFIL
+564 LDKSTIAIEL
-575 TAANTVGNPYVINTT
+575 TASNTTDNPYVINTT
-590 DTPVDDPISVAL
+590 DKPVDDPISVAL
-602 TKTNNSN
+602 TKENNN
-609 VPIKGAVYCIEYY
+609 KVPIKGAVYCIEYY

-651 GKVIFLLSPTAS
+651 GEVVFLSSLTAA
-663 GYNSSPFFTDPMGD
+663 GYSSSPFFTGALGG

-689 KKAPANYTKSST
+689 EKAPDNYTKSDK
-701 HWVFQVRQEGSGGEA
+701 HWVFQVRQASDDLA
-716 WLYGMDNGVEKQYK
+716 YMYGMDNGVEKCYDGV
-730 NGTTVSD
+730 NVSD

-748 PVNLTVQKKNGNT
+748 PVNLTVQKKNGNPT
-761 APQQGSTGDVT
+761 PQQGSTGDVT

-797 AENYSVDTPL
+797 AENYSADTPL

-816 DPTTGKQVV
+816 DPTTGKQVI

-843 GKIDFNGLFPAK
+843 GKISFNELFPAK

-872 RDKTEHPV
+872 RDKAEHSV

-887 DAEKSNVNYTALS
+887 DAEKSDVNYTALS

-921 VKDGNTTKIKPLNG
+921 VKDGNTTKIEPLNG

-1052 ATTSVSPT
+1052 VTTSVSPT
-1060 DMTIEKYLKINK
+1060 DMQIEKYLKINK

-1094 GADSSEYSKDPKTYG
+1094 GADSSEYSKDPKIYG

-1117 TENGYTDVSIF
+1117 TENGYTDVSVF

-1177 NNQWV
+1177 HNQWV
-1182 KATTYSNKVGDTEYE
+1182 KAETYSNKVGDTEYDF
-1197 YWEVDFYD
+1197 WEVNFYD

-1260 VEAVWVTSAGIKK
+1260 VEAVWVTSAGIKR

-1288 APTEDGYA
+1288 TPTQEGYA
-1296 TCADKVVYVGND
+1296 TCPDRVVYVGND
-1308 ETIAPGGKMTI
+1308 ETIAPNGKMTI
-1319 SGDETVYYSF
+1319 SGDETVYFSF
-1329 SYDKDGVTI
+1329 TYDDDGVTI
-1338 ANVAEYEYNT
+1338 ANVPEYEADT

-1358 PITVELSKIDS
+1358 PITVEISKIDA

-1378 VLTLYRMDND
+1378 VLTLYRVDED
-1388 GDTKIETWTSTS
+1388 EDTVIETWTSTKT
-1400 ESHVIKY
+1400 SHVVKY

-1426 TQNTIEFDVY
+1426 TENTIEFDV
-1436 DSEEIQKCVMINH
+1436 SNTEEIQKCVMVNH

-1455 DKQSVNLGGAS
+1455 DKQSINLGGTS
-1466 MKGATLALY
+1466 LPGATLALY
-1475 RVSDGPAFATATDAT
+1475 RISEGPAFATATDAT
-1490 TSDASSS
+1490 ASDASSS
-1497 DATVSDATN
+1497 DATVSDASN
-1506 SDAEGLRLVE
+1506 SDADGLQLVK
-1516 RWVSD
+1516 RWVTD
-1521 GTPHTIKYLTPGD
+1521 GKPYTIKYLTPGD

-1541 TPYGYTTSNSIDFSI
+1541 TPEGYTTAASIDFNI
-1556 SDQKAAEAVVMYDEP
+1556 SDQKAAEAIVMYDEP

-1577 IFKHGEMLTTTEIV
+1577 IFKHGEMLTKTEIV
-1591 ECEYGKY
+1591 DCEYGKY

-1607 ISQISFDVY
+1607 MSQISFDVY
-1616 DEDDNLVDTI
+1616 DEDGNLVDTI
-1626 VTDENGTGISKE
+1626 VTNENGTGVSKE

-1644 KIKERVPDGWVDNH
+1644 KIKERVPDGWVDKH

-1680 TINNESCNT
+1680 TVNNESCNT

-1698 EAVLNNK
+1698 EAVLNSK

-1711 EKPLKGVLFGVYAKD
+1711 EKPLKGVLFGIYAKD

-1825 APLAGAEFDVFNADG
+1825 APLAGAEFDVFNANG

-1851 GTAMTKVLPYGKY
+1851 GTATTKVLPYGKY

-1869 KAPTGFVLSKAA
+1869 KAPTGFVLSKAT

>member
-1 MICLLPI
+1 MKSKKKKRLLILIGILMVCLLPI

-37 TVTDASLEE
+37 TVTDAANDTVIDAGRTLLSGIQNGSIKYTDLSVEQAVQVVKAILCSKEDFAWFCSLDDSQAKKIFSVDKRRIQFEFE
-46 EIPEVEDFGNSA
+46 TLMKDNTDMSFVKDMSVEDYDKFFGTTEGKSVISTVMNGKTVDATAAADGGFNMNITSCAPGHEGILQILPLGKHYVHCIEGGHYVSGSNKPPYGWMEVNGSKFYLMCGNDNREINSFFA
-58 YVYKRDYNSA
+58 FSTKSIEAEEWEISVAFPSATQMYFDYYWTKKGGAQPSNEVPDRDFHDA
-68 VYSNY
+68 LGKLMEGV
-73 ASEYLI
+73 
-79 FTGGYLGST
+79 GST
-88 PFKVYDDS
+88 SSYNGKSYAYPGSWNDVIRSERYKVFD
-96 GRQTEGYCMQAHIKA
+96 
-111 PPAGRDNAVHYV
+111 
-123 EGTNNATEA
+123 A
-132 DKAAA
+132 D
-137 TALAEF
+137 
-143 AFGGYATDPNVE
+143 
-155 CWFNDTTN
+155 
-163 VEDGGTYG
+163 
-171 TYLVSDGAGG
+171 
-181 VRVARGLMIRGV
+181 
-193 VYEMSYEQARSITQT
+193 
-208 AVHATCTIY
+208 
-217 DSKITSVT
+217 
-225 ARDGNPN
+225 
-232 VAAAYNK
+232 
-239 LCTIANTASAVV
+239 
-251 ANNNATHDFHELVV
+251 
-265 TMNGDGVETAY
+265 
-276 SSSQKFV
+276 
-283 LTIYNN
+283 
-289 KTGAWDTC
+289 TGA
-297 KSTDKLSEDYKDASG
+297 E
-312 NVKMKLVYDSFGIC
+312 
-326 NNLTSSDSGTLHA
+326 
-339 DDPHK
+339 
-344 TVSYNYNPYKVG
+344 
-356 NSTAHFDY
+356 
-364 FKVYEATGNQVDF
+364 
-377 TVTYDKVTA
+377 
-386 GTVRKHV
+386 
-393 PYEGDAAHQVSENV
+393 
-407 NTFGQT
+407 
-413 ATITCKYSDLRG
+413 
-425 KPLKIAYYTE
+425 
-435 DAMAHAKYYNG
+435 
-446 TNYAARMYK
+446 
-455 NADYQD
+455 
-461 TFVLNSSQRLSKN
+461 LNSSSLLEMSVVDGQQITHKLRFETGTSYFGTTITVPQGTVFHYYQGANQYDVVGGQRVTVPNGTIGYFYAPLSTN
-474 GSVSLQA
+474 GVIAAETVSAGWYVETTYRFECKGKPVQISTGNRLPVQQLLCPITKQP
-481 ESLSHVTLK
+481 SLNFSIKAATTSHVALK
-490 KSSSNPNC
+490 KTSSNPNC

-509 TTYTLYTD
+509 TQYTLYTD
-517 VNAKNVAKTV
+517 VNATNVAKTID
-527 SGSNA
+527 GSNA

-546 MPIGTYYAKETA
+546 LPIGTYYAKETVA
-558 VGKGYL
+558 GKGYL
-564 KSDQVLGPFIL
+564 KSDQILGPFIL
-575 TAANTVGNPYVINTT
+575 TASNTVDNPLVINAT

-602 TKTNNSN
+602 TKTNSSN

-642 KWYFETDAN
+642 KWYFETDAS
-651 GKVIFLLSPTAS
+651 GKVRFASSSTAS
-663 GYNSSPFFTDPMGD
+663 GYNSSPFFTGVLGE

-689 KKAPANYTKSST
+689 EKAPENYTKSST

-730 NGTTVSD
+730 NGITVSD
-737 TNAPKFSDTPI
+737 TNAPKFTDTPI
-748 PVNLTVQKKNGNT
+748 PVNLTVQKKNGNPT
-761 APQQGSTGDVT
+761 PQQGSAGDVT
-772 LEGAVFGLYVKR
+772 LEGAVFGLYAKR

-831 KAIRISVATGKD
+831 KAVHISVATGKD

-921 VKDGNTTKIKPLNG
+921 VKDGNTTKIEPLND

-956 NADGSVSYNFK
+956 NADGSISYNFK

-986 LVTGSG
+986 LVTGSD

-1060 DMTIEKYLKINK
+1060 DMQIEKYLKINK

-1117 TENGYTDVSIF
+1117 TENGYTDVSVF

-1205 APFSLEIAKADWETG
+1205 APFSLEVAKADWETG
-1220 DWVPNAELT
+1220 KWVPNAELT

-1248 VVLVARDESGKD
+1248 VVLEARDESGKT
-1260 VEAVWVTSAGIKK
+1260 VKAVWVTAGGIKK

-1288 APTEDGYA
+1288 TPTQEGYA
-1296 TCADKVVYVGND
+1296 TCPDRVVYVGND
-1308 ETIAPGGKMTI
+1308 ETIAPNGKMTI
-1319 SGDETVYYSF
+1319 SGDETVYFSF
-1329 SYDKDGVTI
+1329 TYDTDGVTI
-1338 ANVAEYEYNT
+1338 ADVPEYEADT

-1358 PITVELSKIDS
+1358 PITVEISKIDA
-1369 ATEKELPGA
+1369 ATEKELAGA
-1378 VLTLYRMDND
+1378 VLTLYRVDED
-1388 GDTKIETWTSTS
+1388 EDTVIETWTSTKT
-1400 ESHVIKY
+1400 SHVVKY

-1426 TQNTIEFDVY
+1426 TQNTIEFDV
-1436 DSEEIQKCVMINH
+1436 SNTEEIQKCVMVNH

-1455 DKQSVNLGGAS
+1455 DKQSINLGGTS
-1466 MKGATLALY
+1466 LPGATLALY
-1475 RVSDGPAFATATDAT
+1475 RVSEGPAFATATDAT
-1490 TSDASSS
+1490 ASDASSS
-1497 DATVSDATN
+1497 DATVSDASN
-1506 SDAEGLRLVE
+1506 SDADGLQLVE
-1516 RWVSD
+1516 RWVTD
-1521 GTPHTIKYLTPGD
+1521 GKPHTIKYLTPGD

-1541 TPYGYTTSNSIDFSI
+1541 TPEGYTTAASIDFSV

-1577 IFKHGEMLTTTEIV
+1577 IFKHGEMLTKTEIV

-1607 ISQISFDVY
+1607 MSQVSFDVY
-1616 DEDDNLVDTI
+1616 DEDGNLVDTI
-1626 VTDENGTGISKE
+1626 VTNENGTGISKE

-1680 TINNESCNT
+1680 TVNNESCNT

-1698 EAVLNNK
+1698 EAVLNSK

>member
-1 MICLLPI
+1 MKSKKKKRLLILIGVMLICLLPI

-37 TVTDASLEE
+37 TATDASLEE
-46 EIPEVEDFGNSA
+46 EIPMLDLAIDYDHNNPFLVSAFGVHGITGGTGADGNADCADYVAKAIYGYYTEQMHEEFPALGHFLTGSCTVVSKVTAALDANPYFSQVYANSTLYSDLGGSGYNQATANLYNTAYDEHTEAGDIVIFVYQFPNSNFTFVHIGICGGGKSLIYQSPSHGWGSYDAGWYIAHARYTLNGRDLDSPLVYQDRDGYRKALTGMFVYRHMAPADSALRVCKMPYYGGANVESLVANNPE
-58 YVYKRDYNSA
+58 YNTVKGA
-68 VYSNY
+68 VYAIYSDAALRNVV
-73 ASEYLI
+73 
-79 FTGGYLGST
+79 GYCIQD
-88 PFKVYDDS
+88 DDS
-96 GRQTEGYCMQAHIKA
+96 
-111 PPAGRDNAVHYV
+111 DNVS
-123 EGTNNATEA
+123 TNMKKTPDVNGE
-132 DKAAA
+132 
-137 TALAEF
+137 E
-143 AFGGYATDPNVE
+143 V
-155 CWFNDTTN
+155 
-163 VEDGGTYG
+163 
-171 TYLVSDGAGG
+171 
-181 VRVARGLMIRGV
+181 
-193 VYEMSYEQARSITQT
+193 
-208 AVHATCTIY
+208 
-217 DSKITSVT
+217 KITSSGTYYLKETKAPDNGVMALSSNVYSFYVDVT
-225 ARDGNPN
+225 KGRHTIGVPYSFATRS
-232 VAAAYNK
+232 K
-239 LCTIANTASAVV
+239 LN
-251 ANNNATHDFHELVV
+251 LV
-265 TMNGDGVETAY
+265 
-276 SSSQKFV
+276 SSQPGV
-283 LTIYNN
+283 YNEN
-289 KTGAWDTC
+289 PT
-297 KSTDKLSEDYKDASG
+297 
-312 NVKMKLVYDSFGIC
+312 LV
-326 NNLTSSDSGTLHA
+326 SGTNHNQPGII
-339 DDPHK
+339 DDA
-344 TVSYNYNPYKVG
+344 NYG
-356 NSTAHFDY
+356 
-364 FKVYEATGNQVDF
+364 
-377 TVTYDKVTA
+377 
-386 GTVRKHV
+386 HV
-393 PYEGDAAHQVSENV
+393 A
-407 NTFGQT
+407 
-413 ATITCKYSDLRG
+413 
-425 KPLKIAYYTE
+425 
-435 DAMAHAKYYNG
+435 
-446 TNYAARMYK
+446 
-455 NADYQD
+455 
-461 TFVLNSSQRLSKN
+461 
-474 GSVSLQA
+474 
-481 ESLSHVTLK
+481 LK
-490 KSSSNPNC
+490 KTSSNPNC

-509 TTYTLYTD
+509 TTYIVYDAATRT
-517 VNAKNVAKTV
+517 VAKTV
-527 SGSNA
+527 TGSDAILVCDSN
-532 VLTCNSAGNTNTLE
+532 GNTAILE
-546 MPIGTYYAKETA
+546 MPLGTYYVKETKA
-558 VGKGYL
+558 GKGYL
-564 KSDQVLGPFIL
+564 KNEMALPTFEL
-575 TAANTVGNPYVINTT
+575 TAANTVDNPYVINTT

-633 QTKHTGSVS
+633 QKKHTGSVS
-642 KWYFETDAN
+642 KWYFETDAS

-663 GYNSSPFFTDPMGD
+663 GYNSSPFFTDPMGN

-689 KKAPANYTKSST
+689 EKAPENYTKSST

-748 PVNLTVQKKNGNT
+748 PVNLTVQKKNGNPT
-761 APQQGSTGDVT
+761 PQQGSTGDVT

-816 DPTTGKQVV
+816 DPTTGKQVI

-831 KAIRISVATGKD
+831 KTIRISVATGKD
-843 GKIDFNGLFPAK
+843 GKISFNDLFPAK

-872 RDKTEHPV
+872 RDKAEHSV

-921 VKDGNTTKIKPLNG
+921 VKNGNTTKIEPLNG

-947 GDISACKVT
+947 GDVSSCKIM
-956 NADGSVSYNFK
+956 NADGSISYNFK
-967 SYDFSNETGEVVT
+967 GYDFSNETGEVVT

-1004 MPGTYVIVETKT
+1004 MPGTYVVVETQT

-1024 PMVVTLPR
+1024 PMIVTLPR
-1032 YRKDS
+1032 YRKD
-1037 AGNFVLDA
+1037 A
-1045 NGDPKIY
+1045 NGNIVKDNNDDPRIY

-1060 DMTIEKYLKINK
+1060 DGPIEKYLKINK
-1072 KDKSTNEFV
+1072 KDKSTSEFV
-1081 LQNKAKFS
+1081 FQNRAKFS
-1089 IWDIS
+1089 IWNIS
-1094 GADSSEYSKDPKTYG
+1094 GTNTSEYSKDPKTYG

-1117 TENGYTDVSIF
+1117 TETGYTDVSTF
-1128 ETNDEGFLLLF
+1128 ETNDEGYLMLF
-1139 EAFKYG
+1139 EPFKYG
-1145 EYTIVEEE
+1145 EYAIVEEE
-1153 APTGYDKDDNITF
+1153 APVGFDKAEPIIF
-1166 SVRQDGIYLWA
+1166 SVRQDGVYLWV
-1177 NNQWV
+1177 NNSWE
-1182 KATTYSNKVGDTEYE
+1182 KAAVYTNATGEMEYE

-1220 DWVPNAELT
+1220 KWVPNAELT
-1229 IYKAMDKAGHIAIG
+1229 IYKALDKAGHVALDESG
-1243 EDGKP
+1243 NP
-1248 VVLVARDESGKD
+1248 VILEARDESGKT
-1260 VEAVWVTSAGIKK
+1260 VKAVWVTAGGIKK
-1273 FDKVPSGWYVIRETK
+1273 FDKVPAGWYVIRETK

-1338 ANVAEYEYNT
+1338 ANVAKYEYNT

-1378 VLTLYRMDND
+1378 VLTLYRMDSD

-1466 MKGATLALY
+1466 VKGATLALY

-1490 TSDASSS
+1490 ASDASNS
-1497 DATVSDATN
+1497 DATVRDATN
-1506 SDAEGLRLVE
+1506 SDAEGLQLVE

-1607 ISQISFDVY
+1607 MSQISFDVY
-1616 DEDDNLVDTI
+1616 DEDGNLVDTI

-1680 TINNESCNT
+1680 TVSNESCNT

-1698 EAVLNNK
+1698 EAVLNSK

-1711 EKPLKGVLFGVYAKD
+1711 EKPLKGVLFGIYAKD

-1840 KIVDHLVTGAD
+1840 KIVDHLVTGTD

-1869 KAPTGFVLSKAA
+1869 KAPTGFVLSKAT

-1908 GIFIVV
+1908 EIFIVV
-1914 GLAVIFAGLVT
+1914 GLAIVFAGLVT

>member
-1 MICLLPI
+1 MKSKKKKRLLILIGILMICLLPI
-8 SFLSKVL
+8 SFLSKAL

-37 TVTDASLEE
+37 TVTDAANDTVIDAGRTLLSGIQNGSIKYTDLSVEQAVQVVKAILCSKEDFAWFCSLDDSQAKKIFSVDKRRIQFEFE
-46 EIPEVEDFGNSA
+46 TLMKDNTDMSFVKDMSVEDYDKFFGTTEGKSVISTVMNGKTVDATAAADGGFNMNITSCAPGHEGILQILPLGKHYVHCIEGGHYVSGSNKPPYGWMEVNGSKFYLMCGNDNREINSFFA
-58 YVYKRDYNSA
+58 FSTKSIEAEEWEISVAFPSATQMYFDYYWTKKGGAQPSNEVPDRDFHDA
-68 VYSNY
+68 LGKLMEGV
-73 ASEYLI
+73 
-79 FTGGYLGST
+79 GST
-88 PFKVYDDS
+88 SSYNGKSYAYPGSWNDVIRSERYKVFD
-96 GRQTEGYCMQAHIKA
+96 
-111 PPAGRDNAVHYV
+111 
-123 EGTNNATEA
+123 A
-132 DKAAA
+132 D
-137 TALAEF
+137 
-143 AFGGYATDPNVE
+143 
-155 CWFNDTTN
+155 
-163 VEDGGTYG
+163 
-171 TYLVSDGAGG
+171 
-181 VRVARGLMIRGV
+181 
-193 VYEMSYEQARSITQT
+193 
-208 AVHATCTIY
+208 
-217 DSKITSVT
+217 
-225 ARDGNPN
+225 
-232 VAAAYNK
+232 
-239 LCTIANTASAVV
+239 
-251 ANNNATHDFHELVV
+251 
-265 TMNGDGVETAY
+265 
-276 SSSQKFV
+276 
-283 LTIYNN
+283 
-289 KTGAWDTC
+289 TGA
-297 KSTDKLSEDYKDASG
+297 E
-312 NVKMKLVYDSFGIC
+312 
-326 NNLTSSDSGTLHA
+326 
-339 DDPHK
+339 
-344 TVSYNYNPYKVG
+344 
-356 NSTAHFDY
+356 
-364 FKVYEATGNQVDF
+364 
-377 TVTYDKVTA
+377 
-386 GTVRKHV
+386 
-393 PYEGDAAHQVSENV
+393 
-407 NTFGQT
+407 
-413 ATITCKYSDLRG
+413 
-425 KPLKIAYYTE
+425 
-435 DAMAHAKYYNG
+435 
-446 TNYAARMYK
+446 
-455 NADYQD
+455 
-461 TFVLNSSQRLSKN
+461 LNSSSLLEMSVVDGQQITHKLRFETGTSYFGTTITVPQGTVFHYYQGANQYDVVGGQRVTVPNGTIGYFYAPLSTN
-474 GSVSLQA
+474 GVIAAETVSAGWYVETTYRFECKGKPVQISTGNRLPVQQLLCPITKQP
-481 ESLSHVTLK
+481 SLNFSIKAATTSHVALK
-490 KSSSNPNC
+490 KTSSNPNC
-498 SNNNPLYDLAG
+498 SSNNPLYDLAG
-509 TTYTLYTD
+509 TQYTVYNQDGTP
-517 VNAKNVAKTV
+517 ATTIAGTP
-527 SGSNA
+527 A
-532 VLTCNSAGNTNTLE
+532 VLTCKSDGTTNILE
-546 MPIGTYYAKETA
+546 MPIGSYKVKETK

-564 KSDQVLGPFIL
+564 KNDDEIPITL
-575 TAANTVGNPYVINTT
+575 TAENTADNPYVINTT
-590 DTPVDDPISVAL
+590 DIPTDDPINVAL
-602 TKTNNSN
+602 TKSTDTNK
-609 VPIKGAVYCIEYY
+609 PIRGAVYCIEYY

-651 GKVIFLLSPTAS
+651 GKVRFKTSPTAS
-663 GYNSSPFFTDPMGD
+663 GYISSPFYTDPLGM
-677 RTIPLGTVIMYE
+677 RTMPLGTVIMYE
-689 KKAPANYTKSST
+689 EKAPANYTKSET
-701 HWVFQVRQEGSGGEA
+701 HWVFQVRQTSDGQKA
-716 WLYGMDNGVEKQYK
+716 WLYSLGKNGTEIAYE

-737 TNAPKFSDTPI
+737 TNAPNFTESPIHVRLPLIKAYTDKNPKQGDYGDTL
-748 PVNLTVQKKNGNT
+748 V
-761 APQQGSTGDVT
+761 A
-772 LEGAVFGLYVKR
+772 GAVFALYAER
-784 DIVDESTGETKVK
+784 DIVDVSTGETVVK
-797 AENYSVDTPL
+797 AETYTVDTPL
-807 THSDGTPVI
+807 KFDDGTPVT
-816 DPTTGKQVV
+816 DPTTGKQVI
-825 AKAGTA
+825 AKAGTP
-831 KAIRISVATGKD
+831 KVIKISAPTDKD
-843 GKIDFNGLFPAK
+843 GKTEMNNIFPAK
-855 NADDYYVVELC
+855 NADDYYVMEIC

-872 RDKTEHPV
+872 KDTTKHPQ
-880 DLRDNRT
+880 DLRDGRTDQQKLTVNYDEYTAKTFTISNRT
-887 DAEKSNVNYTALS
+887 
-900 KHLDVTNQPIMQ
+900 IMQ

-1060 DMTIEKYLKINK
+1060 DMQIEKYLKINK

-1248 VVLVARDESGKD
+1248 VVLEARDESGKT
-1260 VEAVWVTSAGIKK
+1260 VKAVWVTAGGIKK
-1273 FDKVPSGWYVIRETK
+1273 FDKVPAGWYVIRETK

-1378 VLTLYRMDND
+1378 VLTLYRMDSN

-1466 MKGATLALY
+1466 VKGATLALY

-1506 SDAEGLRLVE
+1506 PDAEGLQLVE

-1607 ISQISFDVY
+1607 MSQISFDVY
-1616 DEDDNLVDTI
+1616 DEDGNLVDTI
-1626 VTDENGTGISKE
+1626 VTDENGTGVSKE
-1638 LAFGSY
+1638 LAFGTY
-1644 KIKERVPDGWVDNH
+1644 KIKEHVPDGWVDSH
-1658 VVYNVKFTWLQGM
+1658 VVYNVKFTWLHGM

-1689 QININKVGE
+1689 QVNINKVGE

-1711 EKPLKGVLFGVYAKD
+1711 EKPLKGVLFGIYAKD

-1825 APLAGAEFDVFNADG
+1825 APLAGAEFDVFNANG
-1840 KIVDHLVTGAD
+1840 KIVDHLVTGTD
-1851 GTAMTKVLPYGKY
+1851 GTAMTKILPYGKY

-1869 KAPTGFVLSKAA
+1869 KAPTGFVLSKAT

>member
-1 MICLLPI
+1 MKSKKKKRLLILIGILMICLLPI

-32 PPGEA
+32 PPGDA
-37 TVTDASLEE
+37 TVTDAANDTVIDAGRTLLSGIQNGSIKYTDLSVEQAVQVVKAILCSKEDFAWFCSLDDSQAKKIFSVDKRRIQFEFE
-46 EIPEVEDFGNSA
+46 TLMKDNTDMSFVKDMSVEDYDKFFGTTEGKSVISTVMNGKTVDATAAADGGFNMNITSCAPGHEGILQILPLGKHYVHCIEGGHYVSGSNKPPYGWMEVNGSKFYLMCGNDNKEINSFFA
-58 YVYKRDYNSA
+58 FSTKSIEAEEWEISVAFPSATQMYFDYYWTKKGGAQPSNEVPDRDFHDA
-68 VYSNY
+68 LGKLM
-73 ASEYLI
+73 E
-79 FTGGYLGST
+79 GEGST
-88 PFKVYDDS
+88 SSYNGKSYAYPGSWNDVIRSERYKVFD
-96 GRQTEGYCMQAHIKA
+96 
-111 PPAGRDNAVHYV
+111 
-123 EGTNNATEA
+123 A
-132 DKAAA
+132 D
-137 TALAEF
+137 
-143 AFGGYATDPNVE
+143 
-155 CWFNDTTN
+155 
-163 VEDGGTYG
+163 
-171 TYLVSDGAGG
+171 
-181 VRVARGLMIRGV
+181 
-193 VYEMSYEQARSITQT
+193 
-208 AVHATCTIY
+208 
-217 DSKITSVT
+217 
-225 ARDGNPN
+225 
-232 VAAAYNK
+232 
-239 LCTIANTASAVV
+239 
-251 ANNNATHDFHELVV
+251 
-265 TMNGDGVETAY
+265 
-276 SSSQKFV
+276 
-283 LTIYNN
+283 
-289 KTGAWDTC
+289 TGA
-297 KSTDKLSEDYKDASG
+297 E
-312 NVKMKLVYDSFGIC
+312 
-326 NNLTSSDSGTLHA
+326 
-339 DDPHK
+339 
-344 TVSYNYNPYKVG
+344 
-356 NSTAHFDY
+356 
-364 FKVYEATGNQVDF
+364 
-377 TVTYDKVTA
+377 
-386 GTVRKHV
+386 
-393 PYEGDAAHQVSENV
+393 
-407 NTFGQT
+407 
-413 ATITCKYSDLRG
+413 
-425 KPLKIAYYTE
+425 
-435 DAMAHAKYYNG
+435 
-446 TNYAARMYK
+446 
-455 NADYQD
+455 
-461 TFVLNSSQRLSKN
+461 LNSSSLLEMSVVDGQQITHKLRFETGTSYFGTTITVPQGTVFHYYQGANQYDVVGGQRVTVPNGTIGYFYAPLSTN
-474 GSVSLQA
+474 GVIAAETVSAGWYVETTYRFECKGKPVQISTGKRLPVQQLLCPITKQP
-481 ESLSHVTLK
+481 SLNFSIKAATTSHVALK

-509 TTYTLYTD
+509 TQYTIYNQDGVT
-517 VNAKNVAKTV
+517 VAKTI
-527 SGSNA
+527 SGNNA

-546 MPIGTYYAKETA
+546 LPIGKYVVKETKA
-558 VGKGYL
+558 GKGYL
-564 KSDQVLGPFIL
+564 LDKSTIAIEL
-575 TAANTVGNPYVINTT
+575 TASNTTDNPYVINTT
-590 DTPVDDPISVAL
+590 DKPVDDPISVAL
-602 TKTNNSN
+602 TKENNN
-609 VPIKGAVYCIEYY
+609 KVPIKGAVYCIEYY

-651 GKVIFLLSPTAS
+651 GEVVFLSSLTAA
-663 GYNSSPFFTDPMGD
+663 GYSSSPFFTGALGG

-689 KKAPANYTKSST
+689 EKAPDNYTKSDK
-701 HWVFQVRQEGSGGEA
+701 HWVFQVRQASDDLA
-716 WLYGMDNGVEKQYK
+716 YMYGMDNGVEKCYDGV
-730 NGTTVSD
+730 NVSD

-748 PVNLTVQKKNGNT
+748 PVNLTVQKKNGNPT
-761 APQQGSTGDVT
+761 PQQGSTGDVT

-797 AENYSVDTPL
+797 AENYSADTPL

-816 DPTTGKQVV
+816 DPTTGKQVI

-843 GKIDFNGLFPAK
+843 GKISFNELFPAK

-872 RDKTEHPV
+872 RDKAEHSV

-887 DAEKSNVNYTALS
+887 DAEKSDVNYTALS

-921 VKDGNTTKIKPLNG
+921 VKDGNTTKIEPLNG

-1052 ATTSVSPT
+1052 VTTSVSPT
-1060 DMTIEKYLKINK
+1060 DMQIEKYLKINK

-1094 GADSSEYSKDPKTYG
+1094 GADSSEYSKDPKIYG

-1117 TENGYTDVSIF
+1117 TENGYTDVSVF

-1177 NNQWV
+1177 HNQWV
-1182 KATTYSNKVGDTEYE
+1182 KAETYSNKVGDTEYDF
-1197 YWEVDFYD
+1197 WEVNFYD

-1260 VEAVWVTSAGIKK
+1260 VEAVWVTSAGIKR

-1288 APTEDGYA
+1288 TPTQEGYA
-1296 TCADKVVYVGND
+1296 TCPDRVVYVGND
-1308 ETIAPGGKMTI
+1308 ETIAPNGKMTI
-1319 SGDETVYYSF
+1319 SGDETVYFSF
-1329 SYDKDGVTI
+1329 TYDDDGVTI
-1338 ANVAEYEYNT
+1338 ANVPEYEADT

-1358 PITVELSKIDS
+1358 PITVEISKIDA

-1378 VLTLYRMDND
+1378 VLTLYRVDED
-1388 GDTKIETWTSTS
+1388 EDTVIETWTSTKT
-1400 ESHVIKY
+1400 SHVVKY

-1426 TQNTIEFDVY
+1426 TENTIEFDV
-1436 DSEEIQKCVMINH
+1436 SNTEEIQKCVMVNH

-1455 DKQSVNLGGAS
+1455 DKQSINLGGTS
-1466 MKGATLALY
+1466 LPGATLALY
-1475 RVSDGPAFATATDAT
+1475 RISEGPAFATATDAT
-1490 TSDASSS
+1490 ASDASSS
-1497 DATVSDATN
+1497 DATVSDASN
-1506 SDAEGLRLVE
+1506 SDADGLQLVK
-1516 RWVSD
+1516 RWVTD
-1521 GTPHTIKYLTPGD
+1521 GKPYTIKYLTPGD

-1541 TPYGYTTSNSIDFSI
+1541 TPEGYTTAASIDFNI
-1556 SDQKAAEAVVMYDEP
+1556 SDQKAAEAIVMYDEP

-1577 IFKHGEMLTTTEIV
+1577 IFKHGEMLTKTEIV
-1591 ECEYGKY
+1591 DCEYGKY

-1607 ISQISFDVY
+1607 MSQISFDVY
-1616 DEDDNLVDTI
+1616 DEDGNLVDTI
-1626 VTDENGTGISKE
+1626 VTNENGTGVSKE

-1644 KIKERVPDGWVDNH
+1644 KIKERVPDGWVDKH

-1680 TINNESCNT
+1680 TVNNESCNT

-1698 EAVLNNK
+1698 EAVLNSK

-1711 EKPLKGVLFGVYAKD
+1711 EKPLKGVLFGIYAKD

-1840 KIVDHLVTGAD
+1840 KIVDHLVTGTD

-1869 KAPTGFVLSKAA
+1869 KAPTGFVLSKAT

>member
-24 VTTEAGAA
+24 VTTEANAA
-32 PPGEA
+32 QPGDA
-37 TVTDASLEE
+37 TVTDAANDTVIDAGRTLLSGIQNGSIKYTDLSVEQAVQVVKAILCSKEDFAWFCSLDDSQAKKIFSVDKRRIQFEFE
-46 EIPEVEDFGNSA
+46 TLMKDNTDMSFVKDMSVEDYDKFFGTTEGKSVISTVMNGKTVDATAAADGGFNMNITSCAPGHEGILQILPLGKHYVHCIEGGHYVSGSNKPPYGWMEVNGSKFYLMCGNDNKEINSFFA
-58 YVYKRDYNSA
+58 FSTKSIEAEEWEISVAFPSATQMYFDYYWTKKGGAQPSNEVPDRDFHDA
-68 VYSNY
+68 LGKLM
-73 ASEYLI
+73 E
-79 FTGGYLGST
+79 GEGST
-88 PFKVYDDS
+88 SSYNGKSYAYPGSWNDVIRSERYKVFD
-96 GRQTEGYCMQAHIKA
+96 
-111 PPAGRDNAVHYV
+111 
-123 EGTNNATEA
+123 A
-132 DKAAA
+132 D
-137 TALAEF
+137 
-143 AFGGYATDPNVE
+143 
-155 CWFNDTTN
+155 
-163 VEDGGTYG
+163 
-171 TYLVSDGAGG
+171 
-181 VRVARGLMIRGV
+181 
-193 VYEMSYEQARSITQT
+193 
-208 AVHATCTIY
+208 
-217 DSKITSVT
+217 
-225 ARDGNPN
+225 
-232 VAAAYNK
+232 
-239 LCTIANTASAVV
+239 
-251 ANNNATHDFHELVV
+251 
-265 TMNGDGVETAY
+265 
-276 SSSQKFV
+276 
-283 LTIYNN
+283 
-289 KTGAWDTC
+289 TGA
-297 KSTDKLSEDYKDASG
+297 E
-312 NVKMKLVYDSFGIC
+312 
-326 NNLTSSDSGTLHA
+326 
-339 DDPHK
+339 
-344 TVSYNYNPYKVG
+344 
-356 NSTAHFDY
+356 
-364 FKVYEATGNQVDF
+364 
-377 TVTYDKVTA
+377 
-386 GTVRKHV
+386 
-393 PYEGDAAHQVSENV
+393 
-407 NTFGQT
+407 
-413 ATITCKYSDLRG
+413 
-425 KPLKIAYYTE
+425 
-435 DAMAHAKYYNG
+435 
-446 TNYAARMYK
+446 
-455 NADYQD
+455 
-461 TFVLNSSQRLSKN
+461 LNSSSLLEMSVVDGQQITHKLRFETGTSYFGTTITVPQGTVFHYYQGANQYDVVGGQRVTVPNGTIGYFYAPLSTN
-474 GSVSLQA
+474 GVIAAETVSAGWYVETTYRFECKGKPVQISTGKRLPVQQLLCPITKQP
-481 ESLSHVTLK
+481 SLNFSIKAATTSHVALK

-509 TTYTLYTD
+509 TQYTIYNQDGVT
-517 VNAKNVAKTV
+517 VAKTI
-527 SGSNA
+527 SGNNA

-546 MPIGTYYAKETA
+546 LPIGKYVVKETKA
-558 VGKGYL
+558 GKGYL
-564 KSDQVLGPFIL
+564 LDKSTIAIEL
-575 TAANTVGNPYVINTT
+575 TASNTTDNPYVINTT
-590 DTPVDDPISVAL
+590 DKPVDDPISVAL
-602 TKTNNSN
+602 TKENNN
-609 VPIKGAVYCIEYY
+609 KVPIKGAVYCIEYY

-651 GKVIFLLSPTAS
+651 GEVVFLSSLTAA
-663 GYNSSPFFTDPMGD
+663 GYSSSPFFTGALGG

-689 KKAPANYTKSST
+689 EKAPDNYTKSDK
-701 HWVFQVRQEGSGGEA
+701 HWVFQVRQASDDLA
-716 WLYGMDNGVEKQYK
+716 YMYGMDNGVEKCYDGV
-730 NGTTVSD
+730 NVSD
-737 TNAPKFSDTPI
+737 TNAPKFIDTPI
-748 PVNLTVQKKNGNT
+748 PVNLTVQKKNGNPSP
-761 APQQGSTGDVT
+761 AQGSTGDVT

-921 VKDGNTTKIKPLNG
+921 VKDGNTTKIEPLNG
-935 AGFSVYLISSLK
+935 AEFSVYLISSLK

-956 NADGSVSYNFK
+956 NADGSISYNFK

-986 LVTGSG
+986 LVTGSD

-1060 DMTIEKYLKINK
+1060 DMQIEKYLKINK

-1177 NNQWV
+1177 RNQWV
-1182 KATTYSNKVGDTEYE
+1182 KAETYSNKVGDTEYDF
-1197 YWEVDFYD
+1197 WEVNFYD

-1260 VEAVWVTSAGIKK
+1260 VEAVWVTSAGIKR

-1288 APTEDGYA
+1288 TPTQEGYA
-1296 TCADKVVYVGND
+1296 TCPDRVVYVGND
-1308 ETIAPGGKMTI
+1308 KTIAPNGKMTI
-1319 SGDETVYYSF
+1319 SGDETVYFSF
-1329 SYDKDGVTI
+1329 TYDDDGVTI
-1338 ANVAEYEYNT
+1338 ANVPEYEADT

-1358 PITVELSKIDS
+1358 PITVKISKIDA

-1378 VLTLYRMDND
+1378 VLTLYRVDEEE
-1388 GDTKIETWTSTS
+1388 DTVIETWTSTKT
-1400 ESHVIKY
+1400 SHVVKY

-1426 TQNTIEFDVY
+1426 TENTIEFDI
-1436 DSEEIQKCVMINH
+1436 SNTEEIQKCVMVNH

-1455 DKQSVNLGGAS
+1455 DKQSINLGGTS
-1466 MKGATLALY
+1466 LPGATLALY
-1475 RVSDGPAFATATDAT
+1475 RISEGPAFATATDAT
-1490 TSDASSS
+1490 ASDASSS
-1497 DATVSDATN
+1497 DATVSDASN
-1506 SDAEGLRLVE
+1506 SDADGLQLVK
-1516 RWVSD
+1516 RWVTD
-1521 GTPHTIKYLTPGD
+1521 GKPYTIKYLTPGD

-1541 TPYGYTTSNSIDFSI
+1541 TPEGYTTAASIDFNI
-1556 SDQKAAEAVVMYDEP
+1556 SDQKAAEAIVMYDEP

-1577 IFKHGEMLTTTEIV
+1577 IFKHGEMLTKTEIV
-1591 ECEYGKY
+1591 DCEYGKY

-1607 ISQISFDVY
+1607 MSQISFDVY
-1616 DEDDNLVDTI
+1616 DEDGNLVDTI
-1626 VTDENGTGISKE
+1626 VTNENGTGVSKE

-1644 KIKERVPDGWVDNH
+1644 KIKERVPDGWVDKH

-1680 TINNESCNT
+1680 TVNNESCNT

-1698 EAVLNNK
+1698 EAVLNSK

-1711 EKPLKGVLFGVYAKD
+1711 EKPLKGVLFGIYAKD

-1869 KAPTGFVLSKAA
+1869 KAPTGFVLSKAT

>member
-1 MICLLPI
+1 MKSKKKKRLLILIGILMVCLLPI

-32 PPGEA
+32 PPGDA
-37 TVTDASLEE
+37 TVTDASKDDVWVDISDPILTWEE
-46 EIPEVEDFGNSA
+46 VQMLYAPPAHQESRFPHIHDMYWGYFSGVKATLYCIAVNANDSEYATHGYCYQHGVSTDTYGTVLSAVDGHTEFSQDSYTNIAKALAYAKHWSPMPGVVWNGFTSDGGNNEHTKNDNAVVALACSYFSGASEETSKASTIYGYGTGYYGNSPRAYIDALNAISYKDLPFLVDGVNSVSKGKRCGVTGRTKADKSEDGLLMSDVLTVDASSDLVWNYAIPANYKFRVYTNAELTQYTDYNAGSTVSLRGGNQFRVYANPIVGNKTVTFDFGNNTK
-58 YVYKRDYNSA
+58 YIM
-68 VYSNY
+68 
-73 ASEYLI
+73 YLTCWVSPGGLQNVV
-79 FTGGYLGST
+79 TGDLSFS
-88 PFKVYDDS
+88 PFSFQV
-96 GRQTEGYCMQAHIKA
+96 EW
-111 PPAGRDNAVHYV
+111 
-123 EGTNNATEA
+123 EGT
-132 DKAAA
+132 
-137 TALAEF
+137 
-143 AFGGYATDPNVE
+143 
-155 CWFNDTTN
+155 
-163 VEDGGTYG
+163 
-171 TYLVSDGAGG
+171 
-181 VRVARGLMIRGV
+181 
-193 VYEMSYEQARSITQT
+193 
-208 AVHATCTIY
+208 
-217 DSKITSVT
+217 
-225 ARDGNPN
+225 
-232 VAAAYNK
+232 
-239 LCTIANTASAVV
+239 
-251 ANNNATHDFHELVV
+251 
-265 TMNGDGVETAY
+265 
-276 SSSQKFV
+276 
-283 LTIYNN
+283 
-289 KTGAWDTC
+289 
-297 KSTDKLSEDYKDASG
+297 
-312 NVKMKLVYDSFGIC
+312 
-326 NNLTSSDSGTLHA
+326 
-339 DDPHK
+339 
-344 TVSYNYNPYKVG
+344 
-356 NSTAHFDY
+356 
-364 FKVYEATGNQVDF
+364 
-377 TVTYDKVTA
+377 
-386 GTVRKHV
+386 
-393 PYEGDAAHQVSENV
+393 
-407 NTFGQT
+407 
-413 ATITCKYSDLRG
+413 
-425 KPLKIAYYTE
+425 
-435 DAMAHAKYYNG
+435 
-446 TNYAARMYK
+446 
-455 NADYQD
+455 
-461 TFVLNSSQRLSKN
+461 
-474 GSVSLQA
+474 
-481 ESLSHVTLK
+481 SHVALK

-509 TTYTLYTD
+509 TQYTVYNQDGVT
-517 VNAKNVAKTV
+517 VAKTV
-527 SGSNA
+527 SGNNA

-546 MPIGTYYAKETA
+546 MPIGKYVVKETKA
-558 VGKGYL
+558 GKGYQL
-564 KSDQVLGPFIL
+564 NKSTITIEL
-575 TAANTVGNPYVINTT
+575 TASNTADNPYVINTT
-590 DTPVDDPISVAL
+590 DKPVDDPISVAL
-602 TKTNNSN
+602 TKENNN
-609 VPIKGAVYCIEYY
+609 KIPIKGAVYCIEYY

-633 QTKHTGSVS
+633 QTKHTGPVS

-651 GKVIFLLSPTAS
+651 GEAIFSSSPTAN
-663 GYNSSPFFTDPMGD
+663 GYSSSPFFTSSIGK

-689 KKAPANYTKSST
+689 EKAPDNYTKSDK
-701 HWVFQVRQEGSGGEA
+701 HWVFQIRQAGDGSGDA
-716 WLYGMDNGVEKQYK
+716 YLYGLNTGGTEVRYDG
-730 NGTTVSD
+730 GTTVSD

-748 PVNLTVQKKNGNT
+748 PVNLTVQKKNGNPT
-761 APQQGSTGDVT
+761 PQQGSTGDVT
-772 LEGAVFGLYVKR
+772 LEGAVFALYAQR
-784 DIVDESTGETKVK
+784 DVVDTATGEIK
-797 AENYSVDTPL
+797 ARDEKYTVDTPL
-807 THSDGTPVI
+807 THKDGTPII

-825 AKAGTA
+825 AKAGES
-831 KAIRISVATGKD
+831 KPLQISEATGVD
-843 GKIDFNGLFPAK
+843 GKITFKDIFAAK
-855 NADDYYVVELC
+855 NADDYYVIELC

-872 RDKTEHPV
+872 RDHQKHYV
-880 DLRDNRT
+880 DLRDSRT
-887 DAEKSNVNYTALS
+887 DAEKSNVNYTALTKS
-900 KHLDVTNQPIMQ
+900 LDVTDQPIMQ

-921 VKDGNTTKIKPLNG
+921 VKDGNTTKIEPLNG

-947 GDISACKVT
+947 GNISACKVT
-956 NADGSVSYNFK
+956 NADGSISYNFK

-1060 DMTIEKYLKINK
+1060 DMQIEKYLKINK

-1089 IWDIS
+1089 IWDLS

-1117 TENGYTDVSIF
+1117 TENGYIDVSVF

-1260 VEAVWVTSAGIKK
+1260 VEAVWVTSAGIKR

-1288 APTEDGYA
+1288 TPTQEGYA
-1296 TCADKVVYVGND
+1296 TCPDRVVYVGND
-1308 ETIAPGGKMTI
+1308 ETIAPNGKMTI
-1319 SGDETVYYSF
+1319 SGDETVYFSF
-1329 SYDKDGVTI
+1329 TYDDDGVTI
-1338 ANVAEYEYNT
+1338 ANVPEYEADT

-1358 PITVELSKIDS
+1358 PITVKISKIDA

-1378 VLTLYRMDND
+1378 VLTLYRVDED
-1388 GDTKIETWTSTS
+1388 EDTVIETWTSTKT
-1400 ESHVIKY
+1400 SHVVKY
-1407 LTPGRYKLHEDT
+1407 LTPGRYKLHEDA

-1426 TQNTIEFDVY
+1426 TENTIEFDV
-1436 DSEEIQKCVMINH
+1436 SNTEEIQKCVMVNH

-1455 DKQSVNLGGAS
+1455 DKQSINLGGTS
-1466 MKGATLALY
+1466 LPGATLALY
-1475 RVSDGPAFATATDAT
+1475 RISEGPAFATATDAT
-1490 TSDASSS
+1490 ASDASNS
-1497 DATVSDATN
+1497 DATVSDASN
-1506 SDAEGLRLVE
+1506 SDADGLQLVK
-1516 RWVSD
+1516 RWVTD
-1521 GTPHTIKYLTPGD
+1521 GKPYTIKYLAPGD

-1541 TPYGYTTSNSIDFSI
+1541 TPEGYTTAASIDFNI

-1577 IFKHGEMLTTTEIV
+1577 IFKHGEMLTKTEIV
-1591 ECEYGKY
+1591 DCEYGKY

-1607 ISQISFDVY
+1607 MSQISFDVY

-1626 VTDENGTGISKE
+1626 VTNENGTGVSKD

-1644 KIKERVPDGWVDNH
+1644 KIKERVPDGWVDKH

-1680 TINNESCNT
+1680 TVNNESCNT
-1689 QININKVGE
+1689 QVNINKVGE
-1698 EAVLNNK
+1698 EAVLNSK

-1711 EKPLKGVLFGVYAKD
+1711 EKPLKGVLFGIYAKD

-1840 KIVDHLVTGAD
+1840 KIVDHLVTGTD
-1851 GTAMTKVLPYGKY
+1851 GTAMTKILPYGKY

-1869 KAPTGFVLSKAA
+1869 KAPTGFVLSKAT

-1899 STITKLGSK
+1899 STITKLGSN

>member
-1 MICLLPI
+1 MKSKKKKRLLILIGILMICLLPI

-24 VTTEAGAA
+24 VTTEANAA
-32 PPGEA
+32 PPGDA
-37 TVTDASLEE
+37 TVTDAANDTVIDAGRTLLSGIQNGSIKYTDLSVEQAVQVVKAILCSKEDFAWFCSLDDSQAKKIFSVDKRRIQFEFE
-46 EIPEVEDFGNSA
+46 TLMKDNTDMSFVKDMSVEDYDKFFGTTEGKSVISTVMNGKTVDATAAADGGFNMNITSCAPGHEGILQILPLGKHYVHCIEGGHYVSGSNKPPYGWMEVNGSKFYLMCGNDNKEINSFFA
-58 YVYKRDYNSA
+58 FSTKSIEAEEWEISVAFPSATQMYFDYYWTKKGGAQPSNEVPDRDFHDA
-68 VYSNY
+68 LGKLMEGV
-73 ASEYLI
+73 
-79 FTGGYLGST
+79 GST
-88 PFKVYDDS
+88 SSYNGKSYAYPGSWNDVIRSERYKVFD
-96 GRQTEGYCMQAHIKA
+96 
-111 PPAGRDNAVHYV
+111 
-123 EGTNNATEA
+123 A
-132 DKAAA
+132 D
-137 TALAEF
+137 
-143 AFGGYATDPNVE
+143 
-155 CWFNDTTN
+155 
-163 VEDGGTYG
+163 
-171 TYLVSDGAGG
+171 
-181 VRVARGLMIRGV
+181 
-193 VYEMSYEQARSITQT
+193 
-208 AVHATCTIY
+208 
-217 DSKITSVT
+217 
-225 ARDGNPN
+225 
-232 VAAAYNK
+232 
-239 LCTIANTASAVV
+239 
-251 ANNNATHDFHELVV
+251 
-265 TMNGDGVETAY
+265 
-276 SSSQKFV
+276 
-283 LTIYNN
+283 
-289 KTGAWDTC
+289 TGA
-297 KSTDKLSEDYKDASG
+297 E
-312 NVKMKLVYDSFGIC
+312 
-326 NNLTSSDSGTLHA
+326 
-339 DDPHK
+339 
-344 TVSYNYNPYKVG
+344 
-356 NSTAHFDY
+356 
-364 FKVYEATGNQVDF
+364 
-377 TVTYDKVTA
+377 
-386 GTVRKHV
+386 
-393 PYEGDAAHQVSENV
+393 
-407 NTFGQT
+407 
-413 ATITCKYSDLRG
+413 
-425 KPLKIAYYTE
+425 
-435 DAMAHAKYYNG
+435 
-446 TNYAARMYK
+446 
-455 NADYQD
+455 
-461 TFVLNSSQRLSKN
+461 LNSSSLLEMSVVDGQQITHKLRFETGTSYFGTTITVPQGTVFHYYQGANQYDVVGGQRVTVPNGTIGYFYAPLSTN
-474 GSVSLQA
+474 GVIAAETVSAGWYVETTYRFECKGKPVQISTGKRLPVQQLLCPITKQP
-481 ESLSHVTLK
+481 SLNFSIKAATTSHVALK
-490 KSSSNPNC
+490 KSSSNPTC

-509 TTYTLYTD
+509 TQYTIYNQDGVT
-517 VNAKNVAKTV
+517 VAKTI
-527 SGSNA
+527 SGNNA

-546 MPIGTYYAKETA
+546 MPIGKYVVKETKA
-558 VGKGYL
+558 GKGYL
-564 KSDQVLGPFIL
+564 PDKSTIAIEL
-575 TAANTVGNPYVINTT
+575 TASNTTDNPYVINTT
-590 DTPVDDPISVAL
+590 DKPVDDPISVAL
-602 TKTNNSN
+602 TKENNN
-609 VPIKGAVYCIEYY
+609 KVPIKGAVYCIEYY

-651 GKVIFLLSPTAS
+651 GEVVFLSSLTAA
-663 GYNSSPFFTDPMGD
+663 GYSSSPFFTGALGG

-689 KKAPANYTKSST
+689 EKAPDNYTKSDK
-701 HWVFQVRQEGSGGEA
+701 HWVFQVRQASDDLA
-716 WLYGMDNGVEKQYK
+716 YMYGMDNGVEKCYDGV
-730 NGTTVSD
+730 NVSD
-737 TNAPKFSDTPI
+737 TNAPKFTDTYI
-748 PVNLTVQKKNGNT
+748 PVNLTVQKKNGNPT
-761 APQQGSTGDVT
+761 PQQGSTGDVT

-816 DPTTGKQVV
+816 DPTTGKQVI

-831 KAIRISVATGKD
+831 KAIRISTVTGKD
-843 GKIDFNGLFPAK
+843 GKISFNGLFPAK

-872 RDKTEHPV
+872 RDKAEHPV

-887 DAEKSNVNYTALS
+887 DAEKSDVNYTALS
-900 KHLDVTNQPIMQ
+900 KHLDVTNRPIMQ

-921 VKDGNTTKIKPLNG
+921 VKDGNTTKIEPLNG

-967 SYDFSNETGEVVT
+967 SYDFSNETGEVIT

-1024 PMVVTLPR
+1024 PTVVTLPR

-1060 DMTIEKYLKINK
+1060 DMQIEKYLKINK

-1177 NNQWV
+1177 RNQWV
-1182 KATTYSNKVGDTEYE
+1182 KAETYSNKVGDTEYDF
-1197 YWEVDFYD
+1197 WEVNFYD

-1260 VEAVWVTSAGIKK
+1260 VEAVWVTSAGIKR

-1288 APTEDGYA
+1288 TPTQEGYA
-1296 TCADKVVYVGND
+1296 TCPDRVVYVGND
-1308 ETIAPGGKMTI
+1308 ETIAPNGKMTI
-1319 SGDETVYYSF
+1319 SGDETVYFSF
-1329 SYDKDGVTI
+1329 TYDDDGVTI
-1338 ANVAEYEYNT
+1338 ANVPEYEADT

-1358 PITVELSKIDS
+1358 PITVEISKIDA

-1378 VLTLYRMDND
+1378 VLTLYRVDED
-1388 GDTKIETWTSTS
+1388 EDTVIETWTSTKT
-1400 ESHVIKY
+1400 SHVVKY

-1426 TQNTIEFDVY
+1426 TENTIEFDV
-1436 DSEEIQKCVMINH
+1436 SNTEEIQKCVMVNH

-1455 DKQSVNLGGAS
+1455 DKQSVNLGGTS
-1466 MKGATLALY
+1466 LPGATLALY
-1475 RVSDGPAFATATDAT
+1475 RISEGPAFATATDAT
-1490 TSDASSS
+1490 ASDASSS
-1497 DATVSDATN
+1497 DATVSDASN
-1506 SDAEGLRLVE
+1506 SDADGLQLVK
-1516 RWVSD
+1516 RWVTD
-1521 GTPHTIKYLTPGD
+1521 GKPYTIKYLTPGD

-1541 TPYGYTTSNSIDFSI
+1541 TPEGYTTAASIDFNI
-1556 SDQKAAEAVVMYDEP
+1556 SDQKAAEAIVMYDEP

-1577 IFKHGEMLTTTEIV
+1577 IFKHGEMLTKTEIV
-1591 ECEYGKY
+1591 DCEYGKY

-1607 ISQISFDVY
+1607 MSQISFDVY
-1616 DEDDNLVDTI
+1616 DEDGNLVDTI
-1626 VTDENGTGISKE
+1626 VTNENGTGVSKE

-1644 KIKERVPDGWVDNH
+1644 KIKERVPDGWVDKH
-1658 VVYNVKFTWLQGM
+1658 VVYNVKFTWLQDM

-1680 TINNESCNT
+1680 TVNNESCNT
-1689 QININKVGE
+1689 QVNINKVGE
-1698 EAVLNNK
+1698 EAVLNST

-1711 EKPLKGVLFGVYAKD
+1711 EKPLKGVLFGIYAKD

-1869 KAPTGFVLSKAA
+1869 KAPTGFVLSKAT

>member
-1 MICLLPI
+1 MKSKKKKRLLILIGILMICLLPI
-8 SFLSKVL
+8 SFLSKAL

-37 TVTDASLEE
+37 TVTDAANDTVIDAGRTLLSGIQNGSIKYTDLSVEQAVQVVKAILCSKEDFAWFCSLDDSQAKKIFSVDKRRIQFEFE
-46 EIPEVEDFGNSA
+46 TLMKDNTDMSFVKDMSVEDYDKFFGTTEGKSVISTVMNGKTVDATAAADGGFNMNITSCAPGHEGILQILPLGKHYVHCIEGGHYVSGSNKPPYGWMEVNGSKFYLMCGNDNREINSFFA
-58 YVYKRDYNSA
+58 FSTKSIEAEEWEISVAFPSATQMYFDYYWTKKGGAQPSNEVPDRDFHDA
-68 VYSNY
+68 LGKLMEGV
-73 ASEYLI
+73 
-79 FTGGYLGST
+79 GST
-88 PFKVYDDS
+88 SSYNGKSYAYPGSWNDVIRSERYKVFD
-96 GRQTEGYCMQAHIKA
+96 
-111 PPAGRDNAVHYV
+111 
-123 EGTNNATEA
+123 A
-132 DKAAA
+132 D
-137 TALAEF
+137 
-143 AFGGYATDPNVE
+143 
-155 CWFNDTTN
+155 
-163 VEDGGTYG
+163 
-171 TYLVSDGAGG
+171 
-181 VRVARGLMIRGV
+181 
-193 VYEMSYEQARSITQT
+193 
-208 AVHATCTIY
+208 
-217 DSKITSVT
+217 
-225 ARDGNPN
+225 
-232 VAAAYNK
+232 
-239 LCTIANTASAVV
+239 
-251 ANNNATHDFHELVV
+251 
-265 TMNGDGVETAY
+265 
-276 SSSQKFV
+276 
-283 LTIYNN
+283 
-289 KTGAWDTC
+289 TGA
-297 KSTDKLSEDYKDASG
+297 E
-312 NVKMKLVYDSFGIC
+312 
-326 NNLTSSDSGTLHA
+326 
-339 DDPHK
+339 
-344 TVSYNYNPYKVG
+344 
-356 NSTAHFDY
+356 
-364 FKVYEATGNQVDF
+364 
-377 TVTYDKVTA
+377 
-386 GTVRKHV
+386 
-393 PYEGDAAHQVSENV
+393 
-407 NTFGQT
+407 
-413 ATITCKYSDLRG
+413 
-425 KPLKIAYYTE
+425 
-435 DAMAHAKYYNG
+435 
-446 TNYAARMYK
+446 
-455 NADYQD
+455 
-461 TFVLNSSQRLSKN
+461 LNSSSLLEMSVVDGQQITHKLRFETGTSYFGTTITVPQGTVFHYYQGANQYDVVGGQRVTVPNGTIGYFYAPLSTN
-474 GSVSLQA
+474 GVIAAETVSAGWYVETTYRFECKGKPVQISTGNRLPVQQLLCPITKQP
-481 ESLSHVTLK
+481 SLNFSIKAATTSHVALK
-490 KSSSNPNC
+490 KTSSNPNC
-498 SNNNPLYDLAG
+498 SSNNPLYDLAG
-509 TTYTLYTD
+509 TQYTVYNQDGTP
-517 VNAKNVAKTV
+517 ATTIAGTP
-527 SGSNA
+527 A
-532 VLTCNSAGNTNTLE
+532 VLTCKSDGTTNILE
-546 MPIGTYYAKETA
+546 MPIGSYKVKETK

-564 KSDQVLGPFIL
+564 KNDDEIPITL
-575 TAANTVGNPYVINTT
+575 TAENTADNPYVINTT
-590 DTPVDDPISVAL
+590 DIPTDDPINVAL
-602 TKTNNSN
+602 TKSTDTNK
-609 VPIKGAVYCIEYY
+609 PIRGAVYCIEYY

-651 GKVIFLLSPTAS
+651 GKVRFKTSPTAS
-663 GYNSSPFFTDPMGD
+663 GYISSPFYTDPLGM
-677 RTIPLGTVIMYE
+677 RTMPLGTVIMYE
-689 KKAPANYTKSST
+689 EKAPANYTKSET
-701 HWVFQVRQEGSGGEA
+701 HWVFQVRQTSDGQKA
-716 WLYGMDNGVEKQYK
+716 WLYSLGKNGTEIAYE

-737 TNAPKFSDTPI
+737 TNAPNFTESPIHVRLPLIKAYTDKNPKQGDYGDTL
-748 PVNLTVQKKNGNT
+748 V
-761 APQQGSTGDVT
+761 A
-772 LEGAVFGLYVKR
+772 GAVFALYAER
-784 DIVDESTGETKVK
+784 DIVDVSTGETVVK
-797 AENYSVDTPL
+797 AETYTVDTPL
-807 THSDGTPVI
+807 KFDDGTPVT
-816 DPTTGKQVV
+816 DPTTGKQVI
-825 AKAGTA
+825 AKAGTP
-831 KAIRISVATGKD
+831 KVIKISAPTDKD
-843 GKIDFNGLFPAK
+843 GKTEMNNIFPAK
-855 NADDYYVVELC
+855 NADDYYVMEIC

-872 RDKTEHPV
+872 KDTTKHPQ
-880 DLRDNRT
+880 DLRDGRTDQQKLTVNYDEYTAKTFTISNRT
-887 DAEKSNVNYTALS
+887 
-900 KHLDVTNQPIMQ
+900 IMQ

-1060 DMTIEKYLKINK
+1060 DMQIEKYLKINK

-1248 VVLVARDESGKD
+1248 VVLEARDESGKT
-1260 VEAVWVTSAGIKK
+1260 VKAVWVTAGGIKK
-1273 FDKVPSGWYVIRETK
+1273 FDKVPAGWYVIRETK

-1378 VLTLYRMDND
+1378 VLTLYRMDSN

-1466 MKGATLALY
+1466 VKGATLALY

-1506 SDAEGLRLVE
+1506 SDAEGLQLVE

-1607 ISQISFDVY
+1607 MSQISFDVY
-1616 DEDDNLVDTI
+1616 DEDGNLVDTI
-1626 VTDENGTGISKE
+1626 VTDENGTGVSKE
-1638 LAFGSY
+1638 LAFGTY
-1644 KIKERVPDGWVDNH
+1644 KIKEHVPDGWVDSH

-1689 QININKVGE
+1689 QVNINKVGE

-1711 EKPLKGVLFGVYAKD
+1711 EKPLKGVLFGIYAKD

-1825 APLAGAEFDVFNADG
+1825 APLAGAEFDVFNANG
-1840 KIVDHLVTGAD
+1840 KIVDHLVTGTD
-1851 GTAMTKVLPYGKY
+1851 GTAMTKILPYGKY

-1869 KAPTGFVLSKAA
+1869 KAPTGFVLSKAT

>member
-24 VTTEAGAA
+24 VTTEANAA
-32 PPGEA
+32 PPGDA

-46 EIPEVEDFGNSA
+46 EIPEVEDLGNSA
-58 YVYKRDYNSA
+58 YVYKRDYNSDA
-68 VYSNY
+68 YSNY

-79 FTGGYLGST
+79 FKGGYLGST
-88 PFKVYDDS
+88 PFIVYDDS
-96 GRQTEGYCMQAHIKA
+96 GRKTEGYCMQAHIKA
-111 PPAGRDNAVHYV
+111 PPAGRGNAVHYV

-143 AFGGYATDPNVE
+143 AFGGYAADPNVE

-181 VRVARGLMIRGV
+181 IRVARGLMIRGV

-289 KTGAWDTC
+289 KTGVWDTC

-364 FKVYEATGNQVDF
+364 FKVYEAAGNQVDF

-490 KSSSNPNC
+490 KASSNPTC

-517 VNAKNVAKTV
+517 VSATNVAKTI

-546 MPIGTYYAKETA
+546 LPIGTYYAKETA

-564 KSDQVLGPFIL
+564 KSDQILGPFIL
-575 TAANTVGNPYVINTT
+575 TAANTVDNPYVINTT
-590 DTPVDDPISVAL
+590 DKPVDDPISVAL
-602 TKTNNSN
+602 TKENNN
-609 VPIKGAVYCIEYY
+609 KVPIKGAVYCIEYY

-651 GKVIFLLSPTAS
+651 GEVVFLSSLTAA
-663 GYNSSPFFTDPMGD
+663 GYSSSPFFTGALGG

-689 KKAPANYTKSST
+689 EKAPDNYTKSDK
-701 HWVFQVRQEGSGGEA
+701 HWVFQVRQASDDLA
-716 WLYGMDNGVEKQYK
+716 YMYGMDNGVEKCYDGV
-730 NGTTVSD
+730 NVSD

-748 PVNLTVQKKNGNT
+748 PVNLTVQKKNGNPT
-761 APQQGSTGDVT
+761 PQQGSTGDVT

-797 AENYSVDTPL
+797 AENYSADTPL

-816 DPTTGKQVV
+816 DPTTGKQVI

-843 GKIDFNGLFPAK
+843 GKISFNELFPAK

-872 RDKTEHPV
+872 RDKAEHSV

-887 DAEKSNVNYTALS
+887 DAEKSDVNYTALS

-921 VKDGNTTKIKPLNG
+921 VKDGNTTKIDPLNG
-935 AGFSVYLISSLK
+935 AEFSVYLISSLK

-956 NADGSVSYNFK
+956 NADGSISYNFK

-1060 DMTIEKYLKINK
+1060 DMQIEKYLKINK

-1205 APFSLEIAKADWETG
+1205 APFSLEVAKADWETG
-1220 DWVPNAELT
+1220 KWVPNAELT

-1248 VVLVARDESGKD
+1248 VVLEARDESGKT
-1260 VEAVWVTSAGIKK
+1260 VKAVWVTAGGIKK
-1273 FDKVPSGWYVIRETK
+1273 FDKVPAGWYVIRETK

-1466 MKGATLALY
+1466 VKGATLALY

-1506 SDAEGLRLVE
+1506 SDAEGLQLVE

-1607 ISQISFDVY
+1607 MSQISFDVY
-1616 DEDDNLVDTI
+1616 DEDGNLVDTI

-1711 EKPLKGVLFGVYAKD
+1711 EKPLKGVLFGIYAKD

-1840 KIVDHLVTGAD
+1840 KIVDHLVTGTD

-1869 KAPTGFVLSKAA
+1869 KAPTGFVLSKAT